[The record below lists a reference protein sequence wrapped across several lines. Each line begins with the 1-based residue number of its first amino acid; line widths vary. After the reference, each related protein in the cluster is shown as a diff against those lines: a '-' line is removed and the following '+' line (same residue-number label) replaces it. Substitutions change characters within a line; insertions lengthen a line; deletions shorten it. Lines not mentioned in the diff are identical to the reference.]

1 MKHRL
6 MQVLSLVLALVL
18 LFGCIPTAFAETPE
32 IPVETEPPY
41 TGAETDTGQVPPVTE
56 ETTPP
61 TEPETAEP
69 PAETTAPP
77 QTEEPPVTE
86 APTEVTEPP
95 EQEAPPTTEQDF
107 ELDIGDVLVPTTVGD
122 SQIAPMTLP
131 PDTDLTIVKKDYY
144 TPFPNRVT
152 FYFYSDNQPY
162 PLGRY
167 TAASATIFHLSDG
180 RVGYCMHPMLSGGG
194 DYEATDPGDSYIGED
209 GWPTAIYSSS
219 SGWLS
224 WDFDRISKQGTW
236 RVMAYGAPNNGDTS
250 DAAIKATALCV
261 WDMITGHRNLDG
273 TPRNG
278 GAPFYDAL
286 TDSAIKA
293 KYDELLDK
301 LAQHGKT
308 PSFTVRYRNELSSSS
323 TITLKKDANTGLY
336 TGSAT
341 DKNGV
346 LANFHFTSNI
356 SGLTFT
362 RSGNTLKV
370 TATEA
375 AAKKLNQLVVQSRGY
390 ELGEGTKA
398 CTVYQDKYNPGTK
411 QKLIALDGP
420 VDPVPCL
427 FRLAVEVE
435 GQIQVKKT
443 TNTGQNLSGWKFE
456 ILDKATNK
464 VVKTV
469 TTDSKGLAT
478 ATNLPAGEYIVREV
492 GGGDAYWQLD
502 TSGHTVTVVAGQTA
516 TVTVNNVHRGRIVV
530 QKNAINGSAE
540 GWNFEIWQG
549 DAWIETITT
558 GPDGTATSGK
568 LLPGNYTVREFHD
581 QWMDRYWEYDVN
593 VEQNATVVAG
603 QDTNLTYTNIQYGRI
618 VVKKNAINGSA
629 EGWNF
634 EIWQGDAWIET
645 ITTGPDGTATSGK
658 LLPGNYTVRE
668 FHDQWMDRYWE
679 YDVNVEQ
686 NATVVAGQDTNLT
699 YTNIQYGRIVVK
711 KNAINGSAEGW
722 NFEIWQGDAWIET
735 ITTGPDGTA
744 TSGKLLPGNYTVR
757 EFHDQWMDHYWEYDV
772 NVEQN
777 ATVTAGQDTNL
788 TYTNIQY
795 GRIQIQKTTNTGQN
809 LSGWKFEIVNKT
821 TGKVVQTV
829 TTDASGYA
837 TTDKLEPGSY
847 IVREVGGGDAY
858 WQLDTSGHT
867 VTVVAG
873 QTATVTVNNVHRGR
887 IVVQKNAVNGSPEGW
902 KFEIWQGDTLVE
914 TLTTGADGRAVSKY
928 LLPGNYKV
936 KELHD
941 RDGTYWEYDVN
952 VEQNATVTAGHDTT
966 VTYTNT
972 QYGRIQIQKTTNTG
986 QNLSGWKFEIVNKT
1000 TGKVVQTVTTD
1011 ASGYAT
1017 TDKLEPGSYIVREV
1031 GGGDAYWQLDTSG
1044 HTVTVVAGQ
1053 TATVTV
1059 NNVHRG
1065 RIVVQ
1070 KNAVN
1075 GSPEGWKFEI
1085 WQGDTLV
1092 ETLTTGADG
1101 RAVSKYLLP
1110 GNYKVKELHDRD
1122 GTYWEYDV
1130 NVEQNVTVTAGQ
1142 DTNLTYTNTQYG
1154 RLQIVKTM
1162 ADGTS
1167 PAGWVFRVT
1176 DSTGQEIPGSPF
1188 TTGEDGVIL
1197 SGKLAPGTYTVE
1209 EIIPEDSLY
1218 FCDSPNP
1225 QTVVVTAGA
1234 TASVSFTNALRP
1246 GKINIQKVDTLGNP
1260 LSGAVFLLEWSTDGK
1275 IWNPIVYSESIQ
1287 AGGCSNPDVV
1297 DGCITTGEDGLA
1309 SWENLHP
1316 GLYYRVTEVKAPN
1329 GYQLLTEPVFTGKL
1343 PIEDLTISLR
1353 VVNAPIFTLPQTGG
1367 MGFDGFTAGII
1378 LSLSACLGALFFMLS
1393 AGKKPRLFSYQKRER
1408 KGFKMKKFFALVLA
1422 MMLLLSSIPTALA
1435 ADAADATIDTD
1446 ASCSLTIFKYDWT
1459 NAVKDGVWNEDS
1471 FISTGWRESYVED
1484 VLGNAVRQGD
1494 ADGST
1499 GSSLGNGQNSN
1510 GYALKG
1516 VEFTTLKVADIVTFT
1531 ESANDQHPDYN
1542 LTQVLYGFHKV
1553 KAADLLA
1560 AIGLADGAGRYT
1572 NADNTD
1578 KLSPDNYY
1586 YTSETLN
1593 KALAAALAANATTV
1607 KDALETYMASQD
1619 GAIVM
1624 AKTDENG
1631 KTIQRNLPV
1640 GLYLCVETAVPEM
1653 VTSTTNPF
1661 FVSLPMT
1668 TVSGDENSASPEGGH
1683 AWNYDVVVYPKNE
1696 TGIPTLEKTVREA
1709 KKDTGKNEGTST
1721 ITDGFAHTATG
1732 SSGDVMEYQVISTL
1746 PTITSQATALT
1757 VYNFYDTLCEG
1768 LSYNKSLRDVKI
1780 EFFTDKD
1787 CTDKVASWDMDSGK
1801 FTVTYSSDD
1810 RHMTVDVTAAGLAEI
1825 NGDTENVNGQLY
1837 AGYSNYTIR
1846 VTYTATIDSDAS
1858 VVFGDNGNDNQ
1869 VVLTWKRT
1877 STEYYDTLIDDC
1889 HVFTFGIDLT
1899 KLFSDVDSETAEDQ
1913 GMFDHVKFKI
1923 WNETDGYWV
1932 TATRNDEEG
1941 VYYVTGHVTDE
1952 TDATI
1957 FHPVTMGEAL
1967 GQIMVKGCEDD
1978 EYIITEVETAN
1989 GYTLLK
1995 DDIHVVIST
2004 QIDNSRPCDIYTQ
2017 DVLGVLQNDPHY
2029 SFDGNLNL
2037 HLANIPQKQ
2046 LAHDYLTASATVDGN
2061 AVTMLEDNGS
2071 ANAEAPL
2078 TVVNT
2083 PGFDLPQTGGYGTT
2097 IFTVTGIVVMALAAG
2112 VTLWLLFGKRKKENA

>member
-61 TEPETAEP
+61 TEPEETEP
-69 PAETTAPP
+69 PAETTAPTEP
-77 QTEEPPVTE
+77 QEPLATE
-86 APTEVTEPP
+86 APSENTEPTVP
-95 EQEAPPTTEQDF
+95 EESTPTDEEEVPGY
-107 ELDIGDVLVPTTVGD
+107 ELEVGDVLVPTTVGN
-122 SQIAPMTLP
+122 SQIVPMTLP

-144 TPFPNRVT
+144 TPFPNGVT

-194 DYEATDPGDSYIGED
+194 DYEATDPGDSYIGDD

-224 WDFDRISKQGTW
+224 WDFDRISKRGTW
-236 RVMAYGAPNNGDTS
+236 LVMAYGAPNNGDTS
-250 DAAIKATALCV
+250 DAGIKATALCV

-301 LAQHGKT
+301 LANHGKI
-308 PSFTVRYRNELSSSS
+308 PSFTVGLRSQLGPSS

-346 LANFHFTSNI
+346 LANFHFISNI
-356 SGLTFT
+356 QGLTFT

-456 ILDKATNK
+456 IVDKATNK

-530 QKNAINGSAE
+530 QKNA
-540 GWNFEIWQG
+540 
-549 DAWIETITT
+549 
-558 GPDGTATSGK
+558 
-568 LLPGNYTVREFHD
+568 
-581 QWMDRYWEYDVN
+581 
-593 VEQNATVVAG
+593 
-603 QDTNLTYTNIQYGRI
+603 
-618 VVKKNAINGSA
+618 
-629 EGWNF
+629 
-634 EIWQGDAWIET
+634 
-645 ITTGPDGTATSGK
+645 
-658 LLPGNYTVRE
+658 
-668 FHDQWMDRYWE
+668 
-679 YDVNVEQ
+679 
-686 NATVVAGQDTNLT
+686 
-699 YTNIQYGRIVVK
+699 
-711 KNAINGSAEGW
+711 
-722 NFEIWQGDAWIET
+722 
-735 ITTGPDGTA
+735 
-744 TSGKLLPGNYTVR
+744 
-757 EFHDQWMDHYWEYDV
+757 
-772 NVEQN
+772 
-777 ATVTAGQDTNL
+777 
-788 TYTNIQY
+788 
-795 GRIQIQKTTNTGQN
+795 
-809 LSGWKFEIVNKT
+809 
-821 TGKVVQTV
+821 
-829 TTDASGYA
+829 
-837 TTDKLEPGSY
+837 
-847 IVREVGGGDAY
+847 
-858 WQLDTSGHT
+858 
-867 VTVVAG
+867 
-873 QTATVTVNNVHRGR
+873 
-887 IVVQKNAVNGSPEGW
+887 VNGSPEGW
-902 KFEIWQGDTLVE
+902 KFEIWQGNTLVE
-914 TLTTGADGRAVSKY
+914 TLTTGGDGRAVSKY

-941 RDGTYWEYDVN
+941 RDGTYWEYDVK

-972 QYGRIQIQKTTNTG
+972 QYG
-986 QNLSGWKFEIVNKT
+986 L
-1000 TGKVVQTVTTD
+1000 
-1011 ASGYAT
+1011 
-1017 TDKLEPGSYIVREV
+1017 
-1031 GGGDAYWQLDTSG
+1031 
-1044 HTVTVVAGQ
+1044 
-1053 TATVTV
+1053 
-1059 NNVHRG
+1059 
-1065 RIVVQ
+1065 
-1070 KNAVN
+1070 
-1075 GSPEGWKFEI
+1075 
-1085 WQGDTLV
+1085 
-1092 ETLTTGADG
+1092 
-1101 RAVSKYLLP
+1101 
-1110 GNYKVKELHDRD
+1110 
-1122 GTYWEYDV
+1122 
-1130 NVEQNVTVTAGQ
+1130 
-1142 DTNLTYTNTQYG
+1142 
-1154 RLQIVKTM
+1154 LQIVKTM

-1176 DSTGQEIPGSPF
+1176 DSTGQEVPGSPF

-1218 FCDSPNP
+1218 FCESENP
-1225 QTVVVTAGA
+1225 QTVVVTAGQ
-1234 TASVSFTNALRP
+1234 TAEVQFTNALRP
-1246 GKINIQKVDTLGNP
+1246 GKITVQKVDTLGNP

-1275 IWNPIVYSESIQ
+1275 IWNPIVYSETIQ
-1287 AGGCSNPDVV
+1287 AGGCSNPNVV
-1297 DGCITTGEDGLA
+1297 DGCITTGADGLA

-1316 GLYYRVTEVKAPN
+1316 GLYYRVTEVKAPG

-1393 AGKKPRLFSYQKRER
+1393 AGKKPRLFSYQKQER
-1408 KGFKMKKFFALVLA
+1408 KGYKMKKFFAL
-1422 MMLLLSSIPTALA
+1422 MMTLVLLLSGIPTALA

-1446 ASCSLTIFKYDWT
+1446 ASFSLTIFKYDWT

-1499 GSSLGNGQNSN
+1499 GNDLGNGQNAN

-1560 AIGLADGAGRYT
+1560 AIGLNDGAGRYT

-1578 KLSPDNYY
+1578 KLSKDNYY

-1593 KALAAALAANATTV
+1593 KALASALAANATAV
-1607 KDALETYMASQD
+1607 KDALETYMAAQD

-1668 TVSGDENSASPEGGH
+1668 TVSGDDNSSSPEGGH

-1837 AGYSNYTIR
+1837 AGYSNYTLR
-1846 VTYTATIDSDAS
+1846 LTYTAAIDSDAS

-1899 KLFSDVDSETAEDQ
+1899 KLFSDVDSETAEEQ
-1913 GMFDHVKFKI
+1913 RMFDHVKFKI

-1932 TATRNDEEG
+1932 TATRNEEEG

-2004 QIDNSRPCDIYTQ
+2004 QIDNSRPCDIYSR
-2017 DVLGVLQNDPHY
+2017 DVLGVLQNDPRY
-2029 SFDGNLNL
+2029 AFDGGLDL
-2037 HLANIPQKQ
+2037 RLANIPQKQ

-2083 PGFDLPQTGGYGTT
+2083 PGFDLPQTGGYGTM

>member
-1 MKHRL
+1 MKHRWI
-6 MQVLSLVLALVL
+6 QVVCLVLTMVL
-18 LFGCIPTAFAETPE
+18 LLGSISTAFAAAPE
-32 IPVETEPPY
+32 IPVETKPPV
-41 TGAETDTGQVPPVTE
+41 TGTEDTGQSPSLTE
-56 ETTPP
+56 ETSPP
-61 TEPETAEP
+61 TEPM
-69 PAETTAPP
+69 
-77 QTEEPPVTE
+77 EPPVTD
-86 APTEVTEPP
+86 APPEVTEP
-95 EQEAPPTTEQDF
+95 TEQDF
-107 ELDIGDVLVPTTVGD
+107 ELDIGDIIIPTTTGA
-122 SQIAPMTLP
+122 SQIMPMTLP
-131 PDTDLTIVKKDYY
+131 GGTEITIASKEPYYPAGGASIQFYWHSDLQPYRYGPYY
-144 TPFPNRVT
+144 TA
-152 FYFYSDNQPY
+152 YGS
-162 PLGRY
+162 
-167 TAASATIFHLSDG
+167 IFRLSDG
-180 RVGYCMHPMLSGGG
+180 RVGFCLQPMMQGGSS
-194 DYEATDPGDSYIGED
+194 YEATVPGGNHIDSD
-209 GWPTAIYSSS
+209 GWPNAIYKSST
-219 SGWLS
+219 
-224 WDFDRISKQGTW
+224 GTW
-236 RVMAYGAPNNGDTS
+236 FSWQIDRTSKRAIFLAMAYGAPNNGDTS
-250 DAAIKATALCV
+250 DAGIKATALCV
-261 WDMITGHRNLDG
+261 WDMVTGYRNVDGSERGHG
-273 TPRNG
+273 TP
-278 GAPFYDAL
+278 PFYGAL
-286 TDSAIKA
+286 TDQAVKA
-293 KYDELLDK
+293 KYDELLAK
-301 LAQHGKT
+301 LKQHGKI
-308 PSFTVRYRNELSSSS
+308 PSFTVPQPSLVNVAS
-323 TITLKKDANTGLY
+323 TITLKKDADTGLY
-336 TGSAT
+336 TASAT
-341 DKNGV
+341 DSNGV

-375 AAKKLNQLVVQSRGY
+375 AAKQLNQLVVQSRGY

-398 CTVYQDKYNPGTK
+398 CTVYQDRENPNSR
-411 QKLIALDGP
+411 QKLVVLDSA
-420 VDPVPCL
+420 VDPVPCC
-427 FRLAVEVE
+427 FRLAVELE

-456 ILDKATNK
+456 IVDKATNK
-464 VVKTV
+464 VVQTV

-478 ATNLPAGEYIVREV
+478 ATKLPAGEYIVREV
-492 GGGDAYWQLD
+492 GGGNAYWQLD

-516 TVTVNNVHRGRIVV
+516 TVTV
-530 QKNAINGSAE
+530 KNI
-540 GWNFEIWQG
+540 
-549 DAWIETITT
+549 
-558 GPDGTATSGK
+558 
-568 LLPGNYTVREFHD
+568 
-581 QWMDRYWEYDVN
+581 
-593 VEQNATVVAG
+593 
-603 QDTNLTYTNIQYGRI
+603 
-618 VVKKNAINGSA
+618 
-629 EGWNF
+629 
-634 EIWQGDAWIET
+634 
-645 ITTGPDGTATSGK
+645 
-658 LLPGNYTVRE
+658 
-668 FHDQWMDRYWE
+668 
-679 YDVNVEQ
+679 
-686 NATVVAGQDTNLT
+686 
-699 YTNIQYGRIVVK
+699 
-711 KNAINGSAEGW
+711 
-722 NFEIWQGDAWIET
+722 
-735 ITTGPDGTA
+735 
-744 TSGKLLPGNYTVR
+744 
-757 EFHDQWMDHYWEYDV
+757 
-772 NVEQN
+772 
-777 ATVTAGQDTNL
+777 
-788 TYTNIQY
+788 
-795 GRIQIQKTTNTGQN
+795 
-809 LSGWKFEIVNKT
+809 
-821 TGKVVQTV
+821 
-829 TTDASGYA
+829 
-837 TTDKLEPGSY
+837 
-847 IVREVGGGDAY
+847 
-858 WQLDTSGHT
+858 
-867 VTVVAG
+867 
-873 QTATVTVNNVHRGR
+873 HRGR

-914 TLTTGADGRAVSKY
+914 TLTTGGDGRAVSKY

-941 RDGTYWEYDVN
+941 RDGTYWEYDVK
-952 VEQNATVTAGHDTT
+952 VEQNATVTAGKDTT

-972 QYGRIQIQKTTNTG
+972 QYG
-986 QNLSGWKFEIVNKT
+986 L
-1000 TGKVVQTVTTD
+1000 
-1011 ASGYAT
+1011 
-1017 TDKLEPGSYIVREV
+1017 
-1031 GGGDAYWQLDTSG
+1031 
-1044 HTVTVVAGQ
+1044 
-1053 TATVTV
+1053 
-1059 NNVHRG
+1059 
-1065 RIVVQ
+1065 
-1070 KNAVN
+1070 
-1075 GSPEGWKFEI
+1075 
-1085 WQGDTLV
+1085 
-1092 ETLTTGADG
+1092 
-1101 RAVSKYLLP
+1101 
-1110 GNYKVKELHDRD
+1110 
-1122 GTYWEYDV
+1122 
-1130 NVEQNVTVTAGQ
+1130 
-1142 DTNLTYTNTQYG
+1142 
-1154 RLQIVKTM
+1154 LQIVKTM

-1176 DSTGQEIPGSPF
+1176 DSTGQEVPGSPF

-1218 FCDSPNP
+1218 FCDSENP

-1316 GLYYRVTEVKAPN
+1316 GLYYRVTEVKAPG

-1343 PIEDLTISLR
+1343 PIEDLTVSLR

-1393 AGKKPRLFSYQKRER
+1393 AGKKPRLFSFQKRER
-1408 KGFKMKKFFALVLA
+1408 KGFKMKKFFAL
-1422 MMLLLSSIPTALA
+1422 MMTLVLLLSGIPTALA

-1499 GSSLGNGQNSN
+1499 GNDLGNGQNSN

-1578 KLSPDNYY
+1578 KLSKDNYY

-1593 KALAAALAANATTV
+1593 KALASALAANATTV
-1607 KDALETYMASQD
+1607 KDALETYMAAQD

-1668 TVSGDENSASPEGGH
+1668 TVSGDENSSSPEGGH

-1825 NGDTENVNGQLY
+1825 NGDTENANGQLY
-1837 AGYSNYTIR
+1837 AGYSNYTLR
-1846 VTYTATIDSDAS
+1846 LTYTATIDSDAS

-2004 QIDNSRPCDIYTQ
+2004 QIDDSRPCDIYTQ

-2112 VTLWLLFGKRKKENA
+2112 VTLWLLFGKRKQENA

>member
-1 MKHRL
+1 MNMKHRL

-41 TGAETDTGQVPPVTE
+41 TGAETDTGQVPPATE

-61 TEPETAEP
+61 TEPEETEP
-69 PAETTAPP
+69 PGETTAPP

-95 EQEAPPTTEQDF
+95 VTEAPTEVTEPPEQETPPTTEQDF
-107 ELDIGDVLVPTTVGD
+107 ELDIGDVLVPTTVGN
-122 SQIAPMTLP
+122 SQIVPMTLP
-131 PDTDLTIVKKDYY
+131 GGTDLTIVRKDYY
-144 TPFPNRVT
+144 TPFPNGVT
-152 FYFYSDNQPY
+152 FYFYSDLQPY
-162 PLGRY
+162 RLGEY
-167 TAASATIFHLSDG
+167 EATSATIFHLSDG
-180 RVGYCMHPMLSGGG
+180 RVGYCMHPMLSGG
-194 DYEATDPGDSYIGED
+194 DSYEATSPGGSHIDGD
-209 GWPTAIYSSS
+209 GWPNAIYSAG
-219 SGWLS
+219 SGRWYE
-224 WDFDRISKQGTW
+224 WKIDTISKRGTW
-236 RVMAYGAPNNGDTS
+236 LVMAYGAPNNGDTS

-308 PSFTVRYRNELSSSS
+308 PSFTVRYRSELSASS

-341 DKNGV
+341 DKKGV

-456 ILDKATNK
+456 IVDKATNK

-478 ATNLPAGEYIVREV
+478 ATNLPAGKYIVREV
-492 GGGDAYWQLD
+492 GGGNAYWQLD

-516 TVTVNNVHRGRIVV
+516 TVTV
-530 QKNAINGSAE
+530 KNI
-540 GWNFEIWQG
+540 
-549 DAWIETITT
+549 
-558 GPDGTATSGK
+558 
-568 LLPGNYTVREFHD
+568 
-581 QWMDRYWEYDVN
+581 
-593 VEQNATVVAG
+593 
-603 QDTNLTYTNIQYGRI
+603 
-618 VVKKNAINGSA
+618 
-629 EGWNF
+629 
-634 EIWQGDAWIET
+634 
-645 ITTGPDGTATSGK
+645 
-658 LLPGNYTVRE
+658 
-668 FHDQWMDRYWE
+668 
-679 YDVNVEQ
+679 
-686 NATVVAGQDTNLT
+686 
-699 YTNIQYGRIVVK
+699 
-711 KNAINGSAEGW
+711 
-722 NFEIWQGDAWIET
+722 
-735 ITTGPDGTA
+735 
-744 TSGKLLPGNYTVR
+744 
-757 EFHDQWMDHYWEYDV
+757 
-772 NVEQN
+772 
-777 ATVTAGQDTNL
+777 
-788 TYTNIQY
+788 
-795 GRIQIQKTTNTGQN
+795 
-809 LSGWKFEIVNKT
+809 
-821 TGKVVQTV
+821 
-829 TTDASGYA
+829 
-837 TTDKLEPGSY
+837 
-847 IVREVGGGDAY
+847 
-858 WQLDTSGHT
+858 
-867 VTVVAG
+867 
-873 QTATVTVNNVHRGR
+873 HRGR

-914 TLTTGADGRAVSKY
+914 TLTTGGDGRAVSKY
-928 LLPGNYKV
+928 LLPGNYTV
-936 KELHD
+936 KEIHD

-952 VEQNATVTAGHDTT
+952 VEQNATV
-966 VTYTNT
+966 V
-972 QYGRIQIQKTTNTG
+972 
-986 QNLSGWKFEIVNKT
+986 
-1000 TGKVVQTVTTD
+1000 
-1011 ASGYAT
+1011 
-1017 TDKLEPGSYIVREV
+1017 
-1031 GGGDAYWQLDTSG
+1031 
-1044 HTVTVVAGQ
+1044 
-1053 TATVTV
+1053 
-1059 NNVHRG
+1059 
-1065 RIVVQ
+1065 
-1070 KNAVN
+1070 
-1075 GSPEGWKFEI
+1075 
-1085 WQGDTLV
+1085 
-1092 ETLTTGADG
+1092 
-1101 RAVSKYLLP
+1101 
-1110 GNYKVKELHDRD
+1110 
-1122 GTYWEYDV
+1122 
-1130 NVEQNVTVTAGQ
+1130 AGQ

-1154 RLQIVKTM
+1154 LLQIVKTM

-1176 DSTGQEIPGSPF
+1176 DSTGKEVPGSPF

-1209 EIIPEDSLY
+1209 EIIPDDSLY
-1218 FCDSPNP
+1218 FCDSENP

-1287 AGGCSNPDVV
+1287 AGGCSNPNVV

-1316 GLYYRVTEVKAPN
+1316 GLYYRVTEVKAPG

-1343 PIEDLTISLR
+1343 PIEDLTVSLR

-1393 AGKKPRLFSYQKRER
+1393 AGKKSRLLCYQKRER
-1408 KGFKMKKFFALVLA
+1408 KGFKMKKFFAL
-1422 MMLLLSSIPTALA
+1422 MMTLVLLLSGIPTALA
-1435 ADAADATIDTD
+1435 ADAADATIDLG

-1499 GSSLGNGQNSN
+1499 GNDLGNGQNSN

-1553 KAADLLA
+1553 NAADLLA

-1607 KDALETYMASQD
+1607 KDALETYMAAQD

-1899 KLFSDVDSETAEDQ
+1899 KLFSDVDSETAEEQ

-2083 PGFDLPQTGGYGTT
+2083 PGFDLPQTGGYSLM
-2097 IFTVTGIVVMALAAG
+2097 IFTVTGIVVMAFAAG
-2112 VTLWLLFGKRKKENA
+2112 VTLWLIFGKRKKENA

>member
-1 MKHRL
+1 MKHRWI
-6 MQVLSLVLALVL
+6 QAVCLVLTMVL
-18 LFGCIPTAFAETPE
+18 LLGSISTAFAAAPE
-32 IPVETEPPY
+32 IPVETEPPV
-41 TGAETDTGQVPPVTE
+41 TGTEDTGQSPSLTE
-56 ETTPP
+56 ETSPP
-61 TEPETAEP
+61 TEPM
-69 PAETTAPP
+69 
-77 QTEEPPVTE
+77 EPPVTD
-86 APTEVTEPP
+86 APPEVTEP
-95 EQEAPPTTEQDF
+95 TEQDF
-107 ELDIGDVLVPTTVGD
+107 ELDIGDIIIPTTSGA
-122 SQIAPMTLP
+122 SQIMPMTLP
-131 PDTDLTIVKKDYY
+131 GGTEITIASKEPYYPAGGASIQFYWHSDLQPYRYGPYY
-144 TPFPNRVT
+144 TA
-152 FYFYSDNQPY
+152 YGS
-162 PLGRY
+162 
-167 TAASATIFHLSDG
+167 IFRLSDG
-180 RVGYCMHPMLSGGG
+180 RVGFCLQPMMQGGSS
-194 DYEATDPGDSYIGED
+194 YEATVPGGNHIDSD
-209 GWPTAIYSSS
+209 GWPNAIYKSST
-219 SGWLS
+219 
-224 WDFDRISKQGTW
+224 GTW
-236 RVMAYGAPNNGDTS
+236 FSWQIDRTSKRAIFLAMAYGAPNNGDTS
-250 DAAIKATALCV
+250 DAGIKATALCV
-261 WDMITGHRNLDG
+261 WDMVTGYRNVDGSERGHG
-273 TPRNG
+273 TP
-278 GAPFYDAL
+278 PFYGAL
-286 TDSAIKA
+286 TDQAVKA
-293 KYDELLDK
+293 KYDELLAK
-301 LAQHGKT
+301 LKQHGKT
-308 PSFTVRYRNELSSSS
+308 PSFTVPQPSLVNAAS
-323 TITLKKDANTGLY
+323 TITLKKDADTGLY

-341 DKNGV
+341 DSNGV
-346 LANFHFTSNI
+346 LANFHFTSNV

-375 AAKKLNQLVVQSRGY
+375 AAKQLNQLVVQSRGY
-390 ELGEGTKA
+390 KLGEGTKA
-398 CTVYQDKYNPGTK
+398 CTVYQDRENPNSR
-411 QKLIALDGP
+411 QKLVVLDGA
-420 VDPVPCL
+420 VDPVPCC
-427 FRLAVEVE
+427 FRLAVELE

-456 ILDKATNK
+456 IVDKATNK

-478 ATNLPAGEYIVREV
+478 AANLPAGQYIVREV
-492 GGGDAYWQLD
+492 GGGNAYWQLD
-502 TSGHTVTVVAGQTA
+502 TSNHTVTVVAGQTA
-516 TVTVNNVHRGRIVV
+516 TVTV
-530 QKNAINGSAE
+530 KNI
-540 GWNFEIWQG
+540 
-549 DAWIETITT
+549 
-558 GPDGTATSGK
+558 
-568 LLPGNYTVREFHD
+568 
-581 QWMDRYWEYDVN
+581 
-593 VEQNATVVAG
+593 
-603 QDTNLTYTNIQYGRI
+603 
-618 VVKKNAINGSA
+618 
-629 EGWNF
+629 
-634 EIWQGDAWIET
+634 
-645 ITTGPDGTATSGK
+645 
-658 LLPGNYTVRE
+658 
-668 FHDQWMDRYWE
+668 
-679 YDVNVEQ
+679 
-686 NATVVAGQDTNLT
+686 
-699 YTNIQYGRIVVK
+699 
-711 KNAINGSAEGW
+711 
-722 NFEIWQGDAWIET
+722 
-735 ITTGPDGTA
+735 
-744 TSGKLLPGNYTVR
+744 
-757 EFHDQWMDHYWEYDV
+757 
-772 NVEQN
+772 
-777 ATVTAGQDTNL
+777 
-788 TYTNIQY
+788 
-795 GRIQIQKTTNTGQN
+795 
-809 LSGWKFEIVNKT
+809 
-821 TGKVVQTV
+821 
-829 TTDASGYA
+829 
-837 TTDKLEPGSY
+837 
-847 IVREVGGGDAY
+847 
-858 WQLDTSGHT
+858 
-867 VTVVAG
+867 
-873 QTATVTVNNVHRGR
+873 HRGR

-928 LLPGNYKV
+928 LLPGNYTV
-936 KELHD
+936 KEIHD
-941 RDGTYWEYDVN
+941 RDGTYWEYDVK
-952 VEQNATVTAGHDTT
+952 VEQNATVTAGKDTT
-966 VTYTNT
+966 VSYTNT
-972 QYGRIQIQKTTNTG
+972 QYG
-986 QNLSGWKFEIVNKT
+986 L
-1000 TGKVVQTVTTD
+1000 
-1011 ASGYAT
+1011 
-1017 TDKLEPGSYIVREV
+1017 
-1031 GGGDAYWQLDTSG
+1031 
-1044 HTVTVVAGQ
+1044 
-1053 TATVTV
+1053 
-1059 NNVHRG
+1059 
-1065 RIVVQ
+1065 
-1070 KNAVN
+1070 
-1075 GSPEGWKFEI
+1075 
-1085 WQGDTLV
+1085 
-1092 ETLTTGADG
+1092 
-1101 RAVSKYLLP
+1101 
-1110 GNYKVKELHDRD
+1110 
-1122 GTYWEYDV
+1122 
-1130 NVEQNVTVTAGQ
+1130 
-1142 DTNLTYTNTQYG
+1142 
-1154 RLQIVKTM
+1154 LQIVKTM

-1176 DSTGQEIPGSPF
+1176 DSTGQEVPGSPF

-1209 EIIPEDSLY
+1209 EIIPDDSLY

-1275 IWNPIVYSESIQ
+1275 ICNPIVYSESIQ

-1297 DGCITTGEDGLA
+1297 DGCITTGADGLA

-1316 GLYYRVTEVKAPN
+1316 GLYYRVTEVKAPG

-1343 PIEDLTISLR
+1343 PIEDLTVSLR

-1393 AGKKPRLFSYQKRER
+1393 AGKKPRLFSRER

-1435 ADAADATIDTD
+1435 ADAADATIDLG

-1499 GSSLGNGQNSN
+1499 GNDLGNGQNSN

-1542 LTQVLYGFHKV
+1542 LTQVLYGFNKV
-1553 KAADLLA
+1553 NAADLLA

-1578 KLSPDNYY
+1578 KLSKDNYY

-1668 TVSGDENSASPEGGH
+1668 TVSGDENSSSPEGGH

-1757 VYNFYDTLCEG
+1757 VYNFYDSLSEG

-1780 EFFTDKD
+1780 AFFTDKD

-1810 RHMTVDVTAAGLAEI
+1810 RHMTVDVTAAGLAQI

-1837 AGYSNYTIR
+1837 AGYSNYTLR
-1846 VTYTATIDSDAS
+1846 LTYTATIDSDAS

-2029 SFDGNLNL
+2029 SFDGGLDL

-2046 LAHDYLTASATVDGN
+2046 LAHNYLTASATVDGN

>member
-1 MKHRL
+1 MKHRWI
-6 MQVLSLVLALVL
+6 QAVCLVLAMVL
-18 LFGCIPTAFAETPE
+18 LLGSISTAFAAAPE
-32 IPVETEPPY
+32 IPVETEPPG
-41 TGAETDTGQVPPVTE
+41 TEAEDTGQSPSLTE
-56 ETTPP
+56 ETSPP
-61 TEPETAEP
+61 TEPM
-69 PAETTAPP
+69 
-77 QTEEPPVTE
+77 EPPVTD
-86 APTEVTEPP
+86 APPEVTEP
-95 EQEAPPTTEQDF
+95 TEQDF
-107 ELDIGDVLVPTTVGD
+107 ELDIGDIIIPTTTGA
-122 SQIAPMTLP
+122 SQIMPMTLP
-131 PDTDLTIVKKDYY
+131 GGTEITIASKEPYYPAGGASIQFYWHSDLQPYRYGPYY
-144 TPFPNRVT
+144 TA
-152 FYFYSDNQPY
+152 YGS
-162 PLGRY
+162 
-167 TAASATIFHLSDG
+167 IFRLSDG
-180 RVGYCMHPMLSGGG
+180 RVGFCLQPMMQGGSS
-194 DYEATDPGDSYIGED
+194 YEATVPGGNHIDSD
-209 GWPTAIYSSS
+209 GWPNAIYKSST
-219 SGWLS
+219 
-224 WDFDRISKQGTW
+224 GTW
-236 RVMAYGAPNNGDTS
+236 FSWQIDRTSKRAIFLAMAYGAPNNGDTS
-250 DAAIKATALCV
+250 DAGIKATALCV
-261 WDMITGHRNLDG
+261 WDMVTGYRNVDGSERGHG
-273 TPRNG
+273 TP
-278 GAPFYDAL
+278 PFYGAL
-286 TDSAIKA
+286 TDQAVKA
-293 KYDELLDK
+293 KYDELLAK
-301 LAQHGKT
+301 LKQHGKT
-308 PSFTVRYRNELSSSS
+308 PSFTVPQPSLVNSAS
-323 TITLKKDANTGLY
+323 TIILKKDAGTGLY
-336 TGSAT
+336 TGTAT

-375 AAKKLNQLVVQSRGY
+375 AAKQLNQLVIRSRGY

-398 CTVYQDKYNPGTK
+398 CTVYQDKANPNSR
-411 QKLIALDGP
+411 QKLVVLDGA
-420 VDPVPCL
+420 VDPVPCC
-427 FRLAVEVE
+427 FRLAVELE

-456 ILDKATNK
+456 IVDKATNK

-478 ATNLPAGEYIVREV
+478 ATKLPAGEYIVREV

-516 TVTVNNVHRGRIVV
+516 TVTV
-530 QKNAINGSAE
+530 KNI
-540 GWNFEIWQG
+540 
-549 DAWIETITT
+549 
-558 GPDGTATSGK
+558 
-568 LLPGNYTVREFHD
+568 
-581 QWMDRYWEYDVN
+581 
-593 VEQNATVVAG
+593 
-603 QDTNLTYTNIQYGRI
+603 
-618 VVKKNAINGSA
+618 
-629 EGWNF
+629 
-634 EIWQGDAWIET
+634 
-645 ITTGPDGTATSGK
+645 
-658 LLPGNYTVRE
+658 
-668 FHDQWMDRYWE
+668 
-679 YDVNVEQ
+679 
-686 NATVVAGQDTNLT
+686 
-699 YTNIQYGRIVVK
+699 
-711 KNAINGSAEGW
+711 
-722 NFEIWQGDAWIET
+722 
-735 ITTGPDGTA
+735 
-744 TSGKLLPGNYTVR
+744 
-757 EFHDQWMDHYWEYDV
+757 
-772 NVEQN
+772 
-777 ATVTAGQDTNL
+777 
-788 TYTNIQY
+788 
-795 GRIQIQKTTNTGQN
+795 
-809 LSGWKFEIVNKT
+809 
-821 TGKVVQTV
+821 
-829 TTDASGYA
+829 
-837 TTDKLEPGSY
+837 
-847 IVREVGGGDAY
+847 
-858 WQLDTSGHT
+858 
-867 VTVVAG
+867 
-873 QTATVTVNNVHRGR
+873 HRGR
-887 IVVQKNAVNGSPEGW
+887 IVVQKNAVNGSAQGW

-914 TLTTGADGRAVSKY
+914 TLTTGGDGRAVSKY

-941 RDGTYWEYDVN
+941 RDGTYWEYDVK
-952 VEQNATVTAGHDTT
+952 VEQNATVTAGKDTT

-972 QYGRIQIQKTTNTG
+972 QYG
-986 QNLSGWKFEIVNKT
+986 L
-1000 TGKVVQTVTTD
+1000 
-1011 ASGYAT
+1011 
-1017 TDKLEPGSYIVREV
+1017 
-1031 GGGDAYWQLDTSG
+1031 
-1044 HTVTVVAGQ
+1044 
-1053 TATVTV
+1053 
-1059 NNVHRG
+1059 
-1065 RIVVQ
+1065 
-1070 KNAVN
+1070 
-1075 GSPEGWKFEI
+1075 
-1085 WQGDTLV
+1085 
-1092 ETLTTGADG
+1092 
-1101 RAVSKYLLP
+1101 
-1110 GNYKVKELHDRD
+1110 
-1122 GTYWEYDV
+1122 
-1130 NVEQNVTVTAGQ
+1130 
-1142 DTNLTYTNTQYG
+1142 
-1154 RLQIVKTM
+1154 LQIVKTM

-1176 DSTGQEIPGSPF
+1176 DSTGQEVPGSPF

-1316 GLYYRVTEVKAPN
+1316 GLYYRVTEVKAPG

-1343 PIEDLTISLR
+1343 PIEDLTVSLR

-1408 KGFKMKKFFALVLA
+1408 KGFKMKKFFAL
-1422 MMLLLSSIPTALA
+1422 MMTLVLLLSGIPTALA

-1668 TVSGDENSASPEGGH
+1668 TVSGDDNSSSPEGGH

-1768 LSYNKSLRDVKI
+1768 LSYNKALRDVKI

-1877 STEYYDTLIDDC
+1877 SSEYYDTLIDDC

-2004 QIDNSRPCDIYTQ
+2004 QIDDSRPCDIYTQ

-2083 PGFDLPQTGGYGTT
+2083 PGFDLPQTGGYSLM
-2097 IFTVTGIVVMALAAG
+2097 IFTVTGIVVMAFAAG

>member
-6 MQVLSLVLALVL
+6 MQVLSLVLAMVL
-18 LFGCIPTAFAETPE
+18 LFGSIPTAFAEASE
-32 IPVETEPPY
+32 IPVETEPHY
-41 TGAETDTGQVPPVTE
+41 TGAETDTGQAPPVTE

-61 TEPETAEP
+61 TELEETEP
-69 PAETTAPP
+69 PGETTAPP

-95 EQEAPPTTEQDF
+95 VTEAPTEVTEPPEQETPPTTEQDF
-107 ELDIGDVLVPTTVGD
+107 ELDIGDVLVPTTVGN
-122 SQIAPMTLP
+122 SQIVPMTLP
-131 PDTDLTIVKKDYY
+131 GGTDLTIVSKDYY
-144 TPFPNRVT
+144 TPFPNGVI
-152 FYFYSDNQPY
+152 FYFYSDLQPY
-162 PLGRY
+162 PLGKY
-167 TAASATIFHLSDG
+167 EATSATIFHLSDG
-180 RVGYCMHPMLSGGG
+180 RVGYCMHPMLSGG
-194 DYEATDPGDSYIGED
+194 DSYEATSPGGSHIDED
-209 GWPTAIYSSS
+209 GWPNAIYSAG
-219 SGWLS
+219 SGYWYD
-224 WDFDRISKQGTW
+224 WKIDRISKIGTW

-261 WDMITGHRNLDG
+261 WDMITGHLNLNG

-278 GAPFYDAL
+278 GAPFYNAI
-286 TDSAIKA
+286 TDSTIKA
-293 KYDELLDK
+293 KYDQILAK
-301 LAQHGKT
+301 LAQHGKL
-308 PSFTVRYRNELSSSS
+308 PSFAVRLESQLNASS

-390 ELGEGTKA
+390 EIGEGTKA

-456 ILDKATNK
+456 IVDKATNK

-478 ATNLPAGEYIVREV
+478 AAKLPAGE
-492 GGGDAYWQLD
+492 
-502 TSGHTVTVVAGQTA
+502 
-516 TVTVNNVHRGRIVV
+516 
-530 QKNAINGSAE
+530 
-540 GWNFEIWQG
+540 
-549 DAWIETITT
+549 
-558 GPDGTATSGK
+558 
-568 LLPGNYTVREFHD
+568 
-581 QWMDRYWEYDVN
+581 
-593 VEQNATVVAG
+593 
-603 QDTNLTYTNIQYGRI
+603 
-618 VVKKNAINGSA
+618 
-629 EGWNF
+629 
-634 EIWQGDAWIET
+634 
-645 ITTGPDGTATSGK
+645 
-658 LLPGNYTVRE
+658 
-668 FHDQWMDRYWE
+668 
-679 YDVNVEQ
+679 
-686 NATVVAGQDTNLT
+686 
-699 YTNIQYGRIVVK
+699 
-711 KNAINGSAEGW
+711 
-722 NFEIWQGDAWIET
+722 
-735 ITTGPDGTA
+735 
-744 TSGKLLPGNYTVR
+744 
-757 EFHDQWMDHYWEYDV
+757 
-772 NVEQN
+772 
-777 ATVTAGQDTNL
+777 
-788 TYTNIQY
+788 
-795 GRIQIQKTTNTGQN
+795 
-809 LSGWKFEIVNKT
+809 
-821 TGKVVQTV
+821 
-829 TTDASGYA
+829 
-837 TTDKLEPGSY
+837 Y

-928 LLPGNYKV
+928 LLPGNYTV
-936 KELHD
+936 KEIHD
-941 RDGTYWEYDVN
+941 RDGTYWEYDVK
-952 VEQNATVTAGHDTT
+952 VEQNATVTAGQDTT

-972 QYGRIQIQKTTNTG
+972 QYG
-986 QNLSGWKFEIVNKT
+986 L
-1000 TGKVVQTVTTD
+1000 
-1011 ASGYAT
+1011 
-1017 TDKLEPGSYIVREV
+1017 
-1031 GGGDAYWQLDTSG
+1031 
-1044 HTVTVVAGQ
+1044 
-1053 TATVTV
+1053 
-1059 NNVHRG
+1059 
-1065 RIVVQ
+1065 
-1070 KNAVN
+1070 
-1075 GSPEGWKFEI
+1075 
-1085 WQGDTLV
+1085 
-1092 ETLTTGADG
+1092 
-1101 RAVSKYLLP
+1101 
-1110 GNYKVKELHDRD
+1110 
-1122 GTYWEYDV
+1122 
-1130 NVEQNVTVTAGQ
+1130 
-1142 DTNLTYTNTQYG
+1142 
-1154 RLQIVKTM
+1154 LQIVKTM

-1176 DSTGQEIPGSPF
+1176 DSTGQEVPGSPF

-1218 FCDSPNP
+1218 FCDSENP
-1225 QTVVVTAGA
+1225 QTVMVTAGA

-1297 DGCITTGEDGLA
+1297 DGCITTGADGLA

-1316 GLYYRVTEVKAPN
+1316 GLYYRVTEVKAPG

-1343 PIEDLTISLR
+1343 PIEDLTVSLR

-1393 AGKKPRLFSYQKRER
+1393 AGKKPRLFSYQKQER
-1408 KGFKMKKFFALVLA
+1408 KGYKMKKFFAL
-1422 MMLLLSSIPTALA
+1422 MMTLVLLLSGIPTALA
-1435 ADAADATIDTD
+1435 ADAADATIDLG

-1499 GSSLGNGQNSN
+1499 GNDLGNGQNSN

-1578 KLSPDNYY
+1578 KLSKDNYY

-1668 TVSGDENSASPEGGH
+1668 TVSGDDNSSSPEGGH

-1768 LSYNKSLRDVKI
+1768 LSYNKALRDVKI

-1837 AGYSNYTIR
+1837 AGYSNYTLR
-1846 VTYTATIDSDAS
+1846 LTYTATIDSDAS

-1877 STEYYDTLIDDC
+1877 SSEYYDTLIDDC

-2083 PGFDLPQTGGYGTT
+2083 PGFDLPQTGGYSLM
-2097 IFTVTGIVVMALAAG
+2097 IFTVTGIVVMAFAAG
-2112 VTLWLLFGKRKKENA
+2112 VTLWLIFGKRKKENA

>member
-1 MKHRL
+1 MKHRWI
-6 MQVLSLVLALVL
+6 QAVCLVLTMVL
-18 LFGCIPTAFAETPE
+18 LLGSISTAFAAAPE
-32 IPVETEPPY
+32 IPVETEPPA
-41 TGAETDTGQVPPVTE
+41 TEAEDTGQSPSLTE
-56 ETTPP
+56 ETSPP
-61 TEPETAEP
+61 TEPM
-69 PAETTAPP
+69 
-77 QTEEPPVTE
+77 EPPVTD
-86 APTEVTEPP
+86 APPEVTEL
-95 EQEAPPTTEQDF
+95 TEQDF
-107 ELDIGDVLVPTTVGD
+107 ELDIGDIIIPTTTVA
-122 SQIAPMTLP
+122 SQIMPMTLP
-131 PDTDLTIVKKDYY
+131 GGTEITIASKEPYYPAGGASIQFYWHSDLQPYRYGPYY
-144 TPFPNRVT
+144 TA
-152 FYFYSDNQPY
+152 YGS
-162 PLGRY
+162 
-167 TAASATIFHLSDG
+167 IFRLSDG
-180 RVGYCMHPMLSGGG
+180 RVGFCLQPMMQGGSS
-194 DYEATDPGDSYIGED
+194 YEATVPGGSHIDSD
-209 GWPTAIYSSS
+209 GWPNAIYKSST
-219 SGWLS
+219 
-224 WDFDRISKQGTW
+224 GTW
-236 RVMAYGAPNNGDTS
+236 FSWQIDRTSKRAIFLAMAYGAPNNGDTS
-250 DAAIKATALCV
+250 DAGIKATALCV
-261 WDMITGHRNLDG
+261 WDMVTGYRNVDGSERGHG
-273 TPRNG
+273 TP
-278 GAPFYDAL
+278 PFYGAL
-286 TDSAIKA
+286 TDQAVKA
-293 KYDELLDK
+293 KYDELLAK
-301 LAQHGKT
+301 LKQHGKT
-308 PSFTVRYRNELSSSS
+308 PSFTVPQPSLVNSAS
-323 TITLKKDANTGLY
+323 TIILKKDAGTGLY
-336 TGSAT
+336 TGTAT

-356 SGLTFT
+356 SGLTIT

-375 AAKKLNQLVVQSRGY
+375 AAKQLNQLVIRSRGY

-398 CTVYQDKYNPGTK
+398 CTVYQDKANPNSR
-411 QKLIALDGP
+411 QKLVVLDGA
-420 VDPVPCL
+420 VDPVPCC
-427 FRLAVEVE
+427 FRLAVELE

-456 ILDKATNK
+456 IVDKATNK
-464 VVKTV
+464 VVQTV

-478 ATNLPAGEYIVREV
+478 ATNLPAGQYIVREV
-492 GGGDAYWQLD
+492 GGG
-502 TSGHTVTVVAGQTA
+502 
-516 TVTVNNVHRGRIVV
+516 N
-530 QKNAINGSAE
+530 
-540 GWNFEIWQG
+540 
-549 DAWIETITT
+549 
-558 GPDGTATSGK
+558 
-568 LLPGNYTVREFHD
+568 
-581 QWMDRYWEYDVN
+581 
-593 VEQNATVVAG
+593 
-603 QDTNLTYTNIQYGRI
+603 
-618 VVKKNAINGSA
+618 
-629 EGWNF
+629 
-634 EIWQGDAWIET
+634 
-645 ITTGPDGTATSGK
+645 
-658 LLPGNYTVRE
+658 
-668 FHDQWMDRYWE
+668 
-679 YDVNVEQ
+679 
-686 NATVVAGQDTNLT
+686 
-699 YTNIQYGRIVVK
+699 
-711 KNAINGSAEGW
+711 
-722 NFEIWQGDAWIET
+722 
-735 ITTGPDGTA
+735 
-744 TSGKLLPGNYTVR
+744 
-757 EFHDQWMDHYWEYDV
+757 
-772 NVEQN
+772 
-777 ATVTAGQDTNL
+777 
-788 TYTNIQY
+788 
-795 GRIQIQKTTNTGQN
+795 
-809 LSGWKFEIVNKT
+809 
-821 TGKVVQTV
+821 
-829 TTDASGYA
+829 
-837 TTDKLEPGSY
+837 
-847 IVREVGGGDAY
+847 AY

-887 IVVQKNAVNGSPEGW
+887 IVVQKNAVNGSPKGW
-902 KFEIWQGDTLVE
+902 KFEIWQGGTLVE
-914 TLTTGADGRAVSKY
+914 TLTTGGDGRAVSKY
-928 LLPGNYKV
+928 LLPGNYTV
-936 KELHD
+936 KEIHD
-941 RDGTYWEYDVN
+941 QDGTYWEYDVK
-952 VEQNATVTAGHDTT
+952 VEQNATVTAGKDTT
-966 VTYTNT
+966 VSYTNT
-972 QYGRIQIQKTTNTG
+972 QYG
-986 QNLSGWKFEIVNKT
+986 L
-1000 TGKVVQTVTTD
+1000 
-1011 ASGYAT
+1011 
-1017 TDKLEPGSYIVREV
+1017 
-1031 GGGDAYWQLDTSG
+1031 
-1044 HTVTVVAGQ
+1044 
-1053 TATVTV
+1053 
-1059 NNVHRG
+1059 
-1065 RIVVQ
+1065 
-1070 KNAVN
+1070 
-1075 GSPEGWKFEI
+1075 
-1085 WQGDTLV
+1085 
-1092 ETLTTGADG
+1092 
-1101 RAVSKYLLP
+1101 
-1110 GNYKVKELHDRD
+1110 
-1122 GTYWEYDV
+1122 
-1130 NVEQNVTVTAGQ
+1130 
-1142 DTNLTYTNTQYG
+1142 
-1154 RLQIVKTM
+1154 LQIVKTM

-1176 DSTGQEIPGSPF
+1176 DSTGQEVPGSPF

-1225 QTVVVTAGA
+1225 QTVVVTVGA

-1260 LSGAVFLLEWSTDGK
+1260 LSGAVFLLEWSRDGK
-1275 IWNPIVYSESIQ
+1275 IWNPIVYSETIQ

-1297 DGCITTGEDGLA
+1297 DGCITTGADGLA

-1393 AGKKPRLFSYQKRER
+1393 AGKKPRLFSYQKQER
-1408 KGFKMKKFFALVLA
+1408 KGYKMKKFFAL
-1422 MMLLLSSIPTALA
+1422 MMTLVLLLSGIPTAFA
-1435 ADAADATIDTD
+1435 ADVADATIDTD

-1499 GSSLGNGQNSN
+1499 GNDLGNGQNSN

-1553 KAADLLA
+1553 NAADLLA

-1578 KLSPDNYY
+1578 KLSKDNYY

-1668 TVSGDENSASPEGGH
+1668 TVSGDENSSSPEGGH

-1810 RHMTVDVTAAGLAEI
+1810 RHMTVDVTAAGLAQI

-1877 STEYYDTLIDDC
+1877 SSEYYDTLIDDC

-1899 KLFSDVDSETAEDQ
+1899 KLFSDVDSETAEAQ

>member
-1 MKHRL
+1 MKHRWI
-6 MQVLSLVLALVL
+6 QVVCLVLTMVL
-18 LFGCIPTAFAETPE
+18 LLGSISTAFAAAPE
-32 IPVETEPPY
+32 IPVETEPPA
-41 TGAETDTGQVPPVTE
+41 TEAEDTGQSPSLTE
-56 ETTPP
+56 ETSPP
-61 TEPETAEP
+61 TEPM
-69 PAETTAPP
+69 
-77 QTEEPPVTE
+77 EPPVTD
-86 APTEVTEPP
+86 APPEVTES
-95 EQEAPPTTEQDF
+95 TEQDF
-107 ELDIGDVLVPTTVGD
+107 ELDIGDIIIPTTTGA
-122 SQIAPMTLP
+122 SQIMPMTLP
-131 PDTDLTIVKKDYY
+131 GGTEITIASKEPYYPAGGASIQFYWHSDLQPYRYGPYY
-144 TPFPNRVT
+144 TA
-152 FYFYSDNQPY
+152 YGS
-162 PLGRY
+162 
-167 TAASATIFHLSDG
+167 IFRLSDG
-180 RVGYCMHPMLSGGG
+180 RVGFCLQPMMQGGSS
-194 DYEATDPGDSYIGED
+194 YEATVPGGNHIDSD
-209 GWPTAIYSSS
+209 GWPNAIYKSST
-219 SGWLS
+219 
-224 WDFDRISKQGTW
+224 GTW
-236 RVMAYGAPNNGDTS
+236 FSWQIDRTSKRAIFLAMAYGAPNNGDTS
-250 DAAIKATALCV
+250 DAGIKATALCV
-261 WDMITGHRNLDG
+261 WDMVTGYRNVDGSERGHG
-273 TPRNG
+273 TP
-278 GAPFYDAL
+278 PFYGAL
-286 TDSAIKA
+286 TDQAVKA
-293 KYDELLDK
+293 KYDELLAK
-301 LAQHGKT
+301 LKQHGKT
-308 PSFTVRYRNELSSSS
+308 PSFTVPQPSLVNSAS
-323 TITLKKDANTGLY
+323 TIILKKDAGTGLY
-336 TGSAT
+336 TGTAT

-356 SGLTFT
+356 SGLTIT

-375 AAKKLNQLVVQSRGY
+375 AAKQLNQLVIRSRGY

-398 CTVYQDKYNPGTK
+398 CTVYQDKANPNSR
-411 QKLIALDGP
+411 QKLVVLDGA
-420 VDPVPCL
+420 VDPVPCC
-427 FRLAVEVE
+427 FRLAVELE

-456 ILDKATNK
+456 VVDKATNK
-464 VVKTV
+464 VVQTV

-478 ATNLPAGEYIVREV
+478 ATKLPAGQYIVREV
-492 GGGDAYWQLD
+492 GGGNAYWQLD
-502 TSGHTVTVVAGQTA
+502 TSGHTVTVAAGQTA
-516 TVTVNNVHRGRIVV
+516 TVTV
-530 QKNAINGSAE
+530 KNI
-540 GWNFEIWQG
+540 
-549 DAWIETITT
+549 
-558 GPDGTATSGK
+558 
-568 LLPGNYTVREFHD
+568 
-581 QWMDRYWEYDVN
+581 
-593 VEQNATVVAG
+593 
-603 QDTNLTYTNIQYGRI
+603 
-618 VVKKNAINGSA
+618 
-629 EGWNF
+629 
-634 EIWQGDAWIET
+634 
-645 ITTGPDGTATSGK
+645 
-658 LLPGNYTVRE
+658 
-668 FHDQWMDRYWE
+668 
-679 YDVNVEQ
+679 
-686 NATVVAGQDTNLT
+686 
-699 YTNIQYGRIVVK
+699 
-711 KNAINGSAEGW
+711 
-722 NFEIWQGDAWIET
+722 
-735 ITTGPDGTA
+735 
-744 TSGKLLPGNYTVR
+744 
-757 EFHDQWMDHYWEYDV
+757 
-772 NVEQN
+772 
-777 ATVTAGQDTNL
+777 
-788 TYTNIQY
+788 
-795 GRIQIQKTTNTGQN
+795 
-809 LSGWKFEIVNKT
+809 
-821 TGKVVQTV
+821 
-829 TTDASGYA
+829 
-837 TTDKLEPGSY
+837 
-847 IVREVGGGDAY
+847 
-858 WQLDTSGHT
+858 
-867 VTVVAG
+867 
-873 QTATVTVNNVHRGR
+873 HRGR
-887 IVVQKNAVNGSPEGW
+887 IVVQKNAVNGSAQGW

-914 TLTTGADGRAVSKY
+914 TLTTGGDGRAVSKY
-928 LLPGNYKV
+928 LLPGNYTV
-936 KELHD
+936 KEIHD
-941 RDGTYWEYDVN
+941 RDGTYWEYDVK
-952 VEQNATVTAGHDTT
+952 VEQNATVTAGKDTT

-972 QYGRIQIQKTTNTG
+972 QYG
-986 QNLSGWKFEIVNKT
+986 L
-1000 TGKVVQTVTTD
+1000 
-1011 ASGYAT
+1011 
-1017 TDKLEPGSYIVREV
+1017 
-1031 GGGDAYWQLDTSG
+1031 
-1044 HTVTVVAGQ
+1044 
-1053 TATVTV
+1053 
-1059 NNVHRG
+1059 
-1065 RIVVQ
+1065 
-1070 KNAVN
+1070 
-1075 GSPEGWKFEI
+1075 
-1085 WQGDTLV
+1085 
-1092 ETLTTGADG
+1092 
-1101 RAVSKYLLP
+1101 
-1110 GNYKVKELHDRD
+1110 
-1122 GTYWEYDV
+1122 
-1130 NVEQNVTVTAGQ
+1130 
-1142 DTNLTYTNTQYG
+1142 
-1154 RLQIVKTM
+1154 LQIVKTM

-1176 DSTGQEIPGSPF
+1176 DSTGQEVPGSPF

-1209 EIIPEDSLY
+1209 EIIPDDSLY
-1218 FCDSPNP
+1218 FCDSENP

-1246 GKINIQKVDTLGNP
+1246 GKINIQKVDPLGNP
-1260 LSGAVFLLEWSTDGK
+1260 LSGAVFLLEWSTDGEN
-1275 IWNPIVYSESIQ
+1275 WNPIVYSETIQ
-1287 AGGCSNPDVV
+1287 AGGCSNLDVA
-1297 DGCITTGEDGLA
+1297 DGCITTGADGLA

-1316 GLYYRVTEVKAPN
+1316 GLYYRVTEVKSPN

-1343 PIEDLTISLR
+1343 PIEDLTVSLR

-1408 KGFKMKKFFALVLA
+1408 KGFKMKKFFAL
-1422 MMLLLSSIPTALA
+1422 MMTLVLLLSGIPTALA

-1499 GSSLGNGQNSN
+1499 GNDLGNGQNSN

-1542 LTQVLYGFHKV
+1542 LTQVLYGFNKV

-1560 AIGLADGAGRYT
+1560 AIGLADGEGRYT

-1578 KLSPDNYY
+1578 KLSKDNYY

-1757 VYNFYDTLCEG
+1757 VYNFYDTICEG

-2004 QIDNSRPCDIYTQ
+2004 QIDDSRPCDIYTQ

>member
-1 MKHRL
+1 MKHRF

-41 TGAETDTGQVPPVTE
+41 TGAETDTGQVPPATE

-61 TEPETAEP
+61 TEPEETEP
-69 PAETTAPP
+69 PGETTAPP

-95 EQEAPPTTEQDF
+95 VTEAPTEVTEPPVTEAPTEVTEPPEQETPPTTEQDF
-107 ELDIGDVLVPTTVGD
+107 ELDIGDVLVPTTVGN
-122 SQIAPMTLP
+122 SQIVPMTLP
-131 PDTDLTIVKKDYY
+131 GGTDLTIVRKDYY
-144 TPFPNRVT
+144 TPFPNGVT
-152 FYFYSDNQPY
+152 FYFYSDLQPY
-162 PLGRY
+162 RLGEY
-167 TAASATIFHLSDG
+167 EATSATIFHLSDG
-180 RVGYCMHPMLSGGG
+180 RVGYCMHPMLSGG
-194 DYEATDPGDSYIGED
+194 DSYEATSPGGSHIDGD
-209 GWPTAIYSSS
+209 GWPNAIYSAG
-219 SGWLS
+219 SGRWYE
-224 WDFDRISKQGTW
+224 WKIDTISKRGTW
-236 RVMAYGAPNNGDTS
+236 LVMAYGAPNNGDTS
-250 DAAIKATALCV
+250 DAGIRATALCV

-286 TDSAIKA
+286 TDQAIKA
-293 KYDELLDK
+293 KYDQILAK
-301 LAQHGKT
+301 LAQHGKR
-308 PSFTVRYRNELSSSS
+308 PSFTVRYRSDLSASS

-356 SGLTFT
+356 QGLTFT

-390 ELGEGTKA
+390 ELGEETKA
-398 CTVYQDKYNPGTK
+398 CTVYQDKSNPASK

-456 ILDKATNK
+456 IVDKATNK

-530 QKNAINGSAE
+530 QKNA
-540 GWNFEIWQG
+540 
-549 DAWIETITT
+549 
-558 GPDGTATSGK
+558 
-568 LLPGNYTVREFHD
+568 
-581 QWMDRYWEYDVN
+581 
-593 VEQNATVVAG
+593 
-603 QDTNLTYTNIQYGRI
+603 
-618 VVKKNAINGSA
+618 
-629 EGWNF
+629 
-634 EIWQGDAWIET
+634 
-645 ITTGPDGTATSGK
+645 
-658 LLPGNYTVRE
+658 
-668 FHDQWMDRYWE
+668 
-679 YDVNVEQ
+679 
-686 NATVVAGQDTNLT
+686 
-699 YTNIQYGRIVVK
+699 
-711 KNAINGSAEGW
+711 
-722 NFEIWQGDAWIET
+722 
-735 ITTGPDGTA
+735 
-744 TSGKLLPGNYTVR
+744 
-757 EFHDQWMDHYWEYDV
+757 
-772 NVEQN
+772 
-777 ATVTAGQDTNL
+777 
-788 TYTNIQY
+788 
-795 GRIQIQKTTNTGQN
+795 
-809 LSGWKFEIVNKT
+809 
-821 TGKVVQTV
+821 
-829 TTDASGYA
+829 
-837 TTDKLEPGSY
+837 
-847 IVREVGGGDAY
+847 
-858 WQLDTSGHT
+858 
-867 VTVVAG
+867 
-873 QTATVTVNNVHRGR
+873 
-887 IVVQKNAVNGSPEGW
+887 VNGSPKGW
-902 KFEIWQGDTLVE
+902 KFEIWQDDTLVE
-914 TLTTGADGRAVSKY
+914 TLTTGGDGRAVSKY
-928 LLPGNYKV
+928 LLPGNYTV
-936 KELHD
+936 KEIHD
-941 RDGTYWEYDVN
+941 RDGTYWEYDVK
-952 VEQNATVTAGHDTT
+952 VEQNATVTAGKDTT

-972 QYGRIQIQKTTNTG
+972 QYG
-986 QNLSGWKFEIVNKT
+986 L
-1000 TGKVVQTVTTD
+1000 
-1011 ASGYAT
+1011 
-1017 TDKLEPGSYIVREV
+1017 
-1031 GGGDAYWQLDTSG
+1031 
-1044 HTVTVVAGQ
+1044 
-1053 TATVTV
+1053 
-1059 NNVHRG
+1059 
-1065 RIVVQ
+1065 
-1070 KNAVN
+1070 
-1075 GSPEGWKFEI
+1075 
-1085 WQGDTLV
+1085 
-1092 ETLTTGADG
+1092 
-1101 RAVSKYLLP
+1101 
-1110 GNYKVKELHDRD
+1110 
-1122 GTYWEYDV
+1122 
-1130 NVEQNVTVTAGQ
+1130 
-1142 DTNLTYTNTQYG
+1142 
-1154 RLQIVKTM
+1154 LQIVKTM

-1176 DSTGQEIPGSPF
+1176 DSTGQEVPGSPF

-1209 EIIPEDSLY
+1209 EIIPDDSLY
-1218 FCDSPNP
+1218 FCDSENP
-1225 QTVVVTAGA
+1225 QTVVVTAGQ
-1234 TASVSFTNALRP
+1234 TAEVQFTNALRP

-1297 DGCITTGEDGLA
+1297 DGCITTGADGLA

-1316 GLYYRVTEVKAPN
+1316 GLYYRVTEVKAPG

-1343 PIEDLTISLR
+1343 PIEDLTVSLR

-1408 KGFKMKKFFALVLA
+1408 KGFKMKKFFAL
-1422 MMLLLSSIPTALA
+1422 MMTLVLLLSGIPTALA

-1499 GSSLGNGQNSN
+1499 GNDLGNGQNSN

-1542 LTQVLYGFHKV
+1542 LTQVLYGFNKV
-1553 KAADLLA
+1553 NAADLLA

-1578 KLSPDNYY
+1578 KLSKDNYY
-1586 YTSETLN
+1586 YTSEALN

-1683 AWNYDVVVYPKNE
+1683 AWNYDVMVYPKNE

-1837 AGYSNYTIR
+1837 AGYSNYTVR

-1877 STEYYDTLIDDC
+1877 SSEYYDTLIDDC

-1899 KLFSDVDSETAEDQ
+1899 KLFSDVDSETAEEQ

-2004 QIDNSRPCDIYTQ
+2004 QIDDSRPCDIYTQ

-2029 SFDGNLNL
+2029 SFDGGLDL

>member
-1 MKHRL
+1 MKHRWI
-6 MQVLSLVLALVL
+6 QAVCLVLTMVL
-18 LFGCIPTAFAETPE
+18 LLGSISTAFAAAPE
-32 IPVETEPPY
+32 IPVETEPPV
-41 TGAETDTGQVPPVTE
+41 TGTEDTGQSPSLTE
-56 ETTPP
+56 ETSPP
-61 TEPETAEP
+61 TEPM
-69 PAETTAPP
+69 
-77 QTEEPPVTE
+77 EPPVTD
-86 APTEVTEPP
+86 APPEVTEP
-95 EQEAPPTTEQDF
+95 TEQDF
-107 ELDIGDVLVPTTVGD
+107 ELDIGDIIIPTTSRA
-122 SQIAPMTLP
+122 SQIMPMTLP
-131 PDTDLTIVKKDYY
+131 GGTEITIASKEPYYPAGGASIQFYWHSDLQPYRYGPYY
-144 TPFPNRVT
+144 TA
-152 FYFYSDNQPY
+152 YGS
-162 PLGRY
+162 
-167 TAASATIFHLSDG
+167 IFRLSDG
-180 RVGYCMHPMLSGGG
+180 RVGFCLQPMMQGGSS
-194 DYEATDPGDSYIGED
+194 YEATVPGGNHIDSD
-209 GWPTAIYSSS
+209 GWPNAIYKSST
-219 SGWLS
+219 
-224 WDFDRISKQGTW
+224 GTW
-236 RVMAYGAPNNGDTS
+236 FSWQIDRTSKRAIFLAMAYGAPNNGDTS
-250 DAAIKATALCV
+250 DAGIKATALCV
-261 WDMITGHRNLDG
+261 WDMVTGYRNVDGSERGHG
-273 TPRNG
+273 TP
-278 GAPFYDAL
+278 PFYGAL
-286 TDSAIKA
+286 TDQAVKA
-293 KYDELLDK
+293 KYDELLAK
-301 LAQHGKT
+301 LKQHGKT
-308 PSFTVRYRNELSSSS
+308 PSFTVPQPSLVNAAS
-323 TITLKKDANTGLY
+323 TITLKKDADTGLY

-341 DKNGV
+341 DSNGV

-356 SGLTFT
+356 QGLTFT

-398 CTVYQDKYNPGTK
+398 CTVYQDRENPNSR
-411 QKLIALDGP
+411 QKLVVLDGA
-420 VDPVPCL
+420 VDPVPCC
-427 FRLAVEVE
+427 FRLVVELE

-456 ILDKATNK
+456 IVDKATNK
-464 VVKTV
+464 VVQTV

-478 ATNLPAGEYIVREV
+478 ATKLPAGE
-492 GGGDAYWQLD
+492 
-502 TSGHTVTVVAGQTA
+502 
-516 TVTVNNVHRGRIVV
+516 
-530 QKNAINGSAE
+530 
-540 GWNFEIWQG
+540 
-549 DAWIETITT
+549 
-558 GPDGTATSGK
+558 
-568 LLPGNYTVREFHD
+568 
-581 QWMDRYWEYDVN
+581 
-593 VEQNATVVAG
+593 
-603 QDTNLTYTNIQYGRI
+603 
-618 VVKKNAINGSA
+618 
-629 EGWNF
+629 
-634 EIWQGDAWIET
+634 
-645 ITTGPDGTATSGK
+645 
-658 LLPGNYTVRE
+658 
-668 FHDQWMDRYWE
+668 
-679 YDVNVEQ
+679 
-686 NATVVAGQDTNLT
+686 
-699 YTNIQYGRIVVK
+699 
-711 KNAINGSAEGW
+711 
-722 NFEIWQGDAWIET
+722 
-735 ITTGPDGTA
+735 
-744 TSGKLLPGNYTVR
+744 
-757 EFHDQWMDHYWEYDV
+757 
-772 NVEQN
+772 
-777 ATVTAGQDTNL
+777 
-788 TYTNIQY
+788 
-795 GRIQIQKTTNTGQN
+795 
-809 LSGWKFEIVNKT
+809 
-821 TGKVVQTV
+821 
-829 TTDASGYA
+829 
-837 TTDKLEPGSY
+837 Y

-914 TLTTGADGRAVSKY
+914 TLTTGGDGRAVSKY
-928 LLPGNYKV
+928 LLPGNYTV
-936 KELHD
+936 KEIHD
-941 RDGTYWEYDVN
+941 RDGTYWEYDVK
-952 VEQNATVTAGHDTT
+952 VEQNATITAGHDTT

-972 QYGRIQIQKTTNTG
+972 QYG
-986 QNLSGWKFEIVNKT
+986 L
-1000 TGKVVQTVTTD
+1000 
-1011 ASGYAT
+1011 
-1017 TDKLEPGSYIVREV
+1017 
-1031 GGGDAYWQLDTSG
+1031 
-1044 HTVTVVAGQ
+1044 
-1053 TATVTV
+1053 
-1059 NNVHRG
+1059 
-1065 RIVVQ
+1065 
-1070 KNAVN
+1070 
-1075 GSPEGWKFEI
+1075 
-1085 WQGDTLV
+1085 
-1092 ETLTTGADG
+1092 
-1101 RAVSKYLLP
+1101 
-1110 GNYKVKELHDRD
+1110 
-1122 GTYWEYDV
+1122 
-1130 NVEQNVTVTAGQ
+1130 
-1142 DTNLTYTNTQYG
+1142 
-1154 RLQIVKTM
+1154 LQIVKTM

-1176 DSTGQEIPGSPF
+1176 DSTGQEVPGSPF

-1218 FCDSPNP
+1218 FCDSENP
-1225 QTVVVTAGA
+1225 QTVVVTAGQ
-1234 TASVSFTNALRP
+1234 TAEVQFTNALRP

-1343 PIEDLTISLR
+1343 PIEDLTVSLR

-1408 KGFKMKKFFALVLA
+1408 KGFKMKKFFAL
-1422 MMLLLSSIPTALA
+1422 MMTLVLLLSGIPTALA
-1435 ADAADATIDTD
+1435 ADAADATIDLG

-1499 GSSLGNGQNSN
+1499 GNDLGNGQNSN

-1542 LTQVLYGFHKV
+1542 LTQVLYGFNKV
-1553 KAADLLA
+1553 NAADLLA

-1578 KLSPDNYY
+1578 KLSKDNYY

-1709 KKDTGKNEGTST
+1709 KKDTGKNEGTSS

-1899 KLFSDVDSETAEDQ
+1899 KLFSDVDSETAENQ

-1989 GYTLLK
+1989 SYTLLK

-2046 LAHDYLTASATVDGN
+2046 LAHDYLTASATLDGN

-2112 VTLWLLFGKRKKENA
+2112 VTLWLIFGKRKKDNA

>member
-1 MKHRL
+1 MKHRWI
-6 MQVLSLVLALVL
+6 QVVCLVLTMVL
-18 LFGCIPTAFAETPE
+18 LLGSISTAFAAAPE
-32 IPVETEPPY
+32 IPVETEPPA
-41 TGAETDTGQVPPVTE
+41 TEAEDTGQSPSLTE
-56 ETTPP
+56 ETSPP
-61 TEPETAEP
+61 TEPM
-69 PAETTAPP
+69 
-77 QTEEPPVTE
+77 EPPVTD
-86 APTEVTEPP
+86 APPEVTES
-95 EQEAPPTTEQDF
+95 TEQDF
-107 ELDIGDVLVPTTVGD
+107 ELDIGDIIIPTTTGA
-122 SQIAPMTLP
+122 SQIMPMTLP
-131 PDTDLTIVKKDYY
+131 GGTEITIASKEPYYPAGGASIQFYWHSDLQPYRYGPYY
-144 TPFPNRVT
+144 TA
-152 FYFYSDNQPY
+152 YGS
-162 PLGRY
+162 
-167 TAASATIFHLSDG
+167 IFRLSDG
-180 RVGYCMHPMLSGGG
+180 RVGFCLQPMMQGGSS
-194 DYEATDPGDSYIGED
+194 YEATVPGGSHIDSD
-209 GWPTAIYSSS
+209 GWPNAIYKSST
-219 SGWLS
+219 
-224 WDFDRISKQGTW
+224 GTW
-236 RVMAYGAPNNGDTS
+236 FSWQIDRTSKRAIFLAMAYGAPNNGDTS
-250 DAAIKATALCV
+250 DAGIKATALCV
-261 WDMITGHRNLDG
+261 WDMVTGYRNGDGSERGHG
-273 TPRNG
+273 TP
-278 GAPFYDAL
+278 PFYGAL
-286 TDSAIKA
+286 TDQAVKA
-293 KYDELLDK
+293 KYDELLAK
-301 LAQHGKT
+301 LKQHGKT
-308 PSFTVRYRNELSSSS
+308 PSFTVPQPSLVNSAS
-323 TITLKKDANTGLY
+323 TIILKKDAGTGLY
-336 TGSAT
+336 TGTAT

-356 SGLTFT
+356 SGLTIT

-375 AAKKLNQLVVQSRGY
+375 AAKQLNQLVIRSRGY

-398 CTVYQDKYNPGTK
+398 CTVYQDKANPNSR
-411 QKLIALDGP
+411 QKLVVLDGA
-420 VDPVPCL
+420 VDPVPCC
-427 FRLAVEVE
+427 FRLAVELE

-456 ILDKATNK
+456 IVDKATNK
-464 VVKTV
+464 VVQTV

-478 ATNLPAGEYIVREV
+478 ATNLPAGQYIVREV
-492 GGGDAYWQLD
+492 GGG
-502 TSGHTVTVVAGQTA
+502 
-516 TVTVNNVHRGRIVV
+516 N
-530 QKNAINGSAE
+530 
-540 GWNFEIWQG
+540 
-549 DAWIETITT
+549 
-558 GPDGTATSGK
+558 
-568 LLPGNYTVREFHD
+568 
-581 QWMDRYWEYDVN
+581 
-593 VEQNATVVAG
+593 
-603 QDTNLTYTNIQYGRI
+603 
-618 VVKKNAINGSA
+618 
-629 EGWNF
+629 
-634 EIWQGDAWIET
+634 
-645 ITTGPDGTATSGK
+645 
-658 LLPGNYTVRE
+658 
-668 FHDQWMDRYWE
+668 
-679 YDVNVEQ
+679 
-686 NATVVAGQDTNLT
+686 
-699 YTNIQYGRIVVK
+699 
-711 KNAINGSAEGW
+711 
-722 NFEIWQGDAWIET
+722 
-735 ITTGPDGTA
+735 
-744 TSGKLLPGNYTVR
+744 
-757 EFHDQWMDHYWEYDV
+757 
-772 NVEQN
+772 
-777 ATVTAGQDTNL
+777 
-788 TYTNIQY
+788 
-795 GRIQIQKTTNTGQN
+795 
-809 LSGWKFEIVNKT
+809 
-821 TGKVVQTV
+821 
-829 TTDASGYA
+829 
-837 TTDKLEPGSY
+837 
-847 IVREVGGGDAY
+847 AY

-914 TLTTGADGRAVSKY
+914 TLTTGGDGRAVSKY

-941 RDGTYWEYDVN
+941 RDGTYWEYDVK
-952 VEQNATVTAGHDTT
+952 VEQNATVTAGKDTT
-966 VTYTNT
+966 VSYTNT
-972 QYGRIQIQKTTNTG
+972 QYG
-986 QNLSGWKFEIVNKT
+986 L
-1000 TGKVVQTVTTD
+1000 
-1011 ASGYAT
+1011 
-1017 TDKLEPGSYIVREV
+1017 
-1031 GGGDAYWQLDTSG
+1031 
-1044 HTVTVVAGQ
+1044 
-1053 TATVTV
+1053 
-1059 NNVHRG
+1059 
-1065 RIVVQ
+1065 
-1070 KNAVN
+1070 
-1075 GSPEGWKFEI
+1075 
-1085 WQGDTLV
+1085 
-1092 ETLTTGADG
+1092 
-1101 RAVSKYLLP
+1101 
-1110 GNYKVKELHDRD
+1110 
-1122 GTYWEYDV
+1122 
-1130 NVEQNVTVTAGQ
+1130 
-1142 DTNLTYTNTQYG
+1142 
-1154 RLQIVKTM
+1154 LQIVKTM

-1176 DSTGQEIPGSPF
+1176 DSTGQEVPGSPF

-1209 EIIPEDSLY
+1209 EIIPDDSLY
-1218 FCDSPNP
+1218 FCDSENP
-1225 QTVVVTAGA
+1225 QTVVVTAGQ
-1234 TASVSFTNALRP
+1234 TAEVQFTNALRP
-1246 GKINIQKVDTLGNP
+1246 GKITIQKVDTLGNP

-1287 AGGCSNPDVV
+1287 AGGCSNPNVV

-1343 PIEDLTISLR
+1343 PIEDLTVSLR
-1353 VVNAPIFTLPQTGG
+1353 VVNAPILTLPQTGG

-1393 AGKKPRLFSYQKRER
+1393 AGKKPRLFSYQKQER
-1408 KGFKMKKFFALVLA
+1408 KGFKMKKFFAL
-1422 MMLLLSSIPTALA
+1422 MMTLVLLLSGIPTAFA

-1499 GSSLGNGQNSN
+1499 GNDLGNGQNSN

-1578 KLSPDNYY
+1578 KLSKDNYY

-1932 TATRNDEEG
+1932 TATRNEEEG

-2029 SFDGNLNL
+2029 FFDGGLDL

-2112 VTLWLLFGKRKKENA
+2112 VTLWLIFGKRKKENA

>member
-18 LFGCIPTAFAETPE
+18 LFGCIPTAFAAAPE
-32 IPVETEPPY
+32 IPVETEPPS
-41 TGAETDTGQVPPVTE
+41 TGVETDTGQAPPVTE
-56 ETTPP
+56 ETMPP
-61 TEPETAEP
+61 TEPETEP
-69 PAETTAPP
+69 PAETTAPTEP
-77 QTEEPPVTE
+77 QEPPATE
-86 APTEVTEPP
+86 APSENTEPTVP
-95 EQEAPPTTEQDF
+95 EETTPADEEEVPGY
-107 ELDIGDVLVPTTVGD
+107 ELEVGDVLVPTTVGD
-122 SQIAPMTLP
+122 SQIVPMTLP
-131 PDTDLTIVKKDYY
+131 GGTDLSIASKDYY
-144 TPFPNRVT
+144 TPFPNGVT
-152 FYFYSDNQPY
+152 FYFYSDLQPY
-162 PLGRY
+162 RLGEY
-167 TAASATIFHLSDG
+167 EATSATIFHLSDG
-180 RVGYCMHPMLSGGG
+180 RVGYCMHPMLEGGG
-194 DYEATDPGDSYIGED
+194 DYGATTPGGSHIDGD
-209 GWPTAIYSSS
+209 GWPNAIYSAG
-219 SGWLS
+219 SGRWYE
-224 WDFDRISKQGTW
+224 WKIDTISKRGTW
-236 RVMAYGAPNNGDTS
+236 LVMAYGAPNNGDTS
-250 DAAIKATALCV
+250 DAGIRATALCV

-286 TDSAIKA
+286 TDQAIKA
-293 KYDELLDK
+293 KYDQILAK
-301 LAQHGKT
+301 LAQHGKR
-308 PSFTVRYRNELSSSS
+308 PSFTVRYRSDLSASS

-346 LANFHFTSNI
+346 LTNFHFTSNI

-398 CTVYQDKYNPGTK
+398 CTVYQDKSNPASK

-427 FRLAVEVE
+427 FQLAVEVE

-456 ILDKATNK
+456 IVDKATNK

-478 ATNLPAGEYIVREV
+478 AANLPAGEYIVREV
-492 GGGDAYWQLD
+492 GGGNAYWQLD

-540 GWNFEIWQG
+540 GWRFEIWQG

-558 GPDGTATSGK
+558 GADGKAISSY

-603 QDTNLTYTNIQYGRI
+603 QDTNLTYT
-618 VVKKNAINGSA
+618 
-629 EGWNF
+629 
-634 EIWQGDAWIET
+634 T
-645 ITTGPDGTATSGK
+645 
-658 LLPGNYTVRE
+658 
-668 FHDQWMDRYWE
+668 
-679 YDVNVEQ
+679 
-686 NATVVAGQDTNLT
+686 
-699 YTNIQYGRIVVK
+699 IQYGRIVVK

-757 EFHDQWMDHYWEYDV
+757 EFHDQWMDH
-772 NVEQN
+772 
-777 ATVTAGQDTNL
+777 
-788 TYTNIQY
+788 
-795 GRIQIQKTTNTGQN
+795 
-809 LSGWKFEIVNKT
+809 
-821 TGKVVQTV
+821 
-829 TTDASGYA
+829 
-837 TTDKLEPGSY
+837 
-847 IVREVGGGDAY
+847 
-858 WQLDTSGHT
+858 
-867 VTVVAG
+867 
-873 QTATVTVNNVHRGR
+873 
-887 IVVQKNAVNGSPEGW
+887 
-902 KFEIWQGDTLVE
+902 
-914 TLTTGADGRAVSKY
+914 
-928 LLPGNYKV
+928 
-936 KELHD
+936 
-941 RDGTYWEYDVN
+941 
-952 VEQNATVTAGHDTT
+952 
-966 VTYTNT
+966 
-972 QYGRIQIQKTTNTG
+972 
-986 QNLSGWKFEIVNKT
+986 
-1000 TGKVVQTVTTD
+1000 
-1011 ASGYAT
+1011 
-1017 TDKLEPGSYIVREV
+1017 
-1031 GGGDAYWQLDTSG
+1031 
-1044 HTVTVVAGQ
+1044 
-1053 TATVTV
+1053 
-1059 NNVHRG
+1059 
-1065 RIVVQ
+1065 
-1070 KNAVN
+1070 
-1075 GSPEGWKFEI
+1075 
-1085 WQGDTLV
+1085 
-1092 ETLTTGADG
+1092 
-1101 RAVSKYLLP
+1101 
-1110 GNYKVKELHDRD
+1110 
-1122 GTYWEYDV
+1122 YWEYDV

-1343 PIEDLTISLR
+1343 PIEDLTVSLR

-1393 AGKKPRLFSYQKRER
+1393 AGKKPRLFSRER

-1484 VLGNAVRQGD
+1484 MLGNAVRQGD

-1499 GSSLGNGQNSN
+1499 GNDLGNGQNSN

-1668 TVSGDENSASPEGGH
+1668 TVSGDENASSPEGGH

-1787 CTDKVASWDMDSGK
+1787 CTDKVASWDMDSSK

-1837 AGYSNYTIR
+1837 AGYSNYTLR
-1846 VTYTATIDSDAS
+1846 LTYTATIDSDAS

-1877 STEYYDTLIDDC
+1877 SSEYYDTLIDDC

-1932 TATRNDEEG
+1932 TATRNEEEG

-2004 QIDNSRPCDIYTQ
+2004 QIDDSRPCDIYTQ

-2083 PGFDLPQTGGYGTT
+2083 PGFDLPQTGGYSLM

-2112 VTLWLLFGKRKKENA
+2112 VTLWLIFGKRKKENA

>member
-18 LFGCIPTAFAETPE
+18 LFGCIPTAFAAAPE
-32 IPVETEPPY
+32 IPVETEPPS
-41 TGAETDTGQVPPVTE
+41 TGVETDTGQAPPVTE
-56 ETTPP
+56 ETMPP
-61 TEPETAEP
+61 TEPETEP
-69 PAETTAPP
+69 PAETTAPTEP
-77 QTEEPPVTE
+77 QEPPATE
-86 APTEVTEPP
+86 APSENTEPTVP
-95 EQEAPPTTEQDF
+95 EETTPADEEEVPGY
-107 ELDIGDVLVPTTVGD
+107 ELEVGDVLVPTTVGD
-122 SQIAPMTLP
+122 SQIVPMTLP
-131 PDTDLTIVKKDYY
+131 GGTDLSIASKDYY
-144 TPFPNRVT
+144 TPFPNGVT
-152 FYFYSDNQPY
+152 FYFYSDLQPY

-167 TAASATIFHLSDG
+167 TAYSSTIFHLSDG
-180 RVGYCMHPMLSGGG
+180 RVGYCMHPMLEGGG
-194 DYEATDPGDSYIGED
+194 DYGATTPGGSHIDGD
-209 GWPTAIYSSS
+209 GWPNAIYSAG
-219 SGWLS
+219 SGRWYE
-224 WDFDRISKQGTW
+224 WKIDTISKRGTW
-236 RVMAYGAPNNGDTS
+236 LVMAYGAPNNGDTS
-250 DAAIKATALCV
+250 DAGIRATALCV

-286 TDSAIKA
+286 TDQAIKA
-293 KYDELLDK
+293 KYDQILAK
-301 LAQHGKT
+301 LAQHGKR
-308 PSFTVRYRNELSSSS
+308 PSFTVRYRSDLSASS

-346 LANFHFTSNI
+346 LTNFHFTSNI

-456 ILDKATNK
+456 IVDKATNK

-478 ATNLPAGEYIVREV
+478 AANLPAGE
-492 GGGDAYWQLD
+492 
-502 TSGHTVTVVAGQTA
+502 
-516 TVTVNNVHRGRIVV
+516 
-530 QKNAINGSAE
+530 
-540 GWNFEIWQG
+540 
-549 DAWIETITT
+549 
-558 GPDGTATSGK
+558 
-568 LLPGNYTVREFHD
+568 
-581 QWMDRYWEYDVN
+581 
-593 VEQNATVVAG
+593 
-603 QDTNLTYTNIQYGRI
+603 
-618 VVKKNAINGSA
+618 
-629 EGWNF
+629 
-634 EIWQGDAWIET
+634 
-645 ITTGPDGTATSGK
+645 
-658 LLPGNYTVRE
+658 
-668 FHDQWMDRYWE
+668 
-679 YDVNVEQ
+679 
-686 NATVVAGQDTNLT
+686 
-699 YTNIQYGRIVVK
+699 
-711 KNAINGSAEGW
+711 
-722 NFEIWQGDAWIET
+722 
-735 ITTGPDGTA
+735 
-744 TSGKLLPGNYTVR
+744 
-757 EFHDQWMDHYWEYDV
+757 
-772 NVEQN
+772 
-777 ATVTAGQDTNL
+777 
-788 TYTNIQY
+788 
-795 GRIQIQKTTNTGQN
+795 
-809 LSGWKFEIVNKT
+809 
-821 TGKVVQTV
+821 
-829 TTDASGYA
+829 
-837 TTDKLEPGSY
+837 Y

-902 KFEIWQGDTLVE
+902 KFEIWQGNTLVE
-914 TLTTGADGRAVSKY
+914 TLTTGGDGRAVSKY
-928 LLPGNYKV
+928 LLPGNYTV
-936 KELHD
+936 KEIHD
-941 RDGTYWEYDVN
+941 RDGTYWEYDVK
-952 VEQNATVTAGHDTT
+952 VEQNATVTAGQDTT

-972 QYGRIQIQKTTNTG
+972 QYG
-986 QNLSGWKFEIVNKT
+986 L
-1000 TGKVVQTVTTD
+1000 
-1011 ASGYAT
+1011 
-1017 TDKLEPGSYIVREV
+1017 
-1031 GGGDAYWQLDTSG
+1031 
-1044 HTVTVVAGQ
+1044 
-1053 TATVTV
+1053 
-1059 NNVHRG
+1059 
-1065 RIVVQ
+1065 
-1070 KNAVN
+1070 
-1075 GSPEGWKFEI
+1075 
-1085 WQGDTLV
+1085 
-1092 ETLTTGADG
+1092 
-1101 RAVSKYLLP
+1101 
-1110 GNYKVKELHDRD
+1110 
-1122 GTYWEYDV
+1122 
-1130 NVEQNVTVTAGQ
+1130 
-1142 DTNLTYTNTQYG
+1142 
-1154 RLQIVKTM
+1154 LQIVKTM

-1176 DSTGQEIPGSPF
+1176 DSAGQEVPGSPF

-1218 FCDSPNP
+1218 FCDSENP
-1225 QTVVVTAGA
+1225 QTVMVTAGA

-1316 GLYYRVTEVKAPN
+1316 GLYYRVTEVKAPG

-1343 PIEDLTISLR
+1343 PIEDLTVSLR

-1393 AGKKPRLFSYQKRER
+1393 AGKKSRLFSYQKQER
-1408 KGFKMKKFFALVLA
+1408 KGFKMKKFFAL
-1422 MMLLLSSIPTALA
+1422 MMTLVLLLSGIPTAFA
-1435 ADAADATIDTD
+1435 ADAADATIDLG

-1499 GSSLGNGQNSN
+1499 GNDLGNGQNSN

-1578 KLSPDNYY
+1578 KLSKDNYY

-1696 TGIPTLEKTVREA
+1696 TGIPALEKTVREA

-1768 LSYNKSLRDVKI
+1768 LSYNKALRDVKI

-1837 AGYSNYTIR
+1837 AGYSNYTLR
-1846 VTYTATIDSDAS
+1846 LTYTATIDSDAS

>member
-1 MKHRL
+1 MKHRWI
-6 MQVLSLVLALVL
+6 QVVCLVLTMVL
-18 LFGCIPTAFAETPE
+18 LLGSISTAFAAAPE
-32 IPVETEPPY
+32 IPVETKPPV
-41 TGAETDTGQVPPVTE
+41 TGTEDTGQSPSLTE
-56 ETTPP
+56 ETSPP
-61 TEPETAEP
+61 TEPM
-69 PAETTAPP
+69 
-77 QTEEPPVTE
+77 EPPVTD
-86 APTEVTEPP
+86 APPEVTEP
-95 EQEAPPTTEQDF
+95 TEQDF
-107 ELDIGDVLVPTTVGD
+107 ELDIGDIIIPTTSGA
-122 SQIAPMTLP
+122 SQIMPMTLP
-131 PDTDLTIVKKDYY
+131 GGTEITIASKEPYYPAGGASIQFYWHSDLQPYRYGPYY
-144 TPFPNRVT
+144 TA
-152 FYFYSDNQPY
+152 YGS
-162 PLGRY
+162 
-167 TAASATIFHLSDG
+167 IFRLSDG
-180 RVGYCMHPMLSGGG
+180 RVGFCLQPMMQGGSS
-194 DYEATDPGDSYIGED
+194 YEATVPGGNHIDSD
-209 GWPTAIYSSS
+209 GWPNAIYKSST
-219 SGWLS
+219 
-224 WDFDRISKQGTW
+224 GTW
-236 RVMAYGAPNNGDTS
+236 FSWQIDRTSKRAIFLAMAYGAPNNGDTS
-250 DAAIKATALCV
+250 DAGIKATALCV
-261 WDMITGHRNLDG
+261 WDMVTGYRNVDGSERGHG
-273 TPRNG
+273 TP
-278 GAPFYDAL
+278 PFYGAL
-286 TDSAIKA
+286 TDQAVKA
-293 KYDELLDK
+293 KYDELLAK
-301 LAQHGKT
+301 LKKHGKT
-308 PSFTVRYRNELSSSS
+308 PSFTVPQPSLVNAAS
-323 TITLKKDANTGLY
+323 TISLKKDDDTGLY

-341 DKNGV
+341 DSNGV

-375 AAKKLNQLVVQSRGY
+375 AAKQLNQLVVNSRGY

-398 CTVYQDKYNPGTK
+398 CTVYQDRENPNSR
-411 QKLIALDGP
+411 QKLVVLDGA
-420 VDPVPCL
+420 VDPVPCC
-427 FRLAVEVE
+427 FRLAVELE

-456 ILDKATNK
+456 IVDKATNK

-492 GGGDAYWQLD
+492 GGG
-502 TSGHTVTVVAGQTA
+502 
-516 TVTVNNVHRGRIVV
+516 N
-530 QKNAINGSAE
+530 
-540 GWNFEIWQG
+540 
-549 DAWIETITT
+549 
-558 GPDGTATSGK
+558 
-568 LLPGNYTVREFHD
+568 
-581 QWMDRYWEYDVN
+581 
-593 VEQNATVVAG
+593 
-603 QDTNLTYTNIQYGRI
+603 
-618 VVKKNAINGSA
+618 
-629 EGWNF
+629 
-634 EIWQGDAWIET
+634 
-645 ITTGPDGTATSGK
+645 
-658 LLPGNYTVRE
+658 
-668 FHDQWMDRYWE
+668 
-679 YDVNVEQ
+679 
-686 NATVVAGQDTNLT
+686 
-699 YTNIQYGRIVVK
+699 
-711 KNAINGSAEGW
+711 
-722 NFEIWQGDAWIET
+722 
-735 ITTGPDGTA
+735 
-744 TSGKLLPGNYTVR
+744 
-757 EFHDQWMDHYWEYDV
+757 
-772 NVEQN
+772 
-777 ATVTAGQDTNL
+777 
-788 TYTNIQY
+788 
-795 GRIQIQKTTNTGQN
+795 
-809 LSGWKFEIVNKT
+809 
-821 TGKVVQTV
+821 
-829 TTDASGYA
+829 
-837 TTDKLEPGSY
+837 
-847 IVREVGGGDAY
+847 AY

-902 KFEIWQGDTLVE
+902 KFEIWQGNTLVE
-914 TLTTGADGRAVSKY
+914 TLTTGGDGRAVSKY
-928 LLPGNYKV
+928 LLPGNYTV
-936 KELHD
+936 KEIHD
-941 RDGTYWEYDVN
+941 RDGTYWEYDVK
-952 VEQNATVTAGHDTT
+952 VEQNATVTAGKDTT

-972 QYGRIQIQKTTNTG
+972 QYG
-986 QNLSGWKFEIVNKT
+986 L
-1000 TGKVVQTVTTD
+1000 
-1011 ASGYAT
+1011 
-1017 TDKLEPGSYIVREV
+1017 
-1031 GGGDAYWQLDTSG
+1031 
-1044 HTVTVVAGQ
+1044 
-1053 TATVTV
+1053 
-1059 NNVHRG
+1059 
-1065 RIVVQ
+1065 
-1070 KNAVN
+1070 
-1075 GSPEGWKFEI
+1075 
-1085 WQGDTLV
+1085 
-1092 ETLTTGADG
+1092 
-1101 RAVSKYLLP
+1101 
-1110 GNYKVKELHDRD
+1110 
-1122 GTYWEYDV
+1122 
-1130 NVEQNVTVTAGQ
+1130 
-1142 DTNLTYTNTQYG
+1142 
-1154 RLQIVKTM
+1154 LQIVKTM

-1176 DSTGQEIPGSPF
+1176 DSTGQEVPGSPF

-1287 AGGCSNPDVV
+1287 AGGCSNPNVV
-1297 DGCITTGEDGLA
+1297 DGCITTGADGLA

-1393 AGKKPRLFSYQKRER
+1393 AGKKPRLFSFQKRER
-1408 KGFKMKKFFALVLA
+1408 KGFKMKKFFAL
-1422 MMLLLSSIPTALA
+1422 MMTLVLLLSGIPTALA

-1499 GSSLGNGQNSN
+1499 GNDLGNGQNSN

-1578 KLSPDNYY
+1578 KLSKDNYY

-1668 TVSGDENSASPEGGH
+1668 TVSGDENSSSPEGGH

-1877 STEYYDTLIDDC
+1877 SSEYYDTLIDDC

-2004 QIDNSRPCDIYTQ
+2004 QIDDSRPCDIYTQ

-2083 PGFDLPQTGGYGTT
+2083 PGFDLPQTGGYSLM

-2112 VTLWLLFGKRKKENA
+2112 VTLWLIFGKRKKENA

>member
-1 MKHRL
+1 MKHRWI
-6 MQVLSLVLALVL
+6 QAVCLVLTMVL
-18 LFGCIPTAFAETPE
+18 LLGSISTAFAAAPE
-32 IPVETEPPY
+32 IPVETEPPV
-41 TGAETDTGQVPPVTE
+41 TGTEDTGQSPSLTE
-56 ETTPP
+56 ETSPP
-61 TEPETAEP
+61 TEPM
-69 PAETTAPP
+69 
-77 QTEEPPVTE
+77 EPPVTD
-86 APTEVTEPP
+86 APPEVTEP
-95 EQEAPPTTEQDF
+95 TEQDF
-107 ELDIGDVLVPTTVGD
+107 ELDIGDIIIPTTTGA
-122 SQIAPMTLP
+122 SQIMPMTLP
-131 PDTDLTIVKKDYY
+131 GGTEITIASKEPYYPAGGASIQFYWHSDLQPYRYGPYY
-144 TPFPNRVT
+144 TA
-152 FYFYSDNQPY
+152 YGS
-162 PLGRY
+162 
-167 TAASATIFHLSDG
+167 IFRLSDG
-180 RVGYCMHPMLSGGG
+180 RVGFCLQPMMQGGSS
-194 DYEATDPGDSYIGED
+194 YEATVPGGNHIDSD
-209 GWPTAIYSSS
+209 GWPNAIYKSST
-219 SGWLS
+219 
-224 WDFDRISKQGTW
+224 GTW
-236 RVMAYGAPNNGDTS
+236 FSWQIDRTSKRAIFLAMAYGAPNNGDTS
-250 DAAIKATALCV
+250 DAGIKATALCV
-261 WDMITGHRNLDG
+261 WDMVTGYRNVDGSERGHG
-273 TPRNG
+273 TP
-278 GAPFYDAL
+278 PFYGAL
-286 TDSAIKA
+286 TDQAVKA
-293 KYDELLDK
+293 KYDELLAK
-301 LAQHGKT
+301 LKKHGKT
-308 PSFTVRYRNELSSSS
+308 PSFTVPQPYWVNAAS
-323 TITLKKDANTGLY
+323 TITLKKDADTGLY

-341 DKNGV
+341 DSNGV
-346 LANFHFTSNI
+346 LANFYFTSNI

-375 AAKKLNQLVVQSRGY
+375 AAKKLNQLVVNSRGY

-398 CTVYQDKYNPGTK
+398 CTVYQDKANPNSR
-411 QKLIALDGP
+411 QKLVVLDGA

-456 ILDKATNK
+456 IVDKATNK

-478 ATNLPAGEYIVREV
+478 ATNLPAGKYIVREV
-492 GGGDAYWQLD
+492 GGG
-502 TSGHTVTVVAGQTA
+502 
-516 TVTVNNVHRGRIVV
+516 N
-530 QKNAINGSAE
+530 
-540 GWNFEIWQG
+540 
-549 DAWIETITT
+549 
-558 GPDGTATSGK
+558 
-568 LLPGNYTVREFHD
+568 
-581 QWMDRYWEYDVN
+581 
-593 VEQNATVVAG
+593 
-603 QDTNLTYTNIQYGRI
+603 
-618 VVKKNAINGSA
+618 
-629 EGWNF
+629 
-634 EIWQGDAWIET
+634 
-645 ITTGPDGTATSGK
+645 
-658 LLPGNYTVRE
+658 
-668 FHDQWMDRYWE
+668 
-679 YDVNVEQ
+679 
-686 NATVVAGQDTNLT
+686 
-699 YTNIQYGRIVVK
+699 
-711 KNAINGSAEGW
+711 
-722 NFEIWQGDAWIET
+722 
-735 ITTGPDGTA
+735 
-744 TSGKLLPGNYTVR
+744 
-757 EFHDQWMDHYWEYDV
+757 
-772 NVEQN
+772 
-777 ATVTAGQDTNL
+777 
-788 TYTNIQY
+788 
-795 GRIQIQKTTNTGQN
+795 
-809 LSGWKFEIVNKT
+809 
-821 TGKVVQTV
+821 
-829 TTDASGYA
+829 
-837 TTDKLEPGSY
+837 
-847 IVREVGGGDAY
+847 AY

-887 IVVQKNAVNGSPEGW
+887 IVVQKNAVNGSAEGW
-902 KFEIWQGDTLVE
+902 KFEIWQGNTLVE

-928 LLPGNYKV
+928 LLPGNYTV

-941 RDGTYWEYDVN
+941 RDGTYWEYDVK
-952 VEQNATVTAGHDTT
+952 VEQNATVTAGKDTT

-972 QYGRIQIQKTTNTG
+972 QYG
-986 QNLSGWKFEIVNKT
+986 L
-1000 TGKVVQTVTTD
+1000 
-1011 ASGYAT
+1011 
-1017 TDKLEPGSYIVREV
+1017 
-1031 GGGDAYWQLDTSG
+1031 
-1044 HTVTVVAGQ
+1044 
-1053 TATVTV
+1053 
-1059 NNVHRG
+1059 
-1065 RIVVQ
+1065 
-1070 KNAVN
+1070 
-1075 GSPEGWKFEI
+1075 
-1085 WQGDTLV
+1085 
-1092 ETLTTGADG
+1092 
-1101 RAVSKYLLP
+1101 
-1110 GNYKVKELHDRD
+1110 
-1122 GTYWEYDV
+1122 
-1130 NVEQNVTVTAGQ
+1130 
-1142 DTNLTYTNTQYG
+1142 
-1154 RLQIVKTM
+1154 LQIVKTM

-1176 DSTGQEIPGSPF
+1176 DSTGQEVPGSPF

-1316 GLYYRVTEVKAPN
+1316 GLYYRVTEVKAPG

-1343 PIEDLTISLR
+1343 PIEDLTVSLR

-1393 AGKKPRLFSYQKRER
+1393 AGKKPRLFSYQKQER
-1408 KGFKMKKFFALVLA
+1408 KGYKMKKFFAL
-1422 MMLLLSSIPTALA
+1422 MMTLVLLLSGIPTALA
-1435 ADAADATIDTD
+1435 ADAADATIDLG

-1499 GSSLGNGQNSN
+1499 GNDLGNGQNSN

-1586 YTSETLN
+1586 YTSEALN

-1668 TVSGDENSASPEGGH
+1668 TVSGDENASSPEGGH

-1877 STEYYDTLIDDC
+1877 SSEYYDTLIDDC

-1899 KLFSDVDSETAEDQ
+1899 KLFSDVDSETAEEQ

-2004 QIDNSRPCDIYTQ
+2004 QIDDSRPCDIYTQ

-2029 SFDGNLNL
+2029 SFDGDLNL

-2112 VTLWLLFGKRKKENA
+2112 VTLWLIFGKRKKEYA

>member
-1 MKHRL
+1 MKHRWI
-6 MQVLSLVLALVL
+6 QAVCLVLTMVL
-18 LFGCIPTAFAETPE
+18 LLGSISTAFAAAPE
-32 IPVETEPPY
+32 IPVETEPPA
-41 TGAETDTGQVPPVTE
+41 TEAEDTGQSPSLTE
-56 ETTPP
+56 ETSPP
-61 TEPETAEP
+61 TEPM
-69 PAETTAPP
+69 
-77 QTEEPPVTE
+77 EPPVTD
-86 APTEVTEPP
+86 APPEVTEP
-95 EQEAPPTTEQDF
+95 TEQDF
-107 ELDIGDVLVPTTVGD
+107 ELDIGDIIIPTTTGA
-122 SQIAPMTLP
+122 SQIMPMTLP
-131 PDTDLTIVKKDYY
+131 GGTEITIASKEPYYPAGGASIQFYWHSDLQPYRYGPYY
-144 TPFPNRVT
+144 TA
-152 FYFYSDNQPY
+152 YGS
-162 PLGRY
+162 
-167 TAASATIFHLSDG
+167 IFRLSDG
-180 RVGYCMHPMLSGGG
+180 RVGFCLQPMMQGGSS
-194 DYEATDPGDSYIGED
+194 YEATVPGGNHIDSD
-209 GWPTAIYSSS
+209 GWPNAIYKSST
-219 SGWLS
+219 
-224 WDFDRISKQGTW
+224 GTW
-236 RVMAYGAPNNGDTS
+236 FSWQIDRTSKRAIFLAMAYGAPNNGDAS
-250 DAAIKATALCV
+250 DAGIKATALCV
-261 WDMITGHRNLDG
+261 WDMVTGYRNVDGSERGHG
-273 TPRNG
+273 TP
-278 GAPFYDAL
+278 PFYGAL
-286 TDSAIKA
+286 TDQAVKA
-293 KYDELLDK
+293 KYDELLAK
-301 LAQHGKT
+301 LKQHGKI
-308 PSFTVRYRNELSSSS
+308 PSFTVPQPSLVNATS
-323 TITLKKDANTGLY
+323 TITLKKDADTGLY

-341 DKNGV
+341 DSNGV

-398 CTVYQDKYNPGTK
+398 CTVYQDRENPNSR
-411 QKLIALDGP
+411 QKLVVLDGA
-420 VDPVPCL
+420 VDPVPCC
-427 FRLAVEVE
+427 FRLAVELE

-456 ILDKATNK
+456 IVDKATNK

-492 GGGDAYWQLD
+492 GGGNAYWQLD

-516 TVTVNNVHRGRIVV
+516 TVTV
-530 QKNAINGSAE
+530 KNI
-540 GWNFEIWQG
+540 
-549 DAWIETITT
+549 
-558 GPDGTATSGK
+558 
-568 LLPGNYTVREFHD
+568 
-581 QWMDRYWEYDVN
+581 
-593 VEQNATVVAG
+593 
-603 QDTNLTYTNIQYGRI
+603 
-618 VVKKNAINGSA
+618 
-629 EGWNF
+629 
-634 EIWQGDAWIET
+634 
-645 ITTGPDGTATSGK
+645 
-658 LLPGNYTVRE
+658 
-668 FHDQWMDRYWE
+668 
-679 YDVNVEQ
+679 
-686 NATVVAGQDTNLT
+686 
-699 YTNIQYGRIVVK
+699 
-711 KNAINGSAEGW
+711 
-722 NFEIWQGDAWIET
+722 
-735 ITTGPDGTA
+735 
-744 TSGKLLPGNYTVR
+744 
-757 EFHDQWMDHYWEYDV
+757 
-772 NVEQN
+772 
-777 ATVTAGQDTNL
+777 
-788 TYTNIQY
+788 
-795 GRIQIQKTTNTGQN
+795 
-809 LSGWKFEIVNKT
+809 
-821 TGKVVQTV
+821 
-829 TTDASGYA
+829 
-837 TTDKLEPGSY
+837 
-847 IVREVGGGDAY
+847 
-858 WQLDTSGHT
+858 
-867 VTVVAG
+867 
-873 QTATVTVNNVHRGR
+873 HRGR

-902 KFEIWQGDTLVE
+902 KFEIWQGNTLVE
-914 TLTTGADGRAVSKY
+914 TLTTGGDGRAVSKY

-941 RDGTYWEYDVN
+941 RDGTYWEYDVK
-952 VEQNATVTAGHDTT
+952 VEQNATVTAGKDTT

-972 QYGRIQIQKTTNTG
+972 QYG
-986 QNLSGWKFEIVNKT
+986 L
-1000 TGKVVQTVTTD
+1000 
-1011 ASGYAT
+1011 
-1017 TDKLEPGSYIVREV
+1017 
-1031 GGGDAYWQLDTSG
+1031 
-1044 HTVTVVAGQ
+1044 
-1053 TATVTV
+1053 
-1059 NNVHRG
+1059 
-1065 RIVVQ
+1065 
-1070 KNAVN
+1070 
-1075 GSPEGWKFEI
+1075 
-1085 WQGDTLV
+1085 
-1092 ETLTTGADG
+1092 
-1101 RAVSKYLLP
+1101 
-1110 GNYKVKELHDRD
+1110 
-1122 GTYWEYDV
+1122 
-1130 NVEQNVTVTAGQ
+1130 
-1142 DTNLTYTNTQYG
+1142 
-1154 RLQIVKTM
+1154 LQIVKTM

-1176 DSTGQEIPGSPF
+1176 DSTGQEVPGSPF

-1209 EIIPEDSLY
+1209 GIIPDDSLY

-1287 AGGCSNPDVV
+1287 AGGCSNSNAV
-1297 DGCITTGEDGLA
+1297 DGCITTGADGLA

-1343 PIEDLTISLR
+1343 PIEDLTVSLR

-1393 AGKKPRLFSYQKRER
+1393 AGKKSRLFSYQKQER

-1435 ADAADATIDTD
+1435 ADVADATIDTD

-1586 YTSETLN
+1586 YTSEALN

-1607 KDALETYMASQD
+1607 KDALENYMASQD

-1624 AKTDENG
+1624 ANTDENG

-1668 TVSGDENSASPEGGH
+1668 TVSGDENASSPEGGH

-1837 AGYSNYTIR
+1837 AGYSNYTLR
-1846 VTYTATIDSDAS
+1846 LTYTATIDSDAS

-1877 STEYYDTLIDDC
+1877 SSEYYDTLIDDC

-1899 KLFSDVDSETAEDQ
+1899 KLFSDVDSETAEEQ

-2004 QIDNSRPCDIYTQ
+2004 QIDDSRPCDIYTQ

-2029 SFDGNLNL
+2029 SFDGGLDL

-2112 VTLWLLFGKRKKENA
+2112 VTLWLIFGKRKKENA

>member
-1 MKHRL
+1 MKHRF

-41 TGAETDTGQVPPVTE
+41 TGAETDTGQVPPATE

-61 TEPETAEP
+61 TEPEETEP
-69 PAETTAPP
+69 PGETTAPP

-95 EQEAPPTTEQDF
+95 EQETPPTTEQDF
-107 ELDIGDVLVPTTVGD
+107 ELDIGDVLVPTTVGN
-122 SQIAPMTLP
+122 SQIVPMTLP
-131 PDTDLTIVKKDYY
+131 GGTDLTIVRKDYY
-144 TPFPNRVT
+144 TPFPNGVT
-152 FYFYSDNQPY
+152 FYFYSDLQPY
-162 PLGRY
+162 RLGEY
-167 TAASATIFHLSDG
+167 EATSATIFHLSDG
-180 RVGYCMHPMLSGGG
+180 RVGYCMHPMLSGG
-194 DYEATDPGDSYIGED
+194 DSYEATSPGGSHIDGD
-209 GWPTAIYSSS
+209 GWPNAIYSAG
-219 SGWLS
+219 SGRWYE
-224 WDFDRISKQGTW
+224 WKIDETSKMGTW
-236 RVMAYGAPNNGDTS
+236 LVMAYGAPNNGDTS

-261 WDMITGHRNLDG
+261 WDMITGHRNLNG

-293 KYDELLDK
+293 KYDQILAK
-301 LAQHGKT
+301 LAQHGKR
-308 PSFTVRYRNELSSSS
+308 PSFTVMYRSELSASS
-323 TITLKKDANTGLY
+323 TITLKKDAKTGLY

-398 CTVYQDKYNPGTK
+398 CTVYQDKSNPASK

-456 ILDKATNK
+456 IVDKATNK
-464 VVKTV
+464 VVQTV

-478 ATNLPAGEYIVREV
+478 ATNLPAGQYIVREV

-516 TVTVNNVHRGRIVV
+516 TVTV
-530 QKNAINGSAE
+530 KNI
-540 GWNFEIWQG
+540 
-549 DAWIETITT
+549 
-558 GPDGTATSGK
+558 
-568 LLPGNYTVREFHD
+568 
-581 QWMDRYWEYDVN
+581 
-593 VEQNATVVAG
+593 
-603 QDTNLTYTNIQYGRI
+603 
-618 VVKKNAINGSA
+618 
-629 EGWNF
+629 
-634 EIWQGDAWIET
+634 
-645 ITTGPDGTATSGK
+645 
-658 LLPGNYTVRE
+658 
-668 FHDQWMDRYWE
+668 
-679 YDVNVEQ
+679 
-686 NATVVAGQDTNLT
+686 
-699 YTNIQYGRIVVK
+699 
-711 KNAINGSAEGW
+711 
-722 NFEIWQGDAWIET
+722 
-735 ITTGPDGTA
+735 
-744 TSGKLLPGNYTVR
+744 
-757 EFHDQWMDHYWEYDV
+757 
-772 NVEQN
+772 
-777 ATVTAGQDTNL
+777 
-788 TYTNIQY
+788 
-795 GRIQIQKTTNTGQN
+795 
-809 LSGWKFEIVNKT
+809 
-821 TGKVVQTV
+821 
-829 TTDASGYA
+829 
-837 TTDKLEPGSY
+837 
-847 IVREVGGGDAY
+847 
-858 WQLDTSGHT
+858 
-867 VTVVAG
+867 
-873 QTATVTVNNVHRGR
+873 HRGR

-936 KELHD
+936 KEIHD
-941 RDGTYWEYDVN
+941 RDGTYWEYDVK
-952 VEQNATVTAGHDTT
+952 VEQNATVTAGKDTT

-972 QYGRIQIQKTTNTG
+972 QYG
-986 QNLSGWKFEIVNKT
+986 L
-1000 TGKVVQTVTTD
+1000 
-1011 ASGYAT
+1011 
-1017 TDKLEPGSYIVREV
+1017 
-1031 GGGDAYWQLDTSG
+1031 
-1044 HTVTVVAGQ
+1044 
-1053 TATVTV
+1053 
-1059 NNVHRG
+1059 
-1065 RIVVQ
+1065 
-1070 KNAVN
+1070 
-1075 GSPEGWKFEI
+1075 
-1085 WQGDTLV
+1085 
-1092 ETLTTGADG
+1092 
-1101 RAVSKYLLP
+1101 
-1110 GNYKVKELHDRD
+1110 
-1122 GTYWEYDV
+1122 
-1130 NVEQNVTVTAGQ
+1130 
-1142 DTNLTYTNTQYG
+1142 
-1154 RLQIVKTM
+1154 LQIVKTM

-1209 EIIPEDSLY
+1209 EIIPDDSLY

-1246 GKINIQKVDTLGNP
+1246 GKIAIQKVDPLGNP
-1260 LSGAVFLLEWSTDGK
+1260 LSGAVFLLEWSTDGEN
-1275 IWNPIVYSESIQ
+1275 WNPIVYSESIQ

-1297 DGCITTGEDGLA
+1297 DGCITTGADGLA

-1316 GLYYRVTEVKAPN
+1316 GLYYRVTEVKAPG

-1343 PIEDLTISLR
+1343 PIEDLTVSLR

-1408 KGFKMKKFFALVLA
+1408 KGFKMKKFFAL
-1422 MMLLLSSIPTALA
+1422 MMTLVLLLSGIPTALA

-1560 AIGLADGAGRYT
+1560 AIGLADGEGRYT

-1578 KLSPDNYY
+1578 KLSKDNYY

-1877 STEYYDTLIDDC
+1877 STEYYDTLMDDC

-1899 KLFSDVDSETAEDQ
+1899 KLFSDVDSETAEEQ

-2029 SFDGNLNL
+2029 SFDGGLNL
-2037 HLANIPQKQ
+2037 RLANIPQKQ

>member
-1 MKHRL
+1 MKHRWI
-6 MQVLSLVLALVL
+6 QAVCLVLTMVL
-18 LFGCIPTAFAETPE
+18 LLGSISTAFAAAPE
-32 IPVETEPPY
+32 IPVETEPPA
-41 TGAETDTGQVPPVTE
+41 TEAEDTGQSPSLTE
-56 ETTPP
+56 ETSPP
-61 TEPETAEP
+61 TEPM
-69 PAETTAPP
+69 
-77 QTEEPPVTE
+77 EPPVTD
-86 APTEVTEPP
+86 APPEVTEP
-95 EQEAPPTTEQDF
+95 TEQDF
-107 ELDIGDVLVPTTVGD
+107 ELDIGDIIIPTTTGA
-122 SQIAPMTLP
+122 SQIMPMTLP
-131 PDTDLTIVKKDYY
+131 GGTEITIASKEPYYPAGGASIQFYWHSDLQPYRYGPYY
-144 TPFPNRVT
+144 TA
-152 FYFYSDNQPY
+152 YGS
-162 PLGRY
+162 
-167 TAASATIFHLSDG
+167 IFRLSDG
-180 RVGYCMHPMLSGGG
+180 RVGFCLQPMMQGGSS
-194 DYEATDPGDSYIGED
+194 YEATVPGGSHIDSD
-209 GWPTAIYSSS
+209 GWPNAIYKSST
-219 SGWLS
+219 GTWFS
-224 WDFDRISKQGTW
+224 WQIDRISK
-236 RVMAYGAPNNGDTS
+236 RAIFLAMAYGAPNNGDTS
-250 DAAIKATALCV
+250 DAGIKATALCV
-261 WDMITGHRNLDG
+261 WDMVTGYRNVDGSERGHG
-273 TPRNG
+273 TP
-278 GAPFYDAL
+278 PFYGAL
-286 TDSAIKA
+286 TDQAVKA
-293 KYDELLDK
+293 KYDELLAK
-301 LAQHGKT
+301 LKQHGKI
-308 PSFTVRYRNELSSSS
+308 PSFTVPQPSLVNAAS
-323 TITLKKDANTGLY
+323 TITLKKDAGTGLY

-341 DKNGV
+341 DSNGV

-356 SGLTFT
+356 QGLTFT

-398 CTVYQDKYNPGTK
+398 CTVYQDKSNPASK

-456 ILDKATNK
+456 IVDKATNK

-478 ATNLPAGEYIVREV
+478 VTNLPAGEYIVREV

-502 TSGHTVTVVAGQTA
+502 TS
-516 TVTVNNVHRGRIVV
+516 N
-530 QKNAINGSAE
+530 
-540 GWNFEIWQG
+540 
-549 DAWIETITT
+549 
-558 GPDGTATSGK
+558 
-568 LLPGNYTVREFHD
+568 
-581 QWMDRYWEYDVN
+581 
-593 VEQNATVVAG
+593 
-603 QDTNLTYTNIQYGRI
+603 
-618 VVKKNAINGSA
+618 
-629 EGWNF
+629 
-634 EIWQGDAWIET
+634 
-645 ITTGPDGTATSGK
+645 
-658 LLPGNYTVRE
+658 
-668 FHDQWMDRYWE
+668 
-679 YDVNVEQ
+679 
-686 NATVVAGQDTNLT
+686 
-699 YTNIQYGRIVVK
+699 
-711 KNAINGSAEGW
+711 
-722 NFEIWQGDAWIET
+722 
-735 ITTGPDGTA
+735 
-744 TSGKLLPGNYTVR
+744 
-757 EFHDQWMDHYWEYDV
+757 
-772 NVEQN
+772 
-777 ATVTAGQDTNL
+777 
-788 TYTNIQY
+788 
-795 GRIQIQKTTNTGQN
+795 
-809 LSGWKFEIVNKT
+809 
-821 TGKVVQTV
+821 
-829 TTDASGYA
+829 
-837 TTDKLEPGSY
+837 
-847 IVREVGGGDAY
+847 
-858 WQLDTSGHT
+858 HT

-914 TLTTGADGRAVSKY
+914 TLTTGGDGRAVSKY
-928 LLPGNYKV
+928 LLPGNYTV
-936 KELHD
+936 KEIHD
-941 RDGTYWEYDVN
+941 RDGTYWEYDVK
-952 VEQNATVTAGHDTT
+952 VEQNATVTAGKDTT

-972 QYGRIQIQKTTNTG
+972 QYG
-986 QNLSGWKFEIVNKT
+986 L
-1000 TGKVVQTVTTD
+1000 
-1011 ASGYAT
+1011 
-1017 TDKLEPGSYIVREV
+1017 
-1031 GGGDAYWQLDTSG
+1031 
-1044 HTVTVVAGQ
+1044 
-1053 TATVTV
+1053 
-1059 NNVHRG
+1059 
-1065 RIVVQ
+1065 
-1070 KNAVN
+1070 
-1075 GSPEGWKFEI
+1075 
-1085 WQGDTLV
+1085 
-1092 ETLTTGADG
+1092 
-1101 RAVSKYLLP
+1101 
-1110 GNYKVKELHDRD
+1110 
-1122 GTYWEYDV
+1122 
-1130 NVEQNVTVTAGQ
+1130 
-1142 DTNLTYTNTQYG
+1142 
-1154 RLQIVKTM
+1154 LQIVKTM

-1176 DSTGQEIPGSPF
+1176 DSTGQEVPGSPF

-1209 EIIPEDSLY
+1209 EIIPDDSLY
-1218 FCDSPNP
+1218 FCDSENP
-1225 QTVVVTAGA
+1225 QTVVVTAGQ
-1234 TASVSFTNALRP
+1234 TAEVQFTNALRP

-1260 LSGAVFLLEWSTDGK
+1260 LSGAVFLLEWSRDGK

-1287 AGGCSNPDVV
+1287 AGGCSNPNVV
-1297 DGCITTGEDGLA
+1297 DGCITTGADGLA

-1329 GYQLLTEPVFTGKL
+1329 GYQLLKEPVFTGKL
-1343 PIEDLTISLR
+1343 PIEDLTVSLR
-1353 VVNAPIFTLPQTGG
+1353 VVNAPILTLPQTGG

-1408 KGFKMKKFFALVLA
+1408 KGFKMKKFFAL
-1422 MMLLLSSIPTALA
+1422 MMTLVLLLSGIPTAFA

-1446 ASCSLTIFKYDWT
+1446 ASCSLTIFKYDFT

-1499 GSSLGNGQNSN
+1499 GNDLGNSQNSN

-1560 AIGLADGAGRYT
+1560 AIGLADGEGRYT

-1768 LSYNKSLRDVKI
+1768 LSYNKSLRDVKV

-1846 VTYTATIDSDAS
+1846 LTYTATIDSDAS

-1877 STEYYDTLIDDC
+1877 SSEYYDTLIDDC

-1899 KLFSDVDSETAEDQ
+1899 KLFSDVDSETAEEQ

-2112 VTLWLLFGKRKKENA
+2112 VTLRLLFGKRKKENA

>member
-1 MKHRL
+1 MKHRWI
-6 MQVLSLVLALVL
+6 QAVCLVLTMVL
-18 LFGCIPTAFAETPE
+18 LLGSISTAFAAAPE
-32 IPVETEPPY
+32 IPVETEPPV
-41 TGAETDTGQVPPVTE
+41 TGTEDTGQSPSLTE
-56 ETTPP
+56 ETSPP
-61 TEPETAEP
+61 TEPM
-69 PAETTAPP
+69 
-77 QTEEPPVTE
+77 EPPVTD
-86 APTEVTEPP
+86 APPEVTES
-95 EQEAPPTTEQDF
+95 TEQDF
-107 ELDIGDVLVPTTVGD
+107 ELDIGDIIIPTTTGA
-122 SQIAPMTLP
+122 SQIMPMTLP
-131 PDTDLTIVKKDYY
+131 GGTEITIASKEPYYPAGGASIQFYWHSDLQPYRYGPYY
-144 TPFPNRVT
+144 TA
-152 FYFYSDNQPY
+152 YGS
-162 PLGRY
+162 
-167 TAASATIFHLSDG
+167 IFRLSDG
-180 RVGYCMHPMLSGGG
+180 RVGFCLQPMMQGGSS
-194 DYEATDPGDSYIGED
+194 YEATVPGGSHIDSD
-209 GWPTAIYSSS
+209 GWPNAIYKSST
-219 SGWLS
+219 
-224 WDFDRISKQGTW
+224 GTW
-236 RVMAYGAPNNGDTS
+236 FSWQIDRTSKRAIFLAMAYGAPNNGDTS
-250 DAAIKATALCV
+250 DAGIKATALCV
-261 WDMITGHRNLDG
+261 WDMVTGYRNVDGSERGHG
-273 TPRNG
+273 TP
-278 GAPFYDAL
+278 PFYGAL
-286 TDSAIKA
+286 TDQAVKA
-293 KYDELLDK
+293 KYDELLAK
-301 LAQHGKT
+301 LKQHGKT
-308 PSFTVRYRNELSSSS
+308 PSFTVPQPSLVNSAS
-323 TITLKKDANTGLY
+323 TIILKKDAGTGLY
-336 TGSAT
+336 TGTAT

-356 SGLTFT
+356 SGLTIT

-375 AAKKLNQLVVQSRGY
+375 AAKQLNQLVIRSRGY

-398 CTVYQDKYNPGTK
+398 CTVYQDKANPNSR
-411 QKLIALDGP
+411 QKLVVLDGA
-420 VDPVPCL
+420 VDPVPCC
-427 FRLAVEVE
+427 FRLAVELE

-456 ILDKATNK
+456 IVDKATNK
-464 VVKTV
+464 VVQTV

-478 ATNLPAGEYIVREV
+478 ATNLPAGQYIVREV
-492 GGGDAYWQLD
+492 GGG
-502 TSGHTVTVVAGQTA
+502 
-516 TVTVNNVHRGRIVV
+516 N
-530 QKNAINGSAE
+530 
-540 GWNFEIWQG
+540 
-549 DAWIETITT
+549 
-558 GPDGTATSGK
+558 
-568 LLPGNYTVREFHD
+568 
-581 QWMDRYWEYDVN
+581 
-593 VEQNATVVAG
+593 
-603 QDTNLTYTNIQYGRI
+603 
-618 VVKKNAINGSA
+618 
-629 EGWNF
+629 
-634 EIWQGDAWIET
+634 
-645 ITTGPDGTATSGK
+645 
-658 LLPGNYTVRE
+658 
-668 FHDQWMDRYWE
+668 
-679 YDVNVEQ
+679 
-686 NATVVAGQDTNLT
+686 
-699 YTNIQYGRIVVK
+699 
-711 KNAINGSAEGW
+711 
-722 NFEIWQGDAWIET
+722 
-735 ITTGPDGTA
+735 
-744 TSGKLLPGNYTVR
+744 
-757 EFHDQWMDHYWEYDV
+757 
-772 NVEQN
+772 
-777 ATVTAGQDTNL
+777 
-788 TYTNIQY
+788 
-795 GRIQIQKTTNTGQN
+795 
-809 LSGWKFEIVNKT
+809 
-821 TGKVVQTV
+821 
-829 TTDASGYA
+829 
-837 TTDKLEPGSY
+837 
-847 IVREVGGGDAY
+847 AY

-902 KFEIWQGDTLVE
+902 KFEIWQGNTLVE

-928 LLPGNYKV
+928 LLPGNYTV

-941 RDGTYWEYDVN
+941 RDGTYWEYDVK
-952 VEQNATVTAGHDTT
+952 VEQNATVTAGKDTT

-972 QYGRIQIQKTTNTG
+972 QYG
-986 QNLSGWKFEIVNKT
+986 L
-1000 TGKVVQTVTTD
+1000 
-1011 ASGYAT
+1011 
-1017 TDKLEPGSYIVREV
+1017 
-1031 GGGDAYWQLDTSG
+1031 
-1044 HTVTVVAGQ
+1044 
-1053 TATVTV
+1053 
-1059 NNVHRG
+1059 
-1065 RIVVQ
+1065 
-1070 KNAVN
+1070 
-1075 GSPEGWKFEI
+1075 
-1085 WQGDTLV
+1085 
-1092 ETLTTGADG
+1092 
-1101 RAVSKYLLP
+1101 
-1110 GNYKVKELHDRD
+1110 
-1122 GTYWEYDV
+1122 
-1130 NVEQNVTVTAGQ
+1130 
-1142 DTNLTYTNTQYG
+1142 
-1154 RLQIVKTM
+1154 LQIIKTM

-1176 DSTGQEIPGSPF
+1176 DSTGQEVPGSPF

-1209 EIIPEDSLY
+1209 EIIPDDSLY
-1218 FCDSPNP
+1218 FCDSENP
-1225 QTVVVTAGA
+1225 QTVVVTAGQ
-1234 TASVSFTNALRP
+1234 TAEVQFTNALRP

-1260 LSGAVFLLEWSTDGK
+1260 LSGAVFLLEWSTDGQN
-1275 IWNPIVYSESIQ
+1275 WNPIVYSESIQ
-1287 AGGCSNPDVV
+1287 AGGCSNPNVV
-1297 DGCITTGEDGLA
+1297 DGCITTGADGLA

-1343 PIEDLTISLR
+1343 PIEDLTVSLR

-1408 KGFKMKKFFALVLA
+1408 KGFKMKKFFAL
-1422 MMLLLSSIPTALA
+1422 MMTLVLLLSGIPTALA

-1499 GSSLGNGQNSN
+1499 GNDLGNGQNSN

-1578 KLSPDNYY
+1578 KLSKDNYY

-1668 TVSGDENSASPEGGH
+1668 TVSGDENSSSPEGGH

-1768 LSYNKSLRDVKI
+1768 LTYNKSLRDVKI

-1837 AGYSNYTIR
+1837 AGYSNYTVR

-1899 KLFSDVDSETAEDQ
+1899 KLFSDVDSETAEEQ

-2004 QIDNSRPCDIYTQ
+2004 QIDDSRPCDIYTQ

-2097 IFTVTGIVVMALAAG
+2097 IFTVAGVIVMAGALCVLFL
-2112 VTLWLLFGKRKKENA
+2112 VTRKGKKNDNK

>member
-1 MKHRL
+1 MKHRWI
-6 MQVLSLVLALVL
+6 QAVCLVLTMVL
-18 LFGCIPTAFAETPE
+18 LLDSISTAFAAAPE
-32 IPVETEPPY
+32 IPVETKPPA
-41 TGAETDTGQVPPVTE
+41 TEAEDTGQSPSLTE
-56 ETTPP
+56 ETSSP
-61 TEPETAEP
+61 TEPM
-69 PAETTAPP
+69 
-77 QTEEPPVTE
+77 EPPVTD
-86 APTEVTEPP
+86 APPEVTEP
-95 EQEAPPTTEQDF
+95 TEQDF
-107 ELDIGDVLVPTTVGD
+107 ELDIGDIIIPTTTGA
-122 SQIAPMTLP
+122 SQIMPMTLP
-131 PDTDLTIVKKDYY
+131 GGTEITIASKEPYYPAGGASIQFYWHSDLQPYRYGPYY
-144 TPFPNRVT
+144 TA
-152 FYFYSDNQPY
+152 YGS
-162 PLGRY
+162 
-167 TAASATIFHLSDG
+167 IFRLSDG
-180 RVGYCMHPMLSGGG
+180 RVGFCLQPMMQGGSS
-194 DYEATDPGDSYIGED
+194 YEATVPGGNHIDSD
-209 GWPTAIYSSS
+209 GWPNAIYKSST
-219 SGWLS
+219 
-224 WDFDRISKQGTW
+224 GTW
-236 RVMAYGAPNNGDTS
+236 FSWQIDRTSKRAIFLAMAYGAPNNGDTS
-250 DAAIKATALCV
+250 DAGIKATALCV
-261 WDMITGHRNLDG
+261 WDMVTGYRNVDGSERGHG
-273 TPRNG
+273 TP
-278 GAPFYDAL
+278 PFYGAL
-286 TDSAIKA
+286 TDQAVKA
-293 KYDELLDK
+293 KYDELLAK
-301 LAQHGKT
+301 LKQHGKT
-308 PSFTVRYRNELSSSS
+308 PSFTVPQPSLVNAAS
-323 TITLKKDANTGLY
+323 TITLKKDADTGLY

-341 DKNGV
+341 DSNGV

-375 AAKKLNQLVVQSRGY
+375 AAKQLNQLVVQSRGY

-398 CTVYQDKYNPGTK
+398 CTVYQDKANPNSR
-411 QKLIALDGP
+411 QKLVVLDGA
-420 VDPVPCL
+420 VDPVPCC
-427 FRLAVEVE
+427 FRLAVELE

-456 ILDKATNK
+456 IVDKATNK

-478 ATNLPAGEYIVREV
+478 ATKLPAGQYIVREV
-492 GGGDAYWQLD
+492 GGGNAYWQLD
-502 TSGHTVTVVAGQTA
+502 TSNHTVTVVAGQTA
-516 TVTVNNVHRGRIVV
+516 TVTVKNIHRGRIIV

-540 GWNFEIWQG
+540 GWRFEIWQG

-558 GPDGTATSGK
+558 GADGKAISSY

-593 VEQNATVVAG
+593 VEQNATV
-603 QDTNLTYTNIQYGRI
+603 
-618 VVKKNAINGSA
+618 
-629 EGWNF
+629 
-634 EIWQGDAWIET
+634 
-645 ITTGPDGTATSGK
+645 
-658 LLPGNYTVRE
+658 
-668 FHDQWMDRYWE
+668 
-679 YDVNVEQ
+679 
-686 NATVVAGQDTNLT
+686 
-699 YTNIQYGRIVVK
+699 
-711 KNAINGSAEGW
+711 
-722 NFEIWQGDAWIET
+722 
-735 ITTGPDGTA
+735 
-744 TSGKLLPGNYTVR
+744 
-757 EFHDQWMDHYWEYDV
+757 
-772 NVEQN
+772 
-777 ATVTAGQDTNL
+777 TAG
-788 TYTNIQY
+788 
-795 GRIQIQKTTNTGQN
+795 K
-809 LSGWKFEIVNKT
+809 
-821 TGKVVQTV
+821 
-829 TTDASGYA
+829 
-837 TTDKLEPGSY
+837 
-847 IVREVGGGDAY
+847 
-858 WQLDTSGHT
+858 
-867 VTVVAG
+867 
-873 QTATVTVNNVHRGR
+873 
-887 IVVQKNAVNGSPEGW
+887 
-902 KFEIWQGDTLVE
+902 
-914 TLTTGADGRAVSKY
+914 
-928 LLPGNYKV
+928 
-936 KELHD
+936 
-941 RDGTYWEYDVN
+941 
-952 VEQNATVTAGHDTT
+952 DTT

-972 QYGRIQIQKTTNTG
+972 QYG
-986 QNLSGWKFEIVNKT
+986 L
-1000 TGKVVQTVTTD
+1000 
-1011 ASGYAT
+1011 
-1017 TDKLEPGSYIVREV
+1017 
-1031 GGGDAYWQLDTSG
+1031 
-1044 HTVTVVAGQ
+1044 
-1053 TATVTV
+1053 
-1059 NNVHRG
+1059 
-1065 RIVVQ
+1065 
-1070 KNAVN
+1070 
-1075 GSPEGWKFEI
+1075 
-1085 WQGDTLV
+1085 
-1092 ETLTTGADG
+1092 
-1101 RAVSKYLLP
+1101 
-1110 GNYKVKELHDRD
+1110 
-1122 GTYWEYDV
+1122 
-1130 NVEQNVTVTAGQ
+1130 
-1142 DTNLTYTNTQYG
+1142 
-1154 RLQIVKTM
+1154 LQIVKTM

-1209 EIIPEDSLY
+1209 EIIPDDSLY
-1218 FCDSPNP
+1218 FCDRPNP

-1275 IWNPIVYSESIQ
+1275 IWNPIVYSETIQ
-1287 AGGCSNPDVV
+1287 AGGCSNPNVV
-1297 DGCITTGEDGLA
+1297 DGCITTGADGLA

-1316 GLYYRVTEVKAPN
+1316 GLYYRVTEVKAPG

-1393 AGKKPRLFSYQKRER
+1393 AGKKPRLFSYQKQER
-1408 KGFKMKKFFALVLA
+1408 KGFKMKKFFAL
-1422 MMLLLSSIPTALA
+1422 MMTLVLLLSGIPTAFA
-1435 ADAADATIDTD
+1435 ADVADATIDTD

-1499 GSSLGNGQNSN
+1499 DNDLGNGQNAN

-1553 KAADLLA
+1553 NAADLLA

-1578 KLSPDNYY
+1578 KLSKDNYY

-1607 KDALETYMASQD
+1607 KDALETYMAAQD

-1837 AGYSNYTIR
+1837 AGYSNYTLR
-1846 VTYTATIDSDAS
+1846 LTYTATIDSDAS

-1877 STEYYDTLIDDC
+1877 SSEYYDTLIDDC

-1899 KLFSDVDSETAEDQ
+1899 KLFSDVDSETAEEQ

-1932 TATRNDEEG
+1932 TATRNEEEG

-2029 SFDGNLNL
+2029 SFDGGLDL

>member
-1 MKHRL
+1 MKHRWI
-6 MQVLSLVLALVL
+6 QAVCLVLTMVL
-18 LFGCIPTAFAETPE
+18 LLGSISTAFAAAPE
-32 IPVETEPPY
+32 IPVETEPPA
-41 TGAETDTGQVPPVTE
+41 TEAEDTGQSPSLTE
-56 ETTPP
+56 ETSPP
-61 TEPETAEP
+61 TEPM
-69 PAETTAPP
+69 
-77 QTEEPPVTE
+77 EPPVTD
-86 APTEVTEPP
+86 APPEVTEP
-95 EQEAPPTTEQDF
+95 TEQDF
-107 ELDIGDVLVPTTVGD
+107 ELDIGDIIIPTTTGA
-122 SQIAPMTLP
+122 SQIMPMTLP
-131 PDTDLTIVKKDYY
+131 GGTEITIASKEPYYPAGGASIQFYWYSDLQPYRYGPYY
-144 TPFPNRVT
+144 TA
-152 FYFYSDNQPY
+152 YGS
-162 PLGRY
+162 
-167 TAASATIFHLSDG
+167 IFRLSDG
-180 RVGYCMHPMLSGGG
+180 RVGFCLQPMMQGGSN
-194 DYEATDPGDSYIGED
+194 YEATVPGGNHIDSD
-209 GWPTAIYSSS
+209 GWPNAIYKSST
-219 SGWLS
+219 
-224 WDFDRISKQGTW
+224 GTW
-236 RVMAYGAPNNGDTS
+236 FSWKIDRTSKRAIFLAMAYGAPNNGDTS
-250 DAAIKATALCV
+250 DAGIKATALCV
-261 WDMITGHRNLDG
+261 WDMVTGYRNVDGSERGHG
-273 TPRNG
+273 TP
-278 GAPFYDAL
+278 PFYGAL
-286 TDSAIKA
+286 TDQAVKA
-293 KYDELLDK
+293 KYDELLAK
-301 LAQHGKT
+301 LKQHGKI
-308 PSFTVRYRNELSSSS
+308 PSFTVPQPSLVNATS
-323 TITLKKDANTGLY
+323 TITLEKDAGTGLY

-341 DKNGV
+341 DSNGV

-356 SGLTFT
+356 SGLAFT

-370 TATEA
+370 TATEV
-375 AAKKLNQLVVQSRGY
+375 AAKQLNQLVVQSRGY

-398 CTVYQDKYNPGTK
+398 CTVYQDRENPNSR
-411 QKLIALDGP
+411 QKLVVLDGA
-420 VDPVPCL
+420 VDPVPCC

-456 ILDKATNK
+456 IVDKATNK
-464 VVKTV
+464 AVQTV

-478 ATNLPAGEYIVREV
+478 ATKLPAGEYIVREV
-492 GGGDAYWQLD
+492 GGGNAYWQLD

-516 TVTVNNVHRGRIVV
+516 TVTV
-530 QKNAINGSAE
+530 KNI
-540 GWNFEIWQG
+540 
-549 DAWIETITT
+549 
-558 GPDGTATSGK
+558 
-568 LLPGNYTVREFHD
+568 
-581 QWMDRYWEYDVN
+581 
-593 VEQNATVVAG
+593 
-603 QDTNLTYTNIQYGRI
+603 
-618 VVKKNAINGSA
+618 
-629 EGWNF
+629 
-634 EIWQGDAWIET
+634 
-645 ITTGPDGTATSGK
+645 
-658 LLPGNYTVRE
+658 
-668 FHDQWMDRYWE
+668 
-679 YDVNVEQ
+679 
-686 NATVVAGQDTNLT
+686 
-699 YTNIQYGRIVVK
+699 
-711 KNAINGSAEGW
+711 
-722 NFEIWQGDAWIET
+722 
-735 ITTGPDGTA
+735 
-744 TSGKLLPGNYTVR
+744 
-757 EFHDQWMDHYWEYDV
+757 
-772 NVEQN
+772 
-777 ATVTAGQDTNL
+777 
-788 TYTNIQY
+788 
-795 GRIQIQKTTNTGQN
+795 
-809 LSGWKFEIVNKT
+809 
-821 TGKVVQTV
+821 
-829 TTDASGYA
+829 
-837 TTDKLEPGSY
+837 
-847 IVREVGGGDAY
+847 
-858 WQLDTSGHT
+858 
-867 VTVVAG
+867 
-873 QTATVTVNNVHRGR
+873 HRGR

-914 TLTTGADGRAVSKY
+914 TLTTGGDGRAVSKY
-928 LLPGNYKV
+928 LLPGNYTV
-936 KELHD
+936 KEIHD

-952 VEQNATVTAGHDTT
+952 VEQNATV
-966 VTYTNT
+966 V
-972 QYGRIQIQKTTNTG
+972 
-986 QNLSGWKFEIVNKT
+986 
-1000 TGKVVQTVTTD
+1000 
-1011 ASGYAT
+1011 
-1017 TDKLEPGSYIVREV
+1017 
-1031 GGGDAYWQLDTSG
+1031 
-1044 HTVTVVAGQ
+1044 
-1053 TATVTV
+1053 
-1059 NNVHRG
+1059 
-1065 RIVVQ
+1065 
-1070 KNAVN
+1070 
-1075 GSPEGWKFEI
+1075 
-1085 WQGDTLV
+1085 
-1092 ETLTTGADG
+1092 
-1101 RAVSKYLLP
+1101 
-1110 GNYKVKELHDRD
+1110 
-1122 GTYWEYDV
+1122 
-1130 NVEQNVTVTAGQ
+1130 AGQ

-1154 RLQIVKTM
+1154 LLQIVKTM

-1176 DSTGQEIPGSPF
+1176 DSTGKEVPGSPF

-1209 EIIPEDSLY
+1209 EIIPDDSLY
-1218 FCDSPNP
+1218 FCDSENP

-1287 AGGCSNPDVV
+1287 AGGCSNPNVV

-1316 GLYYRVTEVKAPN
+1316 GLYYRVTEVKAPG

-1343 PIEDLTISLR
+1343 PIEDLTVSLR

-1393 AGKKPRLFSYQKRER
+1393 AGKKSRLLCYQKRER
-1408 KGFKMKKFFALVLA
+1408 KGFKMKKFFAL
-1422 MMLLLSSIPTALA
+1422 MMTLVLLLSGIPTALA
-1435 ADAADATIDTD
+1435 ADAADATIDLG

-1499 GSSLGNGQNSN
+1499 GNDLGNGQNSN

-1553 KAADLLA
+1553 NAADLLA

-1607 KDALETYMASQD
+1607 KDALETYMAAQD

-1899 KLFSDVDSETAEDQ
+1899 KLFSDVDSETAEEQ

-2097 IFTVTGIVVMALAAG
+2097 IFTVAGVIVMAGALCVLFL
-2112 VTLWLLFGKRKKENA
+2112 VTRKGKKNDNK

>member
-1 MKHRL
+1 MKHRWI
-6 MQVLSLVLALVL
+6 QAVCLVLTMVL
-18 LFGCIPTAFAETPE
+18 LLGSISTAFAAASEP
-32 IPVETEPPY
+32 PVETEPPA
-41 TGAETDTGQVPPVTE
+41 TEAEDTGQSPSLTE
-56 ETTPP
+56 ETSPP
-61 TEPETAEP
+61 TEPM
-69 PAETTAPP
+69 
-77 QTEEPPVTE
+77 EPPVTD
-86 APTEVTEPP
+86 APPEVT
-95 EQEAPPTTEQDF
+95 APTEQDF
-107 ELDIGDVLVPTTVGD
+107 ELDIGDIIIPTTSGA
-122 SQIAPMTLP
+122 SQIMPMTLP
-131 PDTDLTIVKKDYY
+131 GGTEITIASKEPYYPAGGASIQFYWHSDLQPYRYGPYY
-144 TPFPNRVT
+144 TA
-152 FYFYSDNQPY
+152 YGS
-162 PLGRY
+162 
-167 TAASATIFHLSDG
+167 IFRLSDG
-180 RVGYCMHPMLSGGG
+180 RVGFCLQPMMQGGSS
-194 DYEATDPGDSYIGED
+194 YEATVPGGSHIDSD
-209 GWPTAIYSSS
+209 GWPNAIYKSST
-219 SGWLS
+219 
-224 WDFDRISKQGTW
+224 GTW
-236 RVMAYGAPNNGDTS
+236 FSWQIDRTSKRAIFLAMAYGAPNNGDTS
-250 DAAIKATALCV
+250 DAGIKATALCV
-261 WDMITGHRNLDG
+261 WDMVTGYRNVDG
-273 TPRNG
+273 SERGHGMP
-278 GAPFYDAL
+278 PFYGAL
-286 TDSAIKA
+286 TDQAVKA
-293 KYDELLDK
+293 KYDELLAK
-301 LAQHGKT
+301 LKQHGKT
-308 PSFTVRYRNELSSSS
+308 PSFTVPQPSLVNSAS
-323 TITLKKDANTGLY
+323 TIILKKDAGTGLY
-336 TGSAT
+336 TGTAT

-356 SGLTFT
+356 SGLTIT

-375 AAKKLNQLVVQSRGY
+375 AAKQLNQLVIRSRGY

-398 CTVYQDKYNPGTK
+398 CTVYQDKANPNSR
-411 QKLIALDGP
+411 QKLVVLDGA
-420 VDPVPCL
+420 VDPVPCC
-427 FRLAVEVE
+427 FRLAVELE

-456 ILDKATNK
+456 IVDKATNK
-464 VVKTV
+464 VVQTV

-478 ATNLPAGEYIVREV
+478 ATNLPAGQYIVREV
-492 GGGDAYWQLD
+492 GGG
-502 TSGHTVTVVAGQTA
+502 
-516 TVTVNNVHRGRIVV
+516 N
-530 QKNAINGSAE
+530 
-540 GWNFEIWQG
+540 
-549 DAWIETITT
+549 
-558 GPDGTATSGK
+558 
-568 LLPGNYTVREFHD
+568 
-581 QWMDRYWEYDVN
+581 
-593 VEQNATVVAG
+593 
-603 QDTNLTYTNIQYGRI
+603 
-618 VVKKNAINGSA
+618 
-629 EGWNF
+629 
-634 EIWQGDAWIET
+634 
-645 ITTGPDGTATSGK
+645 
-658 LLPGNYTVRE
+658 
-668 FHDQWMDRYWE
+668 
-679 YDVNVEQ
+679 
-686 NATVVAGQDTNLT
+686 
-699 YTNIQYGRIVVK
+699 
-711 KNAINGSAEGW
+711 
-722 NFEIWQGDAWIET
+722 
-735 ITTGPDGTA
+735 
-744 TSGKLLPGNYTVR
+744 
-757 EFHDQWMDHYWEYDV
+757 
-772 NVEQN
+772 
-777 ATVTAGQDTNL
+777 
-788 TYTNIQY
+788 
-795 GRIQIQKTTNTGQN
+795 
-809 LSGWKFEIVNKT
+809 
-821 TGKVVQTV
+821 
-829 TTDASGYA
+829 
-837 TTDKLEPGSY
+837 
-847 IVREVGGGDAY
+847 AY

-902 KFEIWQGDTLVE
+902 KFEIWQGNTLVE

-928 LLPGNYKV
+928 LLPGNYTV

-941 RDGTYWEYDVN
+941 RDGTYWEYDVK
-952 VEQNATVTAGHDTT
+952 VEQNATVTAGKDTT

-972 QYGRIQIQKTTNTG
+972 QYG
-986 QNLSGWKFEIVNKT
+986 L
-1000 TGKVVQTVTTD
+1000 
-1011 ASGYAT
+1011 
-1017 TDKLEPGSYIVREV
+1017 
-1031 GGGDAYWQLDTSG
+1031 
-1044 HTVTVVAGQ
+1044 
-1053 TATVTV
+1053 
-1059 NNVHRG
+1059 
-1065 RIVVQ
+1065 
-1070 KNAVN
+1070 
-1075 GSPEGWKFEI
+1075 
-1085 WQGDTLV
+1085 
-1092 ETLTTGADG
+1092 
-1101 RAVSKYLLP
+1101 
-1110 GNYKVKELHDRD
+1110 
-1122 GTYWEYDV
+1122 
-1130 NVEQNVTVTAGQ
+1130 
-1142 DTNLTYTNTQYG
+1142 
-1154 RLQIVKTM
+1154 LQIIKTM

-1176 DSTGQEIPGSPF
+1176 DSTGQEVPGSPF

-1209 EIIPEDSLY
+1209 EIIPDDSLY
-1218 FCDSPNP
+1218 FCDSENP
-1225 QTVVVTAGA
+1225 QTVVVTAGQ
-1234 TASVSFTNALRP
+1234 TAEVQFTNALRP

-1297 DGCITTGEDGLA
+1297 DGCITTGADGLA

-1316 GLYYRVTEVKAPN
+1316 GLYYRVTEVKAPG

-1343 PIEDLTISLR
+1343 PIEDLTVSLR

-1393 AGKKPRLFSYQKRER
+1393 AGKKPRLFSFQKRER
-1408 KGFKMKKFFALVLA
+1408 KGFKMKKFFAL
-1422 MMLLLSSIPTALA
+1422 MMTLVLLLSGIPTAFA

-1499 GSSLGNGQNSN
+1499 GNDLGNGQNSN

-1578 KLSPDNYY
+1578 KLSKDNYY

-1668 TVSGDENSASPEGGH
+1668 TVSGDENSSSPEGGH

-1932 TATRNDEEG
+1932 TATRNEEEG

-2083 PGFDLPQTGGYGTT
+2083 PGFDLPQTGGYSLM

-2112 VTLWLLFGKRKKENA
+2112 VTLWLIFGKRKKENA

>member
-6 MQVLSLVLALVL
+6 IQVLSLVLALVL
-18 LFGCIPTAFAETPE
+18 LFGCIPTAFAEAPE
-32 IPVETEPPY
+32 IPVETEPPS
-41 TGAETDTGQVPPVTE
+41 TGVETDTGQIPPVTE

-61 TEPETAEP
+61 MEPEETKP

-122 SQIAPMTLP
+122 SQVMPRTLP
-131 PDTDLTIVKKDYY
+131 RGTDLSIASKDYY
-144 TPFPNRVT
+144 TPFPNGVS
-152 FYFYSDNQPY
+152 FYFYSDLQPNR
-162 PLGRY
+162 LGKY
-167 TAASATIFHLSDG
+167 TAYSSTIFHLSDG
-180 RVGYCMHPMLSGGG
+180 RVAYCMHPMLSGGS
-194 DYEATDPGDSYIGED
+194 DYGATEPGGSHIDGD
-209 GWPTAIYSSS
+209 GWPNAIYSSG
-219 SGWLS
+219 SGRWYE
-224 WDFDRISKQGTW
+224 WKMDTTSKKGTW
-236 RVMAYGAPNNGDTS
+236 LIMAYGAPNNGDTS
-250 DAAIKATALCV
+250 IEGIRATALCV
-261 WDMITGHRNLDG
+261 WDMITGHRNLNG

-293 KYDELLDK
+293 KYDQILAK
-301 LAQHGKT
+301 LAQHGKI
-308 PSFTVRYRNELSSSS
+308 PSFTVSLRSQLGPSS

-375 AAKKLNQLVVQSRGY
+375 AAKQLNNLIIGSRGY

-420 VDPVPCL
+420 VDPVPCC

-456 ILDKATNK
+456 IVDKATKK
-464 VVKTV
+464 VVQTV

-478 ATNLPAGEYIVREV
+478 AAKLPAGAYIVREV
-492 GGGDAYWQLD
+492 GGGNAYWQLD
-502 TSGHTVTVVAGQTA
+502 TSGHTVTVAAGQTA
-516 TVTVNNVHRGRIVV
+516 TVTV
-530 QKNAINGSAE
+530 KNI
-540 GWNFEIWQG
+540 
-549 DAWIETITT
+549 
-558 GPDGTATSGK
+558 
-568 LLPGNYTVREFHD
+568 
-581 QWMDRYWEYDVN
+581 
-593 VEQNATVVAG
+593 
-603 QDTNLTYTNIQYGRI
+603 
-618 VVKKNAINGSA
+618 
-629 EGWNF
+629 
-634 EIWQGDAWIET
+634 
-645 ITTGPDGTATSGK
+645 
-658 LLPGNYTVRE
+658 
-668 FHDQWMDRYWE
+668 
-679 YDVNVEQ
+679 
-686 NATVVAGQDTNLT
+686 
-699 YTNIQYGRIVVK
+699 
-711 KNAINGSAEGW
+711 
-722 NFEIWQGDAWIET
+722 
-735 ITTGPDGTA
+735 
-744 TSGKLLPGNYTVR
+744 
-757 EFHDQWMDHYWEYDV
+757 
-772 NVEQN
+772 
-777 ATVTAGQDTNL
+777 
-788 TYTNIQY
+788 
-795 GRIQIQKTTNTGQN
+795 
-809 LSGWKFEIVNKT
+809 
-821 TGKVVQTV
+821 
-829 TTDASGYA
+829 
-837 TTDKLEPGSY
+837 
-847 IVREVGGGDAY
+847 
-858 WQLDTSGHT
+858 
-867 VTVVAG
+867 
-873 QTATVTVNNVHRGR
+873 HRGR

-941 RDGTYWEYDVN
+941 RDGTYWEYDVK
-952 VEQNATVTAGHDTT
+952 VEQNATVTAGKDTT

-972 QYGRIQIQKTTNTG
+972 QYG
-986 QNLSGWKFEIVNKT
+986 L
-1000 TGKVVQTVTTD
+1000 
-1011 ASGYAT
+1011 
-1017 TDKLEPGSYIVREV
+1017 
-1031 GGGDAYWQLDTSG
+1031 
-1044 HTVTVVAGQ
+1044 
-1053 TATVTV
+1053 
-1059 NNVHRG
+1059 
-1065 RIVVQ
+1065 
-1070 KNAVN
+1070 
-1075 GSPEGWKFEI
+1075 
-1085 WQGDTLV
+1085 
-1092 ETLTTGADG
+1092 
-1101 RAVSKYLLP
+1101 
-1110 GNYKVKELHDRD
+1110 
-1122 GTYWEYDV
+1122 
-1130 NVEQNVTVTAGQ
+1130 
-1142 DTNLTYTNTQYG
+1142 
-1154 RLQIVKTM
+1154 LQIVKTI

-1176 DSTGQEIPGSPF
+1176 DSTGQEVPGSPF

-1209 EIIPEDSLY
+1209 EIIPDDSLY
-1218 FCDSPNP
+1218 FCDSENP

-1246 GKINIQKVDTLGNP
+1246 GKITIQKVDPLGNP

-1316 GLYYRVTEVKAPN
+1316 GLYYRVTEVKAPG

-1343 PIEDLTISLR
+1343 PIEDLTVSLR

-1393 AGKKPRLFSYQKRER
+1393 AGKKPRPFSYQKRER
-1408 KGFKMKKFFALVLA
+1408 KGYKMRKFFAL
-1422 MMLLLSSIPTALA
+1422 MMTLVLLLSGIPTAFA
-1435 ADAADATIDTD
+1435 ADVADATIDTD

-1499 GSSLGNGQNSN
+1499 GSPLGNGQNSN

-1560 AIGLADGAGRYT
+1560 AIGLADGAGRYA

-1586 YTSETLN
+1586 YTSEALN

-1709 KKDTGKNEGTST
+1709 KKDTGKNEGTGT

-1780 EFFTDKD
+1780 AFFTDKD

-1837 AGYSNYTIR
+1837 AGYSNYTLR
-1846 VTYTATIDSDAS
+1846 LTYTAAIDSDAS

-1877 STEYYDTLIDDC
+1877 STEYYDTLMDDC

-1932 TATRNDEEG
+1932 TATRNEEEG

-2112 VTLWLLFGKRKKENA
+2112 VTLWLIFGKRKKENT

>member
-41 TGAETDTGQVPPVTE
+41 TGAETDTGQAPPVTE

-61 TEPETAEP
+61 TEPEETEP
-69 PAETTAPP
+69 PGETTAPP

-95 EQEAPPTTEQDF
+95 VTEAPTEVTEPPEQETPPTTEQDF
-107 ELDIGDVLVPTTVGD
+107 ELDIGDVLVPTTVGN
-122 SQIAPMTLP
+122 SQIVPMTLP
-131 PDTDLTIVKKDYY
+131 GGTDLTIVRKDYY
-144 TPFPNRVT
+144 TPFPNGVT
-152 FYFYSDNQPY
+152 FYFYSDLQPY
-162 PLGRY
+162 RLGEY
-167 TAASATIFHLSDG
+167 EATSATIFHLSDG
-180 RVGYCMHPMLSGGG
+180 RVGYCMHPMLSGG
-194 DYEATDPGDSYIGED
+194 DSYEATSPGGSHIDGD
-209 GWPTAIYSSS
+209 GWPNAIYSAG
-219 SGWLS
+219 SGRWYE
-224 WDFDRISKQGTW
+224 WKIDTISKRGTW
-236 RVMAYGAPNNGDTS
+236 LVMAYGAPNNGDTS
-250 DAAIKATALCV
+250 DAGIRATALCV

-286 TDSAIKA
+286 TDQAIKA
-293 KYDELLDK
+293 KYDQILAK
-301 LAQHGKT
+301 LAQHGKR
-308 PSFTVRYRNELSSSS
+308 PSFTVRYRSDLSASS

-356 SGLTFT
+356 QGLTFT

-390 ELGEGTKA
+390 EIGEGTKA
-398 CTVYQDKYNPGTK
+398 CTVYQDKSNPASK

-456 ILDKATNK
+456 IVDKATNK

-516 TVTVNNVHRGRIVV
+516 TVTV
-530 QKNAINGSAE
+530 KNI
-540 GWNFEIWQG
+540 
-549 DAWIETITT
+549 
-558 GPDGTATSGK
+558 
-568 LLPGNYTVREFHD
+568 
-581 QWMDRYWEYDVN
+581 
-593 VEQNATVVAG
+593 
-603 QDTNLTYTNIQYGRI
+603 
-618 VVKKNAINGSA
+618 
-629 EGWNF
+629 
-634 EIWQGDAWIET
+634 
-645 ITTGPDGTATSGK
+645 
-658 LLPGNYTVRE
+658 
-668 FHDQWMDRYWE
+668 
-679 YDVNVEQ
+679 
-686 NATVVAGQDTNLT
+686 
-699 YTNIQYGRIVVK
+699 
-711 KNAINGSAEGW
+711 
-722 NFEIWQGDAWIET
+722 
-735 ITTGPDGTA
+735 
-744 TSGKLLPGNYTVR
+744 
-757 EFHDQWMDHYWEYDV
+757 
-772 NVEQN
+772 
-777 ATVTAGQDTNL
+777 
-788 TYTNIQY
+788 
-795 GRIQIQKTTNTGQN
+795 
-809 LSGWKFEIVNKT
+809 
-821 TGKVVQTV
+821 
-829 TTDASGYA
+829 
-837 TTDKLEPGSY
+837 
-847 IVREVGGGDAY
+847 
-858 WQLDTSGHT
+858 
-867 VTVVAG
+867 
-873 QTATVTVNNVHRGR
+873 HRGR

-902 KFEIWQGDTLVE
+902 KFEIWQGNTLVE
-914 TLTTGADGRAVSKY
+914 TLTTGGDGRAVSKY
-928 LLPGNYKV
+928 LLPGNYTV
-936 KELHD
+936 KEIHD
-941 RDGTYWEYDVN
+941 RDGTYWEYDVK
-952 VEQNATVTAGHDTT
+952 VEQNATVTAGKDTT

-972 QYGRIQIQKTTNTG
+972 QYG
-986 QNLSGWKFEIVNKT
+986 L
-1000 TGKVVQTVTTD
+1000 
-1011 ASGYAT
+1011 
-1017 TDKLEPGSYIVREV
+1017 
-1031 GGGDAYWQLDTSG
+1031 
-1044 HTVTVVAGQ
+1044 
-1053 TATVTV
+1053 
-1059 NNVHRG
+1059 
-1065 RIVVQ
+1065 
-1070 KNAVN
+1070 
-1075 GSPEGWKFEI
+1075 
-1085 WQGDTLV
+1085 
-1092 ETLTTGADG
+1092 
-1101 RAVSKYLLP
+1101 
-1110 GNYKVKELHDRD
+1110 
-1122 GTYWEYDV
+1122 
-1130 NVEQNVTVTAGQ
+1130 
-1142 DTNLTYTNTQYG
+1142 
-1154 RLQIVKTM
+1154 LQIVKTM

-1176 DSTGQEIPGSPF
+1176 DSTGQEVPGSPF

-1209 EIIPEDSLY
+1209 EIIPDDSLY

-1287 AGGCSNPDVV
+1287 AGGCSNPNVV
-1297 DGCITTGEDGLA
+1297 DGCITTGADGLA

-1316 GLYYRVTEVKAPN
+1316 GLYYRVTEVKAPG

-1393 AGKKPRLFSYQKRER
+1393 AGKKPRLFSFQKRER
-1408 KGFKMKKFFALVLA
+1408 KGYKMKKFFAL
-1422 MMLLLSSIPTALA
+1422 MMTLVLLLSGIPTALA

-1499 GSSLGNGQNSN
+1499 GNDLGNGQNSN

-1578 KLSPDNYY
+1578 KLSKDNYY

-1899 KLFSDVDSETAEDQ
+1899 KLFSDVDSETAEEQ

-2112 VTLWLLFGKRKKENA
+2112 VTLWLIFGKRKKENA

>member
-1 MKHRL
+1 MKHRWI
-6 MQVLSLVLALVL
+6 QAVCLVLTMVL
-18 LFGCIPTAFAETPE
+18 LLGSISTAFAAAPE
-32 IPVETEPPY
+32 IPVETEPPA
-41 TGAETDTGQVPPVTE
+41 TEAEDTGQSPSLTE
-56 ETTPP
+56 ETSPP
-61 TEPETAEP
+61 TEPM
-69 PAETTAPP
+69 
-77 QTEEPPVTE
+77 EPPVTD
-86 APTEVTEPP
+86 APPEVTES
-95 EQEAPPTTEQDF
+95 TEQDF
-107 ELDIGDVLVPTTVGD
+107 ELDIGDIIIPTTTGA
-122 SQIAPMTLP
+122 SQIMPMTLP
-131 PDTDLTIVKKDYY
+131 GGTEITIASKEPYYPAGGASIQFYWHSDLQPYRYGPYY
-144 TPFPNRVT
+144 TA
-152 FYFYSDNQPY
+152 YGS
-162 PLGRY
+162 
-167 TAASATIFHLSDG
+167 IFRLSDG
-180 RVGYCMHPMLSGGG
+180 RVGFCLQPMMQGGSS
-194 DYEATDPGDSYIGED
+194 YEATVPGGNHIDSD
-209 GWPTAIYSSS
+209 GWPNAIYKSST
-219 SGWLS
+219 
-224 WDFDRISKQGTW
+224 GTW
-236 RVMAYGAPNNGDTS
+236 FSWQIDRTSKRAIFLAMAYGAPNNGDTS
-250 DAAIKATALCV
+250 DAGIKATALCV
-261 WDMITGHRNLDG
+261 WDMVTGYRNVDGSERGHG
-273 TPRNG
+273 TP
-278 GAPFYDAL
+278 PFYGAL
-286 TDSAIKA
+286 TDQAVKA
-293 KYDELLDK
+293 KYDELLAK
-301 LAQHGKT
+301 LKQHGKT
-308 PSFTVRYRNELSSSS
+308 PSFTVPQPSLVNAAS
-323 TITLKKDANTGLY
+323 TITLKKDADTGLY

-341 DKNGV
+341 DSNGV

-375 AAKKLNQLVVQSRGY
+375 AAKQLNQLVIRSRGY

-398 CTVYQDKYNPGTK
+398 CTVYQDKANPNSR
-411 QKLIALDGP
+411 QKLVVLDGA
-420 VDPVPCL
+420 VDPVPCC
-427 FRLAVEVE
+427 FRLAVELE

-456 ILDKATNK
+456 IVDKATNK

-492 GGGDAYWQLD
+492 GGGNAYWQLD
-502 TSGHTVTVVAGQTA
+502 TSNHTVTVVAGQTA
-516 TVTVNNVHRGRIVV
+516 TVTV
-530 QKNAINGSAE
+530 KNI
-540 GWNFEIWQG
+540 
-549 DAWIETITT
+549 
-558 GPDGTATSGK
+558 
-568 LLPGNYTVREFHD
+568 
-581 QWMDRYWEYDVN
+581 
-593 VEQNATVVAG
+593 
-603 QDTNLTYTNIQYGRI
+603 
-618 VVKKNAINGSA
+618 
-629 EGWNF
+629 
-634 EIWQGDAWIET
+634 
-645 ITTGPDGTATSGK
+645 
-658 LLPGNYTVRE
+658 
-668 FHDQWMDRYWE
+668 
-679 YDVNVEQ
+679 
-686 NATVVAGQDTNLT
+686 
-699 YTNIQYGRIVVK
+699 
-711 KNAINGSAEGW
+711 
-722 NFEIWQGDAWIET
+722 
-735 ITTGPDGTA
+735 
-744 TSGKLLPGNYTVR
+744 
-757 EFHDQWMDHYWEYDV
+757 
-772 NVEQN
+772 
-777 ATVTAGQDTNL
+777 
-788 TYTNIQY
+788 
-795 GRIQIQKTTNTGQN
+795 
-809 LSGWKFEIVNKT
+809 
-821 TGKVVQTV
+821 
-829 TTDASGYA
+829 
-837 TTDKLEPGSY
+837 
-847 IVREVGGGDAY
+847 
-858 WQLDTSGHT
+858 
-867 VTVVAG
+867 
-873 QTATVTVNNVHRGR
+873 HRGR
-887 IVVQKNAVNGSPEGW
+887 IVVQKNAVNGSAQGW

-914 TLTTGADGRAVSKY
+914 TLTTGGDGRAVSKY
-928 LLPGNYKV
+928 LLPGNYTV
-936 KELHD
+936 KEIHD
-941 RDGTYWEYDVN
+941 RDGTYWEYDVK

-972 QYGRIQIQKTTNTG
+972 QYG
-986 QNLSGWKFEIVNKT
+986 L
-1000 TGKVVQTVTTD
+1000 
-1011 ASGYAT
+1011 
-1017 TDKLEPGSYIVREV
+1017 
-1031 GGGDAYWQLDTSG
+1031 
-1044 HTVTVVAGQ
+1044 
-1053 TATVTV
+1053 
-1059 NNVHRG
+1059 
-1065 RIVVQ
+1065 
-1070 KNAVN
+1070 
-1075 GSPEGWKFEI
+1075 
-1085 WQGDTLV
+1085 
-1092 ETLTTGADG
+1092 
-1101 RAVSKYLLP
+1101 
-1110 GNYKVKELHDRD
+1110 
-1122 GTYWEYDV
+1122 
-1130 NVEQNVTVTAGQ
+1130 
-1142 DTNLTYTNTQYG
+1142 
-1154 RLQIVKTM
+1154 LQIVKTM

-1176 DSTGQEIPGSPF
+1176 DSTGQEVPGSPF
-1188 TTGEDGVIL
+1188 TTGEDGVIF

-1209 EIIPEDSLY
+1209 EIIPDDSLY
-1218 FCDSPNP
+1218 FCDSENP
-1225 QTVVVTAGA
+1225 QTVVVTAGQ
-1234 TASVSFTNALRP
+1234 TAEVQFTNALRP

-1287 AGGCSNPDVV
+1287 AGGCSNPNVV

-1316 GLYYRVTEVKAPN
+1316 GLYYRVTEVKAPG

-1343 PIEDLTISLR
+1343 PIEDLTVSLR

-1408 KGFKMKKFFALVLA
+1408 KGFKMKKFFAL
-1422 MMLLLSSIPTALA
+1422 MMTLVLLLSGIPTAFA

-1542 LTQVLYGFHKV
+1542 LTQVLYGFNKV

-1837 AGYSNYTIR
+1837 AGYSNYTLR
-1846 VTYTATIDSDAS
+1846 LTYTATIDSDAS

-1899 KLFSDVDSETAEDQ
+1899 KLFSDVDSETAEAQ

-2004 QIDNSRPCDIYTQ
+2004 QIDDSRPCDIYTQ

>member
-32 IPVETEPPY
+32 IPVETEPPSA
-41 TGAETDTGQVPPVTE
+41 GAETDTGQVPPVTE

-61 TEPETAEP
+61 TEPEETEP
-69 PAETTAPP
+69 PGETTAPP

-95 EQEAPPTTEQDF
+95 EQETPPTTEQDF
-107 ELDIGDVLVPTTVGD
+107 ELDIGDVLVPTTVGN
-122 SQIAPMTLP
+122 SQIVPMTLP
-131 PDTDLTIVKKDYY
+131 GGTDLTIVRKDYY
-144 TPFPNRVT
+144 TPFPNGVT
-152 FYFYSDNQPY
+152 FYFYSDLQPY
-162 PLGRY
+162 RLGEY
-167 TAASATIFHLSDG
+167 EAVSATIFHLSDG
-180 RVGYCMHPMLSGGG
+180 RVGYCMHPMLSGG
-194 DYEATDPGDSYIGED
+194 DSYEATSPGGSHIDED
-209 GWPTAIYSSS
+209 GWPNAIYSSS
-219 SGWLS
+219 SGYWYD
-224 WDFDRISKQGTW
+224 WKIDDTSKRGTW
-236 RVMAYGAPNNGDTS
+236 LVMAYGAPNNGDTS

-261 WDMITGHRNLDG
+261 WDMITGHLNLNG

-278 GAPFYDAL
+278 GAPFYNAI

-293 KYDELLDK
+293 KYDQILAK
-301 LAQHGKT
+301 LAQHGKI
-308 PSFTVRYRNELSSSS
+308 PSFTVGLRSQLGPSS
-323 TITLKKDANTGLY
+323 TITLKKDASTGLY

-398 CTVYQDKYNPGTK
+398 CTVYQDRENPNSR
-411 QKLIALDGP
+411 QKLVVLDGA
-420 VDPVPCL
+420 VDPVPCC
-427 FRLAVEVE
+427 FRLAVELE

-456 ILDKATNK
+456 IVDRATNK
-464 VVKTV
+464 VVQTV

-478 ATNLPAGEYIVREV
+478 ATKLPAGQYIVREV
-492 GGGDAYWQLD
+492 GGGNAYWQLD
-502 TSGHTVTVVAGQTA
+502 TSNHTVTVVAGQTA
-516 TVTVNNVHRGRIVV
+516 TVTV
-530 QKNAINGSAE
+530 KNI
-540 GWNFEIWQG
+540 
-549 DAWIETITT
+549 
-558 GPDGTATSGK
+558 
-568 LLPGNYTVREFHD
+568 
-581 QWMDRYWEYDVN
+581 
-593 VEQNATVVAG
+593 
-603 QDTNLTYTNIQYGRI
+603 
-618 VVKKNAINGSA
+618 
-629 EGWNF
+629 
-634 EIWQGDAWIET
+634 
-645 ITTGPDGTATSGK
+645 
-658 LLPGNYTVRE
+658 
-668 FHDQWMDRYWE
+668 
-679 YDVNVEQ
+679 
-686 NATVVAGQDTNLT
+686 
-699 YTNIQYGRIVVK
+699 
-711 KNAINGSAEGW
+711 
-722 NFEIWQGDAWIET
+722 
-735 ITTGPDGTA
+735 
-744 TSGKLLPGNYTVR
+744 
-757 EFHDQWMDHYWEYDV
+757 
-772 NVEQN
+772 
-777 ATVTAGQDTNL
+777 
-788 TYTNIQY
+788 
-795 GRIQIQKTTNTGQN
+795 
-809 LSGWKFEIVNKT
+809 
-821 TGKVVQTV
+821 
-829 TTDASGYA
+829 
-837 TTDKLEPGSY
+837 
-847 IVREVGGGDAY
+847 
-858 WQLDTSGHT
+858 
-867 VTVVAG
+867 
-873 QTATVTVNNVHRGR
+873 HRGR

-928 LLPGNYKV
+928 LLPGNYTV
-936 KELHD
+936 KEIHD
-941 RDGTYWEYDVN
+941 RDGTYWEYDVK
-952 VEQNATVTAGHDTT
+952 VEQNATVTAGKDTT

-972 QYGRIQIQKTTNTG
+972 QYG
-986 QNLSGWKFEIVNKT
+986 L
-1000 TGKVVQTVTTD
+1000 
-1011 ASGYAT
+1011 
-1017 TDKLEPGSYIVREV
+1017 
-1031 GGGDAYWQLDTSG
+1031 
-1044 HTVTVVAGQ
+1044 
-1053 TATVTV
+1053 
-1059 NNVHRG
+1059 
-1065 RIVVQ
+1065 
-1070 KNAVN
+1070 
-1075 GSPEGWKFEI
+1075 
-1085 WQGDTLV
+1085 
-1092 ETLTTGADG
+1092 
-1101 RAVSKYLLP
+1101 
-1110 GNYKVKELHDRD
+1110 
-1122 GTYWEYDV
+1122 
-1130 NVEQNVTVTAGQ
+1130 
-1142 DTNLTYTNTQYG
+1142 
-1154 RLQIVKTM
+1154 LQIVKTM

-1176 DSTGQEIPGSPF
+1176 DSTGQEVPGSPF

-1209 EIIPEDSLY
+1209 EIIPDDSLY

-1343 PIEDLTISLR
+1343 PIEDLTVSLR

-1393 AGKKPRLFSYQKRER
+1393 AGKKPRLFSYQKQER
-1408 KGFKMKKFFALVLA
+1408 KGYKMKKFFAL
-1422 MMLLLSSIPTALA
+1422 MMTLVLLLSGIPTAFA
-1435 ADAADATIDTD
+1435 ADVADATIDTD

-1484 VLGNAVRQGD
+1484 MLGNAVRQGD

-1499 GSSLGNGQNSN
+1499 GNDLGNGQNSN

-1553 KAADLLA
+1553 NAADLLA

-1586 YTSETLN
+1586 YTSEALN

-1757 VYNFYDTLCEG
+1757 VYNFYDTICEG
-1768 LSYNKSLRDVKI
+1768 LSYNKALRDVKI

-1899 KLFSDVDSETAEDQ
+1899 KLFSDVDSETAEEQ

-1932 TATRNDEEG
+1932 TATRNEEEG

-2004 QIDNSRPCDIYTQ
+2004 QIDNIRPCDIYTQ

>member
-1 MKHRL
+1 MKHRWI
-6 MQVLSLVLALVL
+6 QAVCLVLTMVL
-18 LFGCIPTAFAETPE
+18 LLGSISTVFAAAPE
-32 IPVETEPPY
+32 IPVETEPPA
-41 TGAETDTGQVPPVTE
+41 TEAEDTGQSPSLTE
-56 ETTPP
+56 ETSPP
-61 TEPETAEP
+61 
-69 PAETTAPP
+69 
-77 QTEEPPVTE
+77 
-86 APTEVTEPP
+86 
-95 EQEAPPTTEQDF
+95 TEQDF
-107 ELDIGDVLVPTTVGD
+107 ELDIGDIIIPTTSGA
-122 SQIAPMTLP
+122 SQIMPMTLP
-131 PDTDLTIVKKDYY
+131 GGTEITIASKEPYYPAGGASIQFCWHSDLQPYRYGPYY
-144 TPFPNRVT
+144 TA
-152 FYFYSDNQPY
+152 YGS
-162 PLGRY
+162 
-167 TAASATIFHLSDG
+167 IFRLSDG
-180 RVGYCMHPMLSGGG
+180 RVGFCLQPMMQGGSN
-194 DYEATDPGDSYIGED
+194 YEATVPGGNHIDSD
-209 GWPTAIYSSS
+209 GWPNAIYKSST
-219 SGWLS
+219 
-224 WDFDRISKQGTW
+224 GTW
-236 RVMAYGAPNNGDTS
+236 FSWQIDRTSKRAIFLAMAYGAPNNGDTS
-250 DAAIKATALCV
+250 DAGIKATALCV
-261 WDMITGHRNLDG
+261 WDMVTGYRNVDGSERGHG
-273 TPRNG
+273 TP
-278 GAPFYDAL
+278 PFYGAL
-286 TDSAIKA
+286 TDQAVKA
-293 KYDELLDK
+293 KYDELLAK
-301 LAQHGKT
+301 LKQHGKT
-308 PSFTVRYRNELSSSS
+308 PSFTVPQPSLVNAAS
-323 TITLKKDANTGLY
+323 TITLKKDASTGLY

-390 ELGEGTKA
+390 EIGEGTKA
-398 CTVYQDKYNPGTK
+398 CTVYQDKSNPASK

-427 FRLAVEVE
+427 FRLAVELE

-456 ILDKATNK
+456 IVDKATNK

-469 TTDSKGLAT
+469 TIDSKGLAT
-478 ATNLPAGEYIVREV
+478 ATKLPAGQYIVREV
-492 GGGDAYWQLD
+492 GGGNAYWQLD

-516 TVTVNNVHRGRIVV
+516 TVTV
-530 QKNAINGSAE
+530 KNI
-540 GWNFEIWQG
+540 
-549 DAWIETITT
+549 
-558 GPDGTATSGK
+558 
-568 LLPGNYTVREFHD
+568 
-581 QWMDRYWEYDVN
+581 
-593 VEQNATVVAG
+593 
-603 QDTNLTYTNIQYGRI
+603 
-618 VVKKNAINGSA
+618 
-629 EGWNF
+629 
-634 EIWQGDAWIET
+634 
-645 ITTGPDGTATSGK
+645 
-658 LLPGNYTVRE
+658 
-668 FHDQWMDRYWE
+668 
-679 YDVNVEQ
+679 
-686 NATVVAGQDTNLT
+686 
-699 YTNIQYGRIVVK
+699 
-711 KNAINGSAEGW
+711 
-722 NFEIWQGDAWIET
+722 
-735 ITTGPDGTA
+735 
-744 TSGKLLPGNYTVR
+744 
-757 EFHDQWMDHYWEYDV
+757 
-772 NVEQN
+772 
-777 ATVTAGQDTNL
+777 
-788 TYTNIQY
+788 
-795 GRIQIQKTTNTGQN
+795 
-809 LSGWKFEIVNKT
+809 
-821 TGKVVQTV
+821 
-829 TTDASGYA
+829 
-837 TTDKLEPGSY
+837 
-847 IVREVGGGDAY
+847 
-858 WQLDTSGHT
+858 
-867 VTVVAG
+867 
-873 QTATVTVNNVHRGR
+873 HRGR

-902 KFEIWQGDTLVE
+902 KFEIWQGNTLVE

-941 RDGTYWEYDVN
+941 RDGTYWEYDVK
-952 VEQNATVTAGHDTT
+952 VEQNATVTAGKDTT

-972 QYGRIQIQKTTNTG
+972 QYG
-986 QNLSGWKFEIVNKT
+986 L
-1000 TGKVVQTVTTD
+1000 
-1011 ASGYAT
+1011 
-1017 TDKLEPGSYIVREV
+1017 
-1031 GGGDAYWQLDTSG
+1031 
-1044 HTVTVVAGQ
+1044 
-1053 TATVTV
+1053 
-1059 NNVHRG
+1059 
-1065 RIVVQ
+1065 
-1070 KNAVN
+1070 
-1075 GSPEGWKFEI
+1075 
-1085 WQGDTLV
+1085 
-1092 ETLTTGADG
+1092 
-1101 RAVSKYLLP
+1101 
-1110 GNYKVKELHDRD
+1110 
-1122 GTYWEYDV
+1122 
-1130 NVEQNVTVTAGQ
+1130 
-1142 DTNLTYTNTQYG
+1142 
-1154 RLQIVKTM
+1154 LQIVKTM

-1176 DSTGQEIPGSPF
+1176 DSTGQEVPGSPF

-1218 FCDSPNP
+1218 FCDSENP

-1287 AGGCSNPDVV
+1287 AGGCSNPNVV

-1329 GYQLLTEPVFTGKL
+1329 GYQLLKEPVFTGKL
-1343 PIEDLTISLR
+1343 PTDSMTISIR

-1408 KGFKMKKFFALVLA
+1408 KGFKMKKFFAL
-1422 MMLLLSSIPTALA
+1422 MMTLVLLLSGIPTAFA
-1435 ADAADATIDTD
+1435 ADAADATIDLG

-1499 GSSLGNGQNSN
+1499 GNDLGNGQNSN

-1709 KKDTGKNEGTST
+1709 KKDTGKNEGTSS

-1787 CTDKVASWDMDSGK
+1787 CTDKVASWDMDIGK

-1837 AGYSNYTIR
+1837 AGYSNYTLR
-1846 VTYTATIDSDAS
+1846 LTYTATIDSDAS

-1877 STEYYDTLIDDC
+1877 SSEYYDTLIDDC

-2004 QIDNSRPCDIYTQ
+2004 QIDDSRPCDIYTQ

>member
-1 MKHRL
+1 M
-6 MQVLSLVLALVL
+6 
-18 LFGCIPTAFAETPE
+18 
-32 IPVETEPPY
+32 
-41 TGAETDTGQVPPVTE
+41 
-56 ETTPP
+56 
-61 TEPETAEP
+61 
-69 PAETTAPP
+69 
-77 QTEEPPVTE
+77 
-86 APTEVTEPP
+86 
-95 EQEAPPTTEQDF
+95 
-107 ELDIGDVLVPTTVGD
+107 
-122 SQIAPMTLP
+122 
-131 PDTDLTIVKKDYY
+131 
-144 TPFPNRVT
+144 
-152 FYFYSDNQPY
+152 
-162 PLGRY
+162 
-167 TAASATIFHLSDG
+167 
-180 RVGYCMHPMLSGGG
+180 
-194 DYEATDPGDSYIGED
+194 
-209 GWPTAIYSSS
+209 
-219 SGWLS
+219 
-224 WDFDRISKQGTW
+224 
-236 RVMAYGAPNNGDTS
+236 
-250 DAAIKATALCV
+250 
-261 WDMITGHRNLDG
+261 
-273 TPRNG
+273 
-278 GAPFYDAL
+278 
-286 TDSAIKA
+286 
-293 KYDELLDK
+293 
-301 LAQHGKT
+301 
-308 PSFTVRYRNELSSSS
+308 
-323 TITLKKDANTGLY
+323 
-336 TGSAT
+336 
-341 DKNGV
+341 
-346 LANFHFTSNI
+346 
-356 SGLTFT
+356 
-362 RSGNTLKV
+362 
-370 TATEA
+370 
-375 AAKKLNQLVVQSRGY
+375 
-390 ELGEGTKA
+390 
-398 CTVYQDKYNPGTK
+398 
-411 QKLIALDGP
+411 
-420 VDPVPCL
+420 
-427 FRLAVEVE
+427 
-435 GQIQVKKT
+435 
-443 TNTGQNLSGWKFE
+443 
-456 ILDKATNK
+456 
-464 VVKTV
+464 
-469 TTDSKGLAT
+469 
-478 ATNLPAGEYIVREV
+478 
-492 GGGDAYWQLD
+492 
-502 TSGHTVTVVAGQTA
+502 
-516 TVTVNNVHRGRIVV
+516 
-530 QKNAINGSAE
+530 
-540 GWNFEIWQG
+540 
-549 DAWIETITT
+549 
-558 GPDGTATSGK
+558 
-568 LLPGNYTVREFHD
+568 
-581 QWMDRYWEYDVN
+581 
-593 VEQNATVVAG
+593 
-603 QDTNLTYTNIQYGRI
+603 
-618 VVKKNAINGSA
+618 
-629 EGWNF
+629 
-634 EIWQGDAWIET
+634 
-645 ITTGPDGTATSGK
+645 
-658 LLPGNYTVRE
+658 
-668 FHDQWMDRYWE
+668 
-679 YDVNVEQ
+679 
-686 NATVVAGQDTNLT
+686 
-699 YTNIQYGRIVVK
+699 
-711 KNAINGSAEGW
+711 
-722 NFEIWQGDAWIET
+722 
-735 ITTGPDGTA
+735 
-744 TSGKLLPGNYTVR
+744 
-757 EFHDQWMDHYWEYDV
+757 
-772 NVEQN
+772 
-777 ATVTAGQDTNL
+777 
-788 TYTNIQY
+788 
-795 GRIQIQKTTNTGQN
+795 
-809 LSGWKFEIVNKT
+809 
-821 TGKVVQTV
+821 
-829 TTDASGYA
+829 
-837 TTDKLEPGSY
+837 
-847 IVREVGGGDAY
+847 
-858 WQLDTSGHT
+858 
-867 VTVVAG
+867 
-873 QTATVTVNNVHRGR
+873 
-887 IVVQKNAVNGSPEGW
+887 
-902 KFEIWQGDTLVE
+902 
-914 TLTTGADGRAVSKY
+914 
-928 LLPGNYKV
+928 
-936 KELHD
+936 
-941 RDGTYWEYDVN
+941 
-952 VEQNATVTAGHDTT
+952 
-966 VTYTNT
+966 
-972 QYGRIQIQKTTNTG
+972 
-986 QNLSGWKFEIVNKT
+986 
-1000 TGKVVQTVTTD
+1000 
-1011 ASGYAT
+1011 
-1017 TDKLEPGSYIVREV
+1017 
-1031 GGGDAYWQLDTSG
+1031 
-1044 HTVTVVAGQ
+1044 
-1053 TATVTV
+1053 
-1059 NNVHRG
+1059 
-1065 RIVVQ
+1065 
-1070 KNAVN
+1070 
-1075 GSPEGWKFEI
+1075 
-1085 WQGDTLV
+1085 
-1092 ETLTTGADG
+1092 
-1101 RAVSKYLLP
+1101 
-1110 GNYKVKELHDRD
+1110 
-1122 GTYWEYDV
+1122 
-1130 NVEQNVTVTAGQ
+1130 
-1142 DTNLTYTNTQYG
+1142 
-1154 RLQIVKTM
+1154 
-1162 ADGTS
+1162 
-1167 PAGWVFRVT
+1167 
-1176 DSTGQEIPGSPF
+1176 
-1188 TTGEDGVIL
+1188 
-1197 SGKLAPGTYTVE
+1197 
-1209 EIIPEDSLY
+1209 
-1218 FCDSPNP
+1218 
-1225 QTVVVTAGA
+1225 VTAGA

-1287 AGGCSNPDVV
+1287 AGGCSNSNVV

-1343 PIEDLTISLR
+1343 PIEDLTVSLR

-1393 AGKKPRLFSYQKRER
+1393 AGKKSRLFSYQKQER
-1408 KGFKMKKFFALVLA
+1408 KGFKMKKFFAL
-1422 MMLLLSSIPTALA
+1422 MMTLVLLLSGIPTAFA

-1499 GSSLGNGQNSN
+1499 GNDLGNGQNSN

-1578 KLSPDNYY
+1578 KLSKDNYY

-1593 KALAAALAANATTV
+1593 KALASALAANATTV
-1607 KDALETYMASQD
+1607 KDALETYMAAQD

-1709 KKDTGKNEGTST
+1709 KKDTGKNQGTST

-1837 AGYSNYTIR
+1837 AGYSNYTLR
-1846 VTYTATIDSDAS
+1846 LTYTAAIDSDAS
-1858 VVFGDNGNDNQ
+1858 VVFGDSGNDNQ

-1899 KLFSDVDSETAEDQ
+1899 KLFSDVDSETAEEQ

>member
-1 MKHRL
+1 MKHRWI
-6 MQVLSLVLALVL
+6 QAVCLVLTMVL
-18 LFGCIPTAFAETPE
+18 LLGSISTAFAAASEP
-32 IPVETEPPY
+32 PVETEPPA
-41 TGAETDTGQVPPVTE
+41 TEAEDTGQSPSLTE
-56 ETTPP
+56 ETSPP
-61 TEPETAEP
+61 TEPM
-69 PAETTAPP
+69 
-77 QTEEPPVTE
+77 EPPVTD
-86 APTEVTEPP
+86 APPEVT
-95 EQEAPPTTEQDF
+95 APTEQDF
-107 ELDIGDVLVPTTVGD
+107 ELDIGDIIIPTTSGA
-122 SQIAPMTLP
+122 SQIMPMTLP
-131 PDTDLTIVKKDYY
+131 GGTEITIASKEPYYPAGGASIQFYWHSDLQPYRYGPYY
-144 TPFPNRVT
+144 TA
-152 FYFYSDNQPY
+152 YGS
-162 PLGRY
+162 
-167 TAASATIFHLSDG
+167 IFRLSDG
-180 RVGYCMHPMLSGGG
+180 RVGFCLQPMMQGGSS
-194 DYEATDPGDSYIGED
+194 YEATVPGGNHIDSD
-209 GWPTAIYSSS
+209 GWPNAIYKSST
-219 SGWLS
+219 
-224 WDFDRISKQGTW
+224 GTW
-236 RVMAYGAPNNGDTS
+236 FSWQIDRTSKRAIFLAMAYGVPNNGDTS
-250 DAAIKATALCV
+250 DAGIKATALCV
-261 WDMITGHRNLDG
+261 WDMVTGYRNVDGSERGHG
-273 TPRNG
+273 TP
-278 GAPFYDAL
+278 PFYGAL
-286 TDSAIKA
+286 TDQAVKA
-293 KYDELLDK
+293 KYDELLAK
-301 LAQHGKT
+301 LKQHGKT
-308 PSFTVRYRNELSSSS
+308 PSFTVPQPSLVNSAS
-323 TITLKKDANTGLY
+323 TIILKKDAGTGLY
-336 TGSAT
+336 TGTAT

-356 SGLTFT
+356 SGLTIT

-375 AAKKLNQLVVQSRGY
+375 AAKQLNQLVIRSRGY

-398 CTVYQDKYNPGTK
+398 CTVYQDKANPNSR
-411 QKLIALDGP
+411 QKLVVLDGA
-420 VDPVPCL
+420 VDPVPCC
-427 FRLAVEVE
+427 FRLAVELE

-456 ILDKATNK
+456 IVDKATNK
-464 VVKTV
+464 VVQTV

-478 ATNLPAGEYIVREV
+478 ATNLPAGQYIVREV
-492 GGGDAYWQLD
+492 GGG
-502 TSGHTVTVVAGQTA
+502 
-516 TVTVNNVHRGRIVV
+516 N
-530 QKNAINGSAE
+530 
-540 GWNFEIWQG
+540 
-549 DAWIETITT
+549 
-558 GPDGTATSGK
+558 
-568 LLPGNYTVREFHD
+568 
-581 QWMDRYWEYDVN
+581 
-593 VEQNATVVAG
+593 
-603 QDTNLTYTNIQYGRI
+603 
-618 VVKKNAINGSA
+618 
-629 EGWNF
+629 
-634 EIWQGDAWIET
+634 
-645 ITTGPDGTATSGK
+645 
-658 LLPGNYTVRE
+658 
-668 FHDQWMDRYWE
+668 
-679 YDVNVEQ
+679 
-686 NATVVAGQDTNLT
+686 
-699 YTNIQYGRIVVK
+699 
-711 KNAINGSAEGW
+711 
-722 NFEIWQGDAWIET
+722 
-735 ITTGPDGTA
+735 
-744 TSGKLLPGNYTVR
+744 
-757 EFHDQWMDHYWEYDV
+757 
-772 NVEQN
+772 
-777 ATVTAGQDTNL
+777 
-788 TYTNIQY
+788 
-795 GRIQIQKTTNTGQN
+795 
-809 LSGWKFEIVNKT
+809 
-821 TGKVVQTV
+821 
-829 TTDASGYA
+829 
-837 TTDKLEPGSY
+837 
-847 IVREVGGGDAY
+847 AY

-902 KFEIWQGDTLVE
+902 KFEIWQGNTLVE

-928 LLPGNYKV
+928 LLPGNYTV

-941 RDGTYWEYDVN
+941 RDGTYWEYDVK
-952 VEQNATVTAGHDTT
+952 VEQNATVTAGKDTT

-972 QYGRIQIQKTTNTG
+972 QYG
-986 QNLSGWKFEIVNKT
+986 L
-1000 TGKVVQTVTTD
+1000 
-1011 ASGYAT
+1011 
-1017 TDKLEPGSYIVREV
+1017 
-1031 GGGDAYWQLDTSG
+1031 
-1044 HTVTVVAGQ
+1044 
-1053 TATVTV
+1053 
-1059 NNVHRG
+1059 
-1065 RIVVQ
+1065 
-1070 KNAVN
+1070 
-1075 GSPEGWKFEI
+1075 
-1085 WQGDTLV
+1085 
-1092 ETLTTGADG
+1092 
-1101 RAVSKYLLP
+1101 
-1110 GNYKVKELHDRD
+1110 
-1122 GTYWEYDV
+1122 
-1130 NVEQNVTVTAGQ
+1130 
-1142 DTNLTYTNTQYG
+1142 
-1154 RLQIVKTM
+1154 LQIIKTM

-1176 DSTGQEIPGSPF
+1176 DSTGQEVPGSPF

-1209 EIIPEDSLY
+1209 EIIPDDSLY
-1218 FCDSPNP
+1218 FCDSENP
-1225 QTVVVTAGA
+1225 QTVVVTAGQ
-1234 TASVSFTNALRP
+1234 TAEVQFTNALRP

-1297 DGCITTGEDGLA
+1297 DGCITTGADGLA

-1316 GLYYRVTEVKAPN
+1316 GLYYRVTEVKAPG

-1343 PIEDLTISLR
+1343 PIEDLTVSLR

-1393 AGKKPRLFSYQKRER
+1393 AGKKPRLFSFQKRER
-1408 KGFKMKKFFALVLA
+1408 KGFKMKKFFAL
-1422 MMLLLSSIPTALA
+1422 MMTLVLLLSGIPTAFA

-1499 GSSLGNGQNSN
+1499 GNDLGNGQNSN

-1578 KLSPDNYY
+1578 KLSKDNYY

-1668 TVSGDENSASPEGGH
+1668 TVSGDENSSSPEGGH

-1932 TATRNDEEG
+1932 TATRNEEEG

-2083 PGFDLPQTGGYGTT
+2083 PGFDLPQTGGYSLM

-2112 VTLWLLFGKRKKENA
+2112 VTLWLIFGKRKKENA

>member
-6 MQVLSLVLALVL
+6 MQVLSLVLAMVL

-32 IPVETEPPY
+32 IPVETEPPS
-41 TGAETDTGQVPPVTE
+41 TGAETDMGQAPPVTE
-56 ETTPP
+56 ETTTP
-61 TEPETAEP
+61 TEPEETEP
-69 PAETTAPP
+69 PSETTAPTEP
-77 QTEEPPVTE
+77 QEPPVTE

-107 ELDIGDVLVPTTVGD
+107 ELDIGDLLVPTTVGD
-122 SQIAPMTLP
+122 SQVVPMTLP
-131 PDTDLTIVKKDYY
+131 GGTDLTIVSKD
-144 TPFPNRVT
+144 
-152 FYFYSDNQPY
+152 FYAPAGGYVSFRWYSDLEPY
-162 PLGRY
+162 PIGPYFTY
-167 TAASATIFHLSDG
+167 TATIFHLSNG
-180 RVGYCMHPMLSGGG
+180 RIGFCLQPMLSGGG
-194 DYEATDPGDSYIGED
+194 SYEATVPGGSHIDSD
-209 GWPTAIYSSS
+209 GWPNAIYKSSN
-219 SGWLS
+219 
-224 WDFDRISKQGTW
+224 GTW
-236 RVMAYGAPNNGDTS
+236 ISWKIDYTSKMGIFRAMAYGAPNNGDTS
-250 DAAIKATALCV
+250 DAGIKATALCV
-261 WDMITGHRNLDG
+261 WDMVTGHRNVDG

-278 GAPFYDAL
+278 NPPFYSTISDP
-286 TDSAIKA
+286 AIKA
-293 KYDELLDK
+293 KYDQLLAK
-301 LAQHGKT
+301 LAKHDLA
-308 PSFTVRYRNELSSSS
+308 PSFTAPQPSLINSAS

-336 TGSAT
+336 TGSAV

-346 LANFHFTSNI
+346 LEDYHFTSNI
-356 SGLTFT
+356 QGLTFT

-375 AAKKLNQLVVQSRGY
+375 AARQLNQLVIRSRGH

-398 CTVYQDKYNPGTK
+398 CTVYQDKSSPNTR
-411 QKLIALDGP
+411 QKLVVLDGP
-420 VDPVPCL
+420 VDPVPCC

-456 ILDKATNK
+456 IVDKATNK

-478 ATNLPAGEYIVREV
+478 ATNLPAGQYIVREV

-502 TSGHTVTVVAGQTA
+502 TSNHTVTVVAGQTA

-530 QKNAINGSAE
+530 KKNAINGSAE
-540 GWNFEIWQG
+540 GWRFEIWQG

-558 GPDGTATSGK
+558 GADGKAISSY

-593 VEQNATVVAG
+593 VEQNATV
-603 QDTNLTYTNIQYGRI
+603 
-618 VVKKNAINGSA
+618 
-629 EGWNF
+629 
-634 EIWQGDAWIET
+634 
-645 ITTGPDGTATSGK
+645 
-658 LLPGNYTVRE
+658 
-668 FHDQWMDRYWE
+668 
-679 YDVNVEQ
+679 
-686 NATVVAGQDTNLT
+686 
-699 YTNIQYGRIVVK
+699 
-711 KNAINGSAEGW
+711 
-722 NFEIWQGDAWIET
+722 
-735 ITTGPDGTA
+735 
-744 TSGKLLPGNYTVR
+744 
-757 EFHDQWMDHYWEYDV
+757 
-772 NVEQN
+772 
-777 ATVTAGQDTNL
+777 TAGQ
-788 TYTNIQY
+788 
-795 GRIQIQKTTNTGQN
+795 
-809 LSGWKFEIVNKT
+809 
-821 TGKVVQTV
+821 
-829 TTDASGYA
+829 
-837 TTDKLEPGSY
+837 
-847 IVREVGGGDAY
+847 
-858 WQLDTSGHT
+858 
-867 VTVVAG
+867 
-873 QTATVTVNNVHRGR
+873 
-887 IVVQKNAVNGSPEGW
+887 
-902 KFEIWQGDTLVE
+902 
-914 TLTTGADGRAVSKY
+914 
-928 LLPGNYKV
+928 
-936 KELHD
+936 
-941 RDGTYWEYDVN
+941 
-952 VEQNATVTAGHDTT
+952 DTT

-972 QYGRIQIQKTTNTG
+972 QYG
-986 QNLSGWKFEIVNKT
+986 L
-1000 TGKVVQTVTTD
+1000 
-1011 ASGYAT
+1011 
-1017 TDKLEPGSYIVREV
+1017 
-1031 GGGDAYWQLDTSG
+1031 
-1044 HTVTVVAGQ
+1044 
-1053 TATVTV
+1053 
-1059 NNVHRG
+1059 
-1065 RIVVQ
+1065 
-1070 KNAVN
+1070 
-1075 GSPEGWKFEI
+1075 
-1085 WQGDTLV
+1085 
-1092 ETLTTGADG
+1092 
-1101 RAVSKYLLP
+1101 
-1110 GNYKVKELHDRD
+1110 
-1122 GTYWEYDV
+1122 
-1130 NVEQNVTVTAGQ
+1130 
-1142 DTNLTYTNTQYG
+1142 
-1154 RLQIVKTM
+1154 LQIVKTM

-1176 DSTGQEIPGSPF
+1176 DSTGQEVPGSPF

-1209 EIIPEDSLY
+1209 EIIPDDSLY
-1218 FCDSPNP
+1218 FCDSENP

-1260 LSGAVFLLEWSTDGK
+1260 LSGAVFLLEWSRDGQT
-1275 IWNPIVYSESIQ
+1275 WNPIVYSESIQ

-1297 DGCITTGEDGLA
+1297 DGCITTGADGLA

-1316 GLYYRVTEVKAPN
+1316 GLYYRVTEAKAPG

-1343 PIEDLTISLR
+1343 PIEDLTVSLR

-1393 AGKKPRLFSYQKRER
+1393 AGKKSRLFSYQKRER
-1408 KGFKMKKFFALVLA
+1408 KGYKMKKFFAL
-1422 MMLLLSSIPTALA
+1422 MMTLVLLLSGIPTALA

-1499 GSSLGNGQNSN
+1499 GNDLGNGQNAN

-1553 KAADLLA
+1553 NAADLLA
-1560 AIGLADGAGRYT
+1560 AIGLADGTGRYT

-1578 KLSPDNYY
+1578 KLSKDNYY

-1593 KALAAALAANATTV
+1593 KALASALAANATTV

-1810 RHMTVDVTAAGLAEI
+1810 RHMTVDMTAAGLAEI

-1899 KLFSDVDSETAEDQ
+1899 KLFSDVDSETAEEQ

-2004 QIDNSRPCDIYTQ
+2004 QIDDSRPCDIYTQ

-2029 SFDGNLNL
+2029 SFDGGLDL
-2037 HLANIPQKQ
+2037 RLANIPQKQ
-2046 LAHDYLTASATVDGN
+2046 LAHNYLTASATVDGN

>member
-1 MKHRL
+1 MKHRWI
-6 MQVLSLVLALVL
+6 QAVCLVLAMVL
-18 LFGCIPTAFAETPE
+18 LLGSISTAFAAAPE
-32 IPVETEPPY
+32 IPVETEPPG
-41 TGAETDTGQVPPVTE
+41 TEAEDTGQSPSLTE
-56 ETTPP
+56 ETSPP
-61 TEPETAEP
+61 TEPM
-69 PAETTAPP
+69 
-77 QTEEPPVTE
+77 EPPVTD
-86 APTEVTEPP
+86 APPEVTEP
-95 EQEAPPTTEQDF
+95 TEQDF
-107 ELDIGDVLVPTTVGD
+107 ELDIGDIIIPTTTGA
-122 SQIAPMTLP
+122 SQIMPMTLP
-131 PDTDLTIVKKDYY
+131 GGTEITIASKEPYYPAGGASIQFYWHSDLQPYRYGPYY
-144 TPFPNRVT
+144 TA
-152 FYFYSDNQPY
+152 YGS
-162 PLGRY
+162 
-167 TAASATIFHLSDG
+167 IFRLSDG
-180 RVGYCMHPMLSGGG
+180 RVGFCLQPMMQGGSS
-194 DYEATDPGDSYIGED
+194 YEATVPGGNHIDSD
-209 GWPTAIYSSS
+209 GWPNAIYKSST
-219 SGWLS
+219 
-224 WDFDRISKQGTW
+224 GTW
-236 RVMAYGAPNNGDTS
+236 FSWQIDRTSKRAIFLAMAYGAPNNGDTS
-250 DAAIKATALCV
+250 DAGIKATALCV
-261 WDMITGHRNLDG
+261 WDMVTGYRNVDGSERGHG
-273 TPRNG
+273 TP
-278 GAPFYDAL
+278 PFYGAL
-286 TDSAIKA
+286 TDQAVKA
-293 KYDELLDK
+293 KYDELLAK
-301 LAQHGKT
+301 LKQHGKT
-308 PSFTVRYRNELSSSS
+308 PSFTVPQPSLVNSAS
-323 TITLKKDANTGLY
+323 TIILKKDAGTGLY
-336 TGSAT
+336 TGTAT

-375 AAKKLNQLVVQSRGY
+375 AAKQLNQLVIRSRGY

-398 CTVYQDKYNPGTK
+398 CTVYQDKANPNSR
-411 QKLIALDGP
+411 QKLVVLDGA
-420 VDPVPCL
+420 VDPVPCC

-456 ILDKATNK
+456 IVDKATNK

-492 GGGDAYWQLD
+492 GGGNAYWQLD
-502 TSGHTVTVVAGQTA
+502 TSNHTVTVVAGQTA
-516 TVTVNNVHRGRIVV
+516 TVTV
-530 QKNAINGSAE
+530 KNI
-540 GWNFEIWQG
+540 
-549 DAWIETITT
+549 
-558 GPDGTATSGK
+558 
-568 LLPGNYTVREFHD
+568 
-581 QWMDRYWEYDVN
+581 
-593 VEQNATVVAG
+593 
-603 QDTNLTYTNIQYGRI
+603 
-618 VVKKNAINGSA
+618 
-629 EGWNF
+629 
-634 EIWQGDAWIET
+634 
-645 ITTGPDGTATSGK
+645 
-658 LLPGNYTVRE
+658 
-668 FHDQWMDRYWE
+668 
-679 YDVNVEQ
+679 
-686 NATVVAGQDTNLT
+686 
-699 YTNIQYGRIVVK
+699 
-711 KNAINGSAEGW
+711 
-722 NFEIWQGDAWIET
+722 
-735 ITTGPDGTA
+735 
-744 TSGKLLPGNYTVR
+744 
-757 EFHDQWMDHYWEYDV
+757 
-772 NVEQN
+772 
-777 ATVTAGQDTNL
+777 
-788 TYTNIQY
+788 
-795 GRIQIQKTTNTGQN
+795 
-809 LSGWKFEIVNKT
+809 
-821 TGKVVQTV
+821 
-829 TTDASGYA
+829 
-837 TTDKLEPGSY
+837 
-847 IVREVGGGDAY
+847 
-858 WQLDTSGHT
+858 
-867 VTVVAG
+867 
-873 QTATVTVNNVHRGR
+873 HRGR
-887 IVVQKNAVNGSPEGW
+887 IVVQKNAVNGSAQGW

-914 TLTTGADGRAVSKY
+914 TLTTGGDGRAVSKY
-928 LLPGNYKV
+928 LLPGNYTV
-936 KELHD
+936 KEIHD
-941 RDGTYWEYDVN
+941 RDGTYWEYDVK
-952 VEQNATVTAGHDTT
+952 VEQDATVTAGKDTT

-972 QYGRIQIQKTTNTG
+972 QYG
-986 QNLSGWKFEIVNKT
+986 L
-1000 TGKVVQTVTTD
+1000 
-1011 ASGYAT
+1011 
-1017 TDKLEPGSYIVREV
+1017 
-1031 GGGDAYWQLDTSG
+1031 
-1044 HTVTVVAGQ
+1044 
-1053 TATVTV
+1053 
-1059 NNVHRG
+1059 
-1065 RIVVQ
+1065 
-1070 KNAVN
+1070 
-1075 GSPEGWKFEI
+1075 
-1085 WQGDTLV
+1085 
-1092 ETLTTGADG
+1092 
-1101 RAVSKYLLP
+1101 
-1110 GNYKVKELHDRD
+1110 
-1122 GTYWEYDV
+1122 
-1130 NVEQNVTVTAGQ
+1130 
-1142 DTNLTYTNTQYG
+1142 
-1154 RLQIVKTM
+1154 LQIVKTM

-1176 DSTGQEIPGSPF
+1176 DSTGQEVPGSPF

-1287 AGGCSNPDVV
+1287 AGGCSNPNVV

-1316 GLYYRVTEVKAPN
+1316 GLYYRVTEVKAPG

-1343 PIEDLTISLR
+1343 PIEDLTVSLR

-1408 KGFKMKKFFALVLA
+1408 KGFKMKKFFAL
-1422 MMLLLSSIPTALA
+1422 MMTLVLLLSGIPTALA

-1578 KLSPDNYY
+1578 KLSKDNYY

-1668 TVSGDENSASPEGGH
+1668 TVSGDDNSSSPEGGH

-1877 STEYYDTLIDDC
+1877 SSEYYDTLIDDC

-2083 PGFDLPQTGGYGTT
+2083 PGFDLPQTGGYSLM
-2097 IFTVTGIVVMALAAG
+2097 IFTVTGIVVMAFAAG

>member
-32 IPVETEPPY
+32 IPVETEPPS

-61 TEPETAEP
+61 TEPEAKP

-122 SQIAPMTLP
+122 SQIVPMTLP

-144 TPFPNRVT
+144 TPFPNGVT
-152 FYFYSDNQPY
+152 FYFYSDNKPY

-167 TAASATIFHLSDG
+167 TAYSATIFHLSDG

-194 DYEATDPGDSYIGED
+194 DYEATDPGDSYIGDD

-236 RVMAYGAPNNGDTS
+236 RVMAYGAPNNGDNS

-261 WDMITGHRNLDG
+261 WDMITGHLNLNG

-278 GAPFYDAL
+278 GAPFYNAI

-293 KYDELLDK
+293 KYDQILAK

-308 PSFTVRYRNELSSSS
+308 PSFTVRYRSELSASS
-323 TITLKKDANTGLY
+323 TITLKKDAKTGLY

-398 CTVYQDKYNPGTK
+398 CTVYQDKSNPASK

-456 ILDKATNK
+456 IVDKATNK

-492 GGGDAYWQLD
+492 GGG
-502 TSGHTVTVVAGQTA
+502 
-516 TVTVNNVHRGRIVV
+516 N
-530 QKNAINGSAE
+530 
-540 GWNFEIWQG
+540 
-549 DAWIETITT
+549 
-558 GPDGTATSGK
+558 
-568 LLPGNYTVREFHD
+568 
-581 QWMDRYWEYDVN
+581 
-593 VEQNATVVAG
+593 
-603 QDTNLTYTNIQYGRI
+603 
-618 VVKKNAINGSA
+618 
-629 EGWNF
+629 
-634 EIWQGDAWIET
+634 
-645 ITTGPDGTATSGK
+645 
-658 LLPGNYTVRE
+658 
-668 FHDQWMDRYWE
+668 
-679 YDVNVEQ
+679 
-686 NATVVAGQDTNLT
+686 
-699 YTNIQYGRIVVK
+699 
-711 KNAINGSAEGW
+711 
-722 NFEIWQGDAWIET
+722 
-735 ITTGPDGTA
+735 
-744 TSGKLLPGNYTVR
+744 
-757 EFHDQWMDHYWEYDV
+757 
-772 NVEQN
+772 
-777 ATVTAGQDTNL
+777 
-788 TYTNIQY
+788 
-795 GRIQIQKTTNTGQN
+795 
-809 LSGWKFEIVNKT
+809 
-821 TGKVVQTV
+821 
-829 TTDASGYA
+829 
-837 TTDKLEPGSY
+837 
-847 IVREVGGGDAY
+847 AY

-914 TLTTGADGRAVSKY
+914 TLTTGGDGRAVSKY
-928 LLPGNYKV
+928 LLPGNYTV
-936 KELHD
+936 KEIHD

-952 VEQNATVTAGHDTT
+952 VEQNATV
-966 VTYTNT
+966 V
-972 QYGRIQIQKTTNTG
+972 
-986 QNLSGWKFEIVNKT
+986 
-1000 TGKVVQTVTTD
+1000 
-1011 ASGYAT
+1011 
-1017 TDKLEPGSYIVREV
+1017 
-1031 GGGDAYWQLDTSG
+1031 
-1044 HTVTVVAGQ
+1044 
-1053 TATVTV
+1053 
-1059 NNVHRG
+1059 
-1065 RIVVQ
+1065 
-1070 KNAVN
+1070 
-1075 GSPEGWKFEI
+1075 
-1085 WQGDTLV
+1085 
-1092 ETLTTGADG
+1092 
-1101 RAVSKYLLP
+1101 
-1110 GNYKVKELHDRD
+1110 
-1122 GTYWEYDV
+1122 
-1130 NVEQNVTVTAGQ
+1130 AGQ

-1154 RLQIVKTM
+1154 LLQIVKTM

-1176 DSTGQEIPGSPF
+1176 DSTGQDVPGSPF

-1209 EIIPEDSLY
+1209 EIIPDDSLY

-1287 AGGCSNPDVV
+1287 AGGCSNPNVV

-1316 GLYYRVTEVKAPN
+1316 GLYYRVTEVKAPG

-1343 PIEDLTISLR
+1343 PIEDLTVSLR

-1393 AGKKPRLFSYQKRER
+1393 AGKKSRLFSFQKRER
-1408 KGFKMKKFFALVLA
+1408 KGYKMKKFFAL
-1422 MMLLLSSIPTALA
+1422 MMTLVLLLSGIPTAFA

-1446 ASCSLTIFKYDWT
+1446 ASCSLTIFKYDFT

-1499 GSSLGNGQNSN
+1499 GNDLGNGQNSN

-1553 KAADLLA
+1553 NAADLLA
-1560 AIGLADGAGRYT
+1560 AIGLADGEGRYT

-1668 TVSGDENSASPEGGH
+1668 TVSGDDNSSSPEGGH

-1768 LSYNKSLRDVKI
+1768 LSYNKALRDVKI
-1780 EFFTDKD
+1780 AFFTDKD

-2029 SFDGNLNL
+2029 SFDGGLDL